1 MSTNC
6 YNPIKGIDDV
16 ISSKIQ
22 GWNKYRVATLR
33 GMYDESHPSPLDTSD
48 LDKAVQEL
56 ISYRRN
62 LGKVNAESIKTAS
75 FNLSESYQK
84 LKESFSAEERFNRIN
99 MISTMFSDRLDAL
112 QEANPSL
119 SRKVICNG
127 FISNGKLVAGQFSVF
142 EGVYNDLLEY
152 YLEAVEEDD
161 MDTANSYKKV
171 LENWGALVS
180 HARMR
185 LRDTEELKLGNNIEY
200 ADDTNPDNYNDNKL
214 SELYDASES
223 KREAWQETSDMQ
235 SAFGSVGKQVRKLLG
250 SIQRVENGEEVYDDL
265 GFPIML
271 DPVKT
276 HQSLIEILRGVT
288 SENQMIGLLR
298 NASSSQSWLQ
308 PVIEELENNDQLRT
322 QFYVDF
328 KKNFQP
334 YSILLE
340 EIKNELRTF
349 KTLILNRVNISLSGQ
364 YLTSI
369 TLGKQVNPDT
379 SVFNKDG
386 SINWKNLQNLREIVA
401 EYFPSKNVSIVPKF
415 YSNKET
421 SWQEKKR
428 VLIKITEALGIDI
441 DGNTLDRIM
450 SNGRDLHK
458 FTDAISELIE
468 FGTDK
473 ILNKSEL
480 ESLNKG
486 NFSLS
491 KSSFKDFIKF
501 SPAGSTAKQG
511 VIREKID
518 KMLTIITKNREGL
531 RLESRVRHKDKN
543 GNNITLFSNVI
554 PSYLGDKMDR
564 IASFVTNND
573 RQGLRRMI
581 ENEFLD
587 SSFFMDN
594 GTILNRW
601 IKDLYESDLDEKSF
615 ATNFVFKRFLGTS
628 DNSFENFTSKQ
639 HAIDMM
645 TEYFSERQISPKNI
659 KYIDEE
665 EFNKSKN
672 LKSFPKDQLYYV
684 NGTNY
689 YYKYNS
695 IDSKGNN
702 VWTKHI
708 KDDYAYYPVF
718 ILGDSGVSKFIKA
731 KRYSAKEILDGLYD
745 VYRQERRRM
754 ALTKA
759 ANSKLKEEEYS
770 PIENFSNKEDEYTIL
785 PFLNKDYKSPD
796 GTVGKYAAMIGE
808 NPSKQE
814 VVKAIQAYMEEAVN
828 IFKKN
833 LNNLG
838 LLETKE
844 VYNPNTNKKEVQ
856 YIYFSQE
863 VNGDKT
869 IDKVI
874 ADYYWNTKFA
884 TIQQLQLFTI
894 DPAFY
899 KGTKDLQKRYKE
911 IHAPGSVLSL
921 EARDFDGNL
930 YSKDGIERCVYFD
943 DINLNA
949 ELSNPE
955 FMTAIKAKFGKN
967 SPVYKA
973 YTKNTLTDG
982 QGYRTLESY
991 RKVMGMAGKWTQ
1003 EMENVYNAIKQ
1014 LRAEYGKDAQIP
1026 SDKLAEIASMAVVFQ
1041 PIKPYMY
1048 TIENYAVNNTDKL
1061 KIPVQHKYAEAVLI
1075 PELLPAGSKLRDMA
1089 YWMESKG
1096 VDLVGST
1103 KIVKVGGF
1111 GSTDISK
1118 ASNAKELNDALDK
1131 AYIHQ
1136 LSYGDYRIQT
1146 NVPEHINSS
1155 QLFGTQVRKLIMTNV
1170 EMDDYH
1176 YENYVGGNKVNLGGK
1191 YGDVRLNGRNLVSFY
1206 NSLIVANILESY
1218 DLFANEVSDIKKL
1231 SDKLLQTTINNSRES
1246 MDNMLAYSL
1255 TGDDKFLVPLFE
1267 GALEHDSSAM
1277 LFSMF
1282 KKRVNKQ
1289 SIKGGS
1295 AVQVSAMGIKGYE
1308 ESGDLKYVVDPNN
1321 PNNILYAECEIP
1333 WDISYTDINGKEVT
1347 LEFSDYCNE
1356 DGTLKT
1362 DKDGNTLLEKK
1373 FPNALSILAYRI
1385 PTERDYS
1392 MINLRVKRFS
1402 QKTAGGTIKVP
1413 AQGTTIAG
1421 FDFDIDKLYFMRNEY
1436 RQRELSSSE
1445 VAEIWKEF
1453 YETYS
1458 NIKDVLKEAREE
1470 DTESLDRLYKYWDKA
1485 GLPYSYKEAFA
1496 QFIADRG
1503 YISFESYDFSKSPLD
1518 NTRAARNNMLIKLI
1532 QERLMDYETFEQR
1545 YTPGGF
1551 ANASKAARTLRE
1563 LLFGSLEG
1571 IVSRGTST
1579 SKISGENISSKGSE
1593 FAKKLT
1599 NVGNNLEVTYK
1610 GVTFRNAEHA
1620 YQTWKSGE
1628 FDNTAYNSINTWKP
1642 VGSKPVNKQINF
1654 QIMVDILTE
1663 KLKQHPELIEG
1674 IKERGGHEY
1683 IISSTHNV
1691 VGDKYWESSGQ
1702 NAFIK
1707 ALAEAAINVGIS
1719 PINNNFIKSTVD
1731 FNAIA
1736 ERAKDSKS
1744 DPEPNYDPSDPMT
1757 IITYNQQN
1765 QVAGKL
1771 IGIFANQNTNHAFSS
1786 LMKEFTLKEPIRFAG
1801 HSYND
1806 LLHAPKGIDVD
1817 LNVAEFLAA
1826 SVDAVKDPVLNFLN
1840 LNTIT
1845 ADAGAV
1851 LARIGYTTQEIG
1863 LLFNQPIIKEICE
1876 YSFNNGVTADMA
1888 IREVVKNYMGD
1899 DTESPKANPDEDFSI
1914 NKLALNIV
1922 NDRVMREQG
1931 KNAMDNKSFK
1941 ADQLK
1946 VAELFS
1952 QIQTVAGD
1960 VSQFVTSTKFTASN
1974 AVGST
1979 FGDLYSQQMKVKN
1992 YIDKFVVKNGK
2003 NALSVNIKVTD
2014 TIDSPITNNTNLQG
2028 SNQEYLE
2035 SLIENP
2041 LAYEQAMYDMNRR
2054 ANSLLNS
2061 YYPYET
2067 PSYRNARNRLASL
2080 TKNNFLDADTINSIH
2095 SDMLVYM
2102 LSQQEDSLFNGEIPI
2117 PVDSINTPNLDTTVN
2132 SYTGNITPDANT
2144 IFVFGSNPEGRHG
2157 AGAAKIAREQFGAI
2171 YGQGEGLQGNA
2182 YALPTK
2188 DLRVTKNNGL
2198 RSISE
2203 AQIIENIKKLYEV
2216 AKQNP
2221 DKQFKIA
2228 YRNTDKASLNGYTGL
2243 EMIDMFLKAGS
2254 IPTNIVF
2261 SKEWID
2267 TGKFDL
2273 PTKKVQST
2281 SKSYIPAREYYTKHF
2296 AKEVFNTLESNP
2308 DLKSLPLFQYMQFV
2322 TNEKTGDISMNVQ
2335 GIGGLAPYQKDELKE
2350 SWAELLK
2357 TEPDLA
2363 SNLFMY
2369 NFYKLGFT
2377 FSPLA
2382 FMNLAPTELKL
2393 NMKLWRE
2400 WDPSADNGKGAWI
2413 QSDKSYIDFLNEVK
2427 KGISVNIEEFAKQY
2441 ILNHLDN
2448 RSLVFTA
2455 KGSTR
2460 DFLKKE
2466 VYKNGVAA
2474 SEFTLKVS
2482 KLGDDAKNYTIADD
2496 TIPKSWTAF
2505 RPCIIVD
2512 GIVYMCE
2519 SGNDKFNVSTDGSMT
2534 YRKVSQLGT
2543 TNKSLQYISDSETK
2557 ITDSQTYDDKMP
2569 GSTKREDRV
2578 PEEHPEKVDR
2588 DKLVNDL
2595 IYYSLMNGN
2604 LVEEST
2610 DKFKEDI
2617 SIFKDSDLKDTIED
2631 IKNELREKGLIDKTG
2646 KKIC

>member
-1 MSTNC
+1 MSTKC

-16 ISSKIQ
+16 IASKIQ
-22 GWNKYRVATLR
+22 GWNEYKVATLR
-33 GMYDESHPSPLDTSD
+33 GMYDESHSSPLDTSD
-48 LDKAVQEL
+48 LDRAVQDL
-56 ISYRRN
+56 ISYRRD
-62 LGKVNAESIKTAS
+62 LGKMNAESIKTTS
-75 FNLSESYQK
+75 SNLSESYQK

-112 QEANPSL
+112 QEANPFL

-127 FISNGKLVAGQFSVF
+127 FVSNGKLVAGQFSVF

-152 YLEAVEEDD
+152 YSEAVEEGD

-185 LRDTEELKLGNNIEY
+185 LRDTEELRLGDKIEY

-223 KREAWQETSDMQ
+223 KREAWQETSDMH

-271 DPVKT
+271 DPVKA

-288 SENQMIGLLR
+288 SERQMIGLLR
-298 NASSSQSWLQ
+298 NASNSQTWLQ

-340 EIKNELRTF
+340 EVKNGLRTF
-349 KTLILNRVNISLSGQ
+349 KTLILNRVNNSLSGQ

-369 TLGKQVNPDT
+369 TLGKQVNPNT

-386 SINWKNLQNLREIVA
+386 SINWKNLQSLRELVK
-401 EYFPSKNVSIVPKF
+401 EYFPSKSVSITPKF
-415 YSNKET
+415 YNNKET

-441 DGNTLDRIM
+441 DGGTLDKIM
-450 SNGRDLHK
+450 SSGRDLHK
-458 FTDAISELIE
+458 FTDAISELVE

-473 ILNKSEL
+473 ILNKKEL
-480 ESLNKG
+480 ESLDKG
-486 NFSLS
+486 EYSLS
-491 KSSFKDFIKF
+491 NRPFKDFIRF

-518 KMLTIITKNREGL
+518 KMLSIVTKNREGL

-543 GNNITLFSNVI
+543 GNNVTLFSNVI

-564 IASFVTNND
+564 IASFVSNND

-587 SSFFMDN
+587 SSFFMDKDN
-594 GTILNRW
+594 GTIFNRW
-601 IKDLYESDLDEKSF
+601 LRDLYESGLDEKDF
-615 ATNFVFKRFLGTS
+615 AANFGFKRFLGTS

-645 TEYFSERQISPKNI
+645 AEYFSERQKSP
-659 KYIDEE
+659 
-665 EFNKSKN
+665 
-672 LKSFPKDQLYYV
+672 
-684 NGTNY
+684 
-689 YYKYNS
+689 NS
-695 IDSKGNN
+695 Q
-702 VWTKHI
+702 
-708 KDDYAYYPVF
+708 YAYYPVF

-731 KRYSAKEILDGLYD
+731 KRYSAQEILDGLYD

-754 ALTKA
+754 ALTSA
-759 ANSKLKEEEYS
+759 ANTKLKEGGYS
-770 PIENFSNKEDEYTIL
+770 LIENFSSKENEYTAL

-828 IFKKN
+828 SFKTS

-844 VYNPNTNKKEVQ
+844 VYNPKTNKKEVQ
-856 YIYFSQE
+856 YVYFSQE
-863 VNGDKT
+863 VNGNKS
-869 IDKVI
+869 IDEVI

-930 YSKDGIERCVYFD
+930 YSEDGIERCVYFD

-949 ELSNPE
+949 EVSNPE
-955 FMTAIKAKFGKN
+955 FMKAIEAKFGKN

-1003 EMENVYNAIKQ
+1003 EMENVYNTIKQ

-1026 SDKLAEIASMAVVFQ
+1026 SDKLTEIANMSVVFQ

-1048 TIENYAVNNTDKL
+1048 TIENLAVNSTDKL

-1118 ASNAKELNDALDK
+1118 ASNAQELSNALDK

-1155 QLFGTQVRKLIMTNV
+1155 QLFGTQVRKLIMANIK
-1170 EMDDYH
+1170 MDDYH
-1176 YENYVGGNKVNLGGK
+1176 YENYVGGKKVNLGGK
-1191 YGDVRLNGRNLVSFY
+1191 YGEVRLNGRNLVSFY
-1206 NSLIVANILESY
+1206 NSLIVANILKSY

-1277 LFSMF
+1277 LFSIF

-1308 ESGDLKYVVDPNN
+1308 ESGDLHYVVDPNN

-1333 WDISYTDINGKEVT
+1333 WDISYTDINGKEVA

-1453 YETYS
+1453 YETYP

-1470 DTESLDRLYKYWDKA
+1470 DTESLNRLYKYWDKA

-1563 LLFGSLEG
+1563 LLFGNLEG
-1571 IVSRGTST
+1571 IVSR
-1579 SKISGENISSKGSE
+1579 E
-1593 FAKKLT
+1593 
-1599 NVGNNLEVTYK
+1599 
-1610 GVTFRNAEHA
+1610 
-1620 YQTWKSGE
+1620 
-1628 FDNTAYNSINTWKP
+1628 
-1642 VGSKPVNKQINF
+1642 
-1654 QIMVDILTE
+1654 
-1663 KLKQHPELIEG
+1663 
-1674 IKERGGHEY
+1674 
-1683 IISSTHNV
+1683 
-1691 VGDKYWESSGQ
+1691 
-1702 NAFIK
+1702 
-1707 ALAEAAINVGIS
+1707 
-1719 PINNNFIKSTVD
+1719 TVD

-1786 LMKEFTLKEPIRFAG
+1786 LMSEFTLKDPIRFAG

-1888 IREVVKNYMGD
+1888 MREVVKNYMGD

-1931 KNAMDNKSFK
+1931 KNAMDNQSFK

-1960 VSQFVTSTKFTASN
+1960 ISQFVTSSKFTASN

-2003 NALSVNIKVTD
+2003 NALSVNMKVTD
-2014 TIDSPITNNTNLQG
+2014 IIDSPITNNTNLQG
-2028 SNQEYLE
+2028 SNQEYLK

-2054 ANSLLNS
+2054 ASMLLNS
-2061 YYPYET
+2061 YYPYNT
-2067 PSYRNARNRLASL
+2067 PSYSGARNRLAEL
-2080 TKNNFLDADTINSIH
+2080 TKSNFLDADTINSIH

-2102 LSQQEDSLFNGEIPI
+2102 LSQQEDSLFNGEM
-2117 PVDSINTPNLDTTVN
+2117 
-2132 SYTGNITPDANT
+2132 
-2144 IFVFGSNPEGRHG
+2144 
-2157 AGAAKIAREQFGAI
+2157 
-2171 YGQGEGLQGNA
+2171 
-2182 YALPTK
+2182 PTK
-2188 DLRVTKNNGL
+2188 DG
-2198 RSISE
+2198 
-2203 AQIIENIKKLYEV
+2203 
-2216 AKQNP
+2216 
-2221 DKQFKIA
+2221 
-2228 YRNTDKASLNGYTGL
+2228 
-2243 EMIDMFLKAGS
+2243 
-2254 IPTNIVF
+2254 
-2261 SKEWID
+2261 
-2267 TGKFDL
+2267 
-2273 PTKKVQST
+2273 
-2281 SKSYIPAREYYTKHF
+2281 IPAREYYTKHF

-2335 GIGGLAPYQKDELKE
+2335 GIGGLAPYQKDELKG

-2357 TEPDLA
+2357 TESDLA
-2363 SNLFMY
+2363 RDLFMY

-2393 NMKLWRE
+2393 AIKVGRK
-2400 WDPSADNGKGAWI
+2400 WDSSANDGNGTWVER
-2413 QSDKSYIDFLNEVK
+2413 SYVDFLNDVK
-2427 KGISVNIEEFAKQY
+2427 EGTVTANSEKFAKQY

-2448 RSLVFTA
+2448 RRLVFTA
-2455 KGSTR
+2455 KGSN
-2460 DFLKKE
+2460 LKYLKTL
-2466 VYKNGVAA
+2466 VYKNGEAV
-2474 SEFTLKVS
+2474 SNFTLDVN
-2482 KLGDDAKNYTIADD
+2482 KLGDDAKNYTIKDS
-2496 TIPKSWTAF
+2496 TLPKNCVAF
-2505 RPCIIVD
+2505 RPCIVVD
-2512 GIVYMCE
+2512 GITYICD
-2519 SGNDKFNVSTDGSMT
+2519 SSNDKFNVSYDGSIT
-2534 YRKVSQLGT
+2534 YYKVSQLGT
-2543 TNKSLQYISDSETK
+2543 TNKSLQYVSDSESRL
-2557 ITDSQTYDDKMP
+2557 TDNEQYDNNMEGNSSQEFIPENTP
-2569 GSTKREDRV
+2569 NSFNREEAINQIIDYGIKNGEFMAEQVESIKEYLNSQSDVDLSDTVNAIRN
-2578 PEEHPEKVDR
+2578 EIQNSGLTDNTGEKV
-2588 DKLVNDL
+2588 
-2595 IYYSLMNGN
+2595 
-2604 LVEEST
+2604 
-2610 DKFKEDI
+2610 
-2617 SIFKDSDLKDTIED
+2617 
-2631 IKNELREKGLIDKTG
+2631 
-2646 KKIC
+2646 C

>member
-1 MSTNC
+1 M
-6 YNPIKGIDDV
+6 
-16 ISSKIQ
+16 
-22 GWNKYRVATLR
+22 
-33 GMYDESHPSPLDTSD
+33 
-48 LDKAVQEL
+48 
-56 ISYRRN
+56 
-62 LGKVNAESIKTAS
+62 NAESIKTTS
-75 FNLSESYQK
+75 SNLSESYQK

-112 QEANPSL
+112 QEANPFL

-127 FISNGKLVAGQFSVF
+127 FVSNGKLVAGQFSVF

-152 YLEAVEEDD
+152 YSEAVEEGD

-185 LRDTEELKLGNNIEY
+185 LRDTEELRLGDKIEY

-223 KREAWQETSDMQ
+223 KREAWQETSDMH

-265 GFPIML
+265 GFPIMR
-271 DPVKT
+271 DPVKA

-288 SENQMIGLLR
+288 SERQMIGLLR
-298 NASSSQSWLQ
+298 NASNSQTWLQ

-340 EIKNELRTF
+340 EVKNGLRTF
-349 KTLILNRVNISLSGQ
+349 KTLILNRVNNSLSGQ

-369 TLGKQVNPDT
+369 TLGKQVNPNT

-386 SINWKNLQNLREIVA
+386 SINWKNLQSLRELVK
-401 EYFPSKNVSIVPKF
+401 EYFPSKSVSITPKF
-415 YSNKET
+415 YNNKET

-441 DGNTLDRIM
+441 DGGTLDKIM
-450 SNGRDLHK
+450 SSGRDLHK
-458 FTDAISELIE
+458 FTDAISELVE

-473 ILNKSEL
+473 ILNKKEL
-480 ESLNKG
+480 ESLDKG
-486 NFSLS
+486 EYSLS
-491 KSSFKDFIKF
+491 NRSFKDFIRF

-518 KMLTIITKNREGL
+518 KMLSIVTKNREGL

-543 GNNITLFSNVI
+543 GNNVTLFSNVI

-564 IASFVTNND
+564 IASFVSNND

-587 SSFFMDN
+587 SSFFMDKDN
-594 GTILNRW
+594 GTIFNRW
-601 IKDLYESDLDEKSF
+601 LRDLYESGLDEKDF
-615 ATNFVFKRFLGTS
+615 AANFGFKRFLGAS

-639 HAIDMM
+639 HTIDMM
-645 TEYFSERQISPKNI
+645 AEYFSERQLSA
-659 KYIDEE
+659 
-665 EFNKSKN
+665 
-672 LKSFPKDQLYYV
+672 
-684 NGTNY
+684 
-689 YYKYNS
+689 NS
-695 IDSKGNN
+695 Q
-702 VWTKHI
+702 
-708 KDDYAYYPVF
+708 YAYYPVF

-731 KRYSAKEILDGLYD
+731 KRYSAQEILDGLYD

-754 ALTKA
+754 ALTSA
-759 ANSKLKEEEYS
+759 ANTKLKEGGYS
-770 PIENFSNKEDEYTIL
+770 LIENFSSKENEYTAL

-828 IFKKN
+828 SFKTS

-844 VYNPNTNKKEVQ
+844 VYNPKTNKKEVQ
-856 YIYFSQE
+856 YVYFSQE
-863 VNGDKT
+863 VNGNKS
-869 IDKVI
+869 IDEVI

-930 YSKDGIERCVYFD
+930 YSEDGIERCVYFD

-949 ELSNPE
+949 EVSNPE
-955 FMTAIKAKFGKN
+955 FMKAIEAKFGKN

-1003 EMENVYNAIKQ
+1003 EMENVYNTIKQ

-1026 SDKLAEIASMAVVFQ
+1026 SDKLTEVANMSVVFQ

-1048 TIENYAVNNTDKL
+1048 TIENLAVNSTDKL

-1118 ASNAKELNDALDK
+1118 ASNAQELSNALDK

-1155 QLFGTQVRKLIMTNV
+1155 QLFGTQVRKLIMANIK
-1170 EMDDYH
+1170 MDDYH
-1176 YENYVGGNKVNLGGK
+1176 YENYVGGKKVNLGGK
-1191 YGDVRLNGRNLVSFY
+1191 YGEVRLNGRNLVSFY
-1206 NSLIVANILESY
+1206 NSLIVANILKSY

-1255 TGDDKFLVPLFE
+1255 TGDGKFLVPLFE

-1277 LFSMF
+1277 LFSIF

-1308 ESGDLKYVVDPNN
+1308 ESGDLHYVVDPNN

-1333 WDISYTDINGKEVT
+1333 WDISYTDINGKEVA

-1445 VAEIWKEF
+1445 VVEIWKEF
-1453 YETYS
+1453 YETYP

-1470 DTESLDRLYKYWDKA
+1470 DTESLNRLYKYWDKA

-1563 LLFGSLEG
+1563 LLFGNLEG
-1571 IVSRGTST
+1571 IVSRG
-1579 SKISGENISSKGSE
+1579 
-1593 FAKKLT
+1593 
-1599 NVGNNLEVTYK
+1599 
-1610 GVTFRNAEHA
+1610 
-1620 YQTWKSGE
+1620 
-1628 FDNTAYNSINTWKP
+1628 
-1642 VGSKPVNKQINF
+1642 
-1654 QIMVDILTE
+1654 
-1663 KLKQHPELIEG
+1663 
-1674 IKERGGHEY
+1674 
-1683 IISSTHNV
+1683 
-1691 VGDKYWESSGQ
+1691 
-1702 NAFIK
+1702 
-1707 ALAEAAINVGIS
+1707 
-1719 PINNNFIKSTVD
+1719 TVD

-1786 LMKEFTLKEPIRFAG
+1786 LMSEFTLKDPIRFAG

-1851 LARIGYTTQEIG
+1851 LARIGYTAQEIG

-1888 IREVVKNYMGD
+1888 MREVVKNYMGD

-1922 NDRVMREQG
+1922 NDIVMREQG
-1931 KNAMDNKSFK
+1931 KNAMDNQSFK

-1960 VSQFVTSTKFTASN
+1960 ISQFVTSSKFTASN

-2003 NALSVNIKVTD
+2003 NALSVNMKVTD
-2014 TIDSPITNNTNLQG
+2014 IIDSPITNNTNLQG
-2028 SNQEYLE
+2028 SNQEYLK

-2054 ANSLLNS
+2054 AGMLLNS
-2061 YYPYET
+2061 YYPYNT
-2067 PSYRNARNRLASL
+2067 PSYSGARNRLAEL
-2080 TKNNFLDADTINSIH
+2080 TKSNFLDADTINSIH

-2102 LSQQEDSLFNGEIPI
+2102 LSQQEDSLFNGEM
-2117 PVDSINTPNLDTTVN
+2117 
-2132 SYTGNITPDANT
+2132 
-2144 IFVFGSNPEGRHG
+2144 
-2157 AGAAKIAREQFGAI
+2157 
-2171 YGQGEGLQGNA
+2171 
-2182 YALPTK
+2182 PTK
-2188 DLRVTKNNGL
+2188 DG
-2198 RSISE
+2198 
-2203 AQIIENIKKLYEV
+2203 
-2216 AKQNP
+2216 
-2221 DKQFKIA
+2221 
-2228 YRNTDKASLNGYTGL
+2228 
-2243 EMIDMFLKAGS
+2243 
-2254 IPTNIVF
+2254 
-2261 SKEWID
+2261 
-2267 TGKFDL
+2267 
-2273 PTKKVQST
+2273 
-2281 SKSYIPAREYYTKHF
+2281 IPAREYYTKHF

-2363 SNLFMY
+2363 RDLFMY

-2393 NMKLWRE
+2393 AIKVGRK
-2400 WDPSADNGKGAWI
+2400 WDSSANDGNGAWVER
-2413 QSDKSYIDFLNEVK
+2413 SYVDFLNDVK
-2427 KGISVNIEEFAKQY
+2427 EGTVTANSEKFAKQY

-2448 RSLVFTA
+2448 RRLIFTA
-2455 KGSTR
+2455 KGSN
-2460 DFLKKE
+2460 LKYLKTL
-2466 VYKNGVAA
+2466 VYKNGEAV
-2474 SEFTLKVS
+2474 SNFTLDVN
-2482 KLGDDAKNYTIADD
+2482 KLGDDAKNYTIKDS
-2496 TIPKSWTAF
+2496 TLPKNCVAF
-2505 RPCIIVD
+2505 RPCIVVD
-2512 GIVYMCE
+2512 GITYICD
-2519 SGNDKFNVSTDGSMT
+2519 SSNDKFNVSYDGSIT
-2534 YRKVSQLGT
+2534 YYKVSQLGT
-2543 TNKSLQYISDSETK
+2543 TNKSLQYVSDSESRL
-2557 ITDSQTYDDKMP
+2557 TDNEQYDNNMEGNSSQEFIPENTP
-2569 GSTKREDRV
+2569 NSFNREEAINQIIDYGIKNGEFMAEQVESIKEYLNSQSDVDLSDTVNAIRN
-2578 PEEHPEKVDR
+2578 EIQNSGLTDNTGEKV
-2588 DKLVNDL
+2588 
-2595 IYYSLMNGN
+2595 
-2604 LVEEST
+2604 
-2610 DKFKEDI
+2610 
-2617 SIFKDSDLKDTIED
+2617 
-2631 IKNELREKGLIDKTG
+2631 
-2646 KKIC
+2646 C

>member
-1 MSTNC
+1 MSTKC

-16 ISSKIQ
+16 IASKIQ
-22 GWNKYRVATLR
+22 GWNEYRVATLR
-33 GMYDESHPSPLDTSD
+33 GMYDESHSSPLDTSD
-48 LDKAVQEL
+48 LDKAVQDL
-56 ISYRRN
+56 ISYRRD
-62 LGKVNAESIKTAS
+62 LGKMNAESIKTTS
-75 FNLSESYQK
+75 SNLSESYQK

-112 QEANPSL
+112 QEANPFL

-127 FISNGKLVAGQFSVF
+127 FVSNGKLVAGQFSVF

-152 YLEAVEEDD
+152 YSEAVEEGD

-185 LRDTEELKLGNNIEY
+185 LRDTEELRLGDKIEY

-223 KREAWQETSDMQ
+223 KREAWQETSDMH

-271 DPVKT
+271 DPVKA

-288 SENQMIGLLR
+288 SERQMIGLLR
-298 NASSSQSWLQ
+298 NASNSQTWLQ

-340 EIKNELRTF
+340 EVKNGLRTF
-349 KTLILNRVNISLSGQ
+349 KTLILNRVNNSLSGQ

-369 TLGKQVNPDT
+369 TLGKQVNPNT

-386 SINWKNLQNLREIVA
+386 SINWKNLQSLRELVK
-401 EYFPSKNVSIVPKF
+401 EYFPSKSVSITPKF
-415 YSNKET
+415 YNNKET

-441 DGNTLDRIM
+441 DGGTLDKIM
-450 SNGRDLHK
+450 SSGRDLHK
-458 FTDAISELIE
+458 FTDAISELVE

-473 ILNKSEL
+473 ILNKKEL
-480 ESLNKG
+480 ESLDKG
-486 NFSLS
+486 EYSLS
-491 KSSFKDFIKF
+491 NRSFKDFIRF

-518 KMLTIITKNREGL
+518 KMLSIVTKNREGL

-543 GNNITLFSNVI
+543 GNNVTLFSNVI

-564 IASFVTNND
+564 IASFVSNND

-587 SSFFMDN
+587 SSFFMDKDN
-594 GTILNRW
+594 GTIFNRW
-601 IKDLYESDLDEKSF
+601 LRDLYESGLDEKDF
-615 ATNFVFKRFLGTS
+615 AANFGFKRFLGTS

-645 TEYFSERQISPKNI
+645 AEYFSERQKSP
-659 KYIDEE
+659 
-665 EFNKSKN
+665 
-672 LKSFPKDQLYYV
+672 
-684 NGTNY
+684 
-689 YYKYNS
+689 NS
-695 IDSKGNN
+695 Q
-702 VWTKHI
+702 
-708 KDDYAYYPVF
+708 YAYYPVF

-731 KRYSAKEILDGLYD
+731 KRYSAQEILDGLYD

-754 ALTKA
+754 ALTSA
-759 ANSKLKEEEYS
+759 ANTKLKEGGYS
-770 PIENFSNKEDEYTIL
+770 LIENFSSKENEYTAL

-828 IFKKN
+828 SFKTS

-844 VYNPNTNKKEVQ
+844 VYNPKTNKKEVQ
-856 YIYFSQE
+856 YVYFSQE
-863 VNGDKT
+863 VNGNKS
-869 IDKVI
+869 IDEVI

-930 YSKDGIERCVYFD
+930 YSEDGIERCVYFD

-949 ELSNPE
+949 EVSNPE
-955 FMTAIKAKFGKN
+955 FMKAIEAKFGKN

-1003 EMENVYNAIKQ
+1003 EMENVYNTIKQ

-1026 SDKLAEIASMAVVFQ
+1026 SDKLTEIANMSVVFQ

-1048 TIENYAVNNTDKL
+1048 TIENLAVNSTDKL

-1118 ASNAKELNDALDK
+1118 ASNAQELSNALDK

-1155 QLFGTQVRKLIMTNV
+1155 QLFGTQVRKLIMANIK
-1170 EMDDYH
+1170 MDDYH
-1176 YENYVGGNKVNLGGK
+1176 YENYVGGKKVNLGGK
-1191 YGDVRLNGRNLVSFY
+1191 YGEVRLNGRNLVSFY
-1206 NSLIVANILESY
+1206 NSLIVANILKSY

-1255 TGDDKFLVPLFE
+1255 TGDDKFLIPLFE

-1277 LFSMF
+1277 LFSIF

-1308 ESGDLKYVVDPNN
+1308 ESGDLHYVVDPNN

-1333 WDISYTDINGKEVT
+1333 WDISYTDINGKEVA

-1453 YETYS
+1453 YETYP

-1470 DTESLDRLYKYWDKA
+1470 DTESLNRLYKYWDKA

-1563 LLFGSLEG
+1563 LLFGNLEG
-1571 IVSRGTST
+1571 IVSR
-1579 SKISGENISSKGSE
+1579 E
-1593 FAKKLT
+1593 
-1599 NVGNNLEVTYK
+1599 
-1610 GVTFRNAEHA
+1610 
-1620 YQTWKSGE
+1620 
-1628 FDNTAYNSINTWKP
+1628 
-1642 VGSKPVNKQINF
+1642 
-1654 QIMVDILTE
+1654 
-1663 KLKQHPELIEG
+1663 
-1674 IKERGGHEY
+1674 
-1683 IISSTHNV
+1683 
-1691 VGDKYWESSGQ
+1691 
-1702 NAFIK
+1702 
-1707 ALAEAAINVGIS
+1707 
-1719 PINNNFIKSTVD
+1719 TVD

-1786 LMKEFTLKEPIRFAG
+1786 LMSEFTLKDPIRFAG

-1888 IREVVKNYMGD
+1888 MREVVKNYMGD

-1931 KNAMDNKSFK
+1931 KNAMDNQSFK

-1960 VSQFVTSTKFTASN
+1960 ISQFVTSSKFTASN

-2003 NALSVNIKVTD
+2003 NALSVNMKVTD
-2014 TIDSPITNNTNLQG
+2014 IIDSPITNNTNLQG
-2028 SNQEYLE
+2028 SNQEYLK

-2054 ANSLLNS
+2054 AGMLLNS
-2061 YYPYET
+2061 YYPYNT
-2067 PSYRNARNRLASL
+2067 PSYSGARNRLAEL
-2080 TKNNFLDADTINSIH
+2080 TKSNFLDADTINSIH

-2102 LSQQEDSLFNGEIPI
+2102 LSQQEDSLFNGEM
-2117 PVDSINTPNLDTTVN
+2117 
-2132 SYTGNITPDANT
+2132 
-2144 IFVFGSNPEGRHG
+2144 
-2157 AGAAKIAREQFGAI
+2157 
-2171 YGQGEGLQGNA
+2171 
-2182 YALPTK
+2182 PTK
-2188 DLRVTKNNGL
+2188 DG
-2198 RSISE
+2198 
-2203 AQIIENIKKLYEV
+2203 
-2216 AKQNP
+2216 
-2221 DKQFKIA
+2221 
-2228 YRNTDKASLNGYTGL
+2228 
-2243 EMIDMFLKAGS
+2243 
-2254 IPTNIVF
+2254 
-2261 SKEWID
+2261 
-2267 TGKFDL
+2267 
-2273 PTKKVQST
+2273 
-2281 SKSYIPAREYYTKHF
+2281 IPAREYYTKHF

-2335 GIGGLAPYQKDELKE
+2335 GIGGLAPYQKDELKG

-2363 SNLFMY
+2363 RDLFMY

-2393 NMKLWRE
+2393 AIKVGRK
-2400 WDPSADNGKGAWI
+2400 WDSSANDGNGAWVER
-2413 QSDKSYIDFLNEVK
+2413 SYVDFLNDVK
-2427 KGISVNIEEFAKQY
+2427 EGTVTANSEKFAKQY

-2448 RSLVFTA
+2448 RRLVFTA
-2455 KGSTR
+2455 KGSN
-2460 DFLKKE
+2460 LKYLKTL
-2466 VYKNGVAA
+2466 VYKNGEAV
-2474 SEFTLKVS
+2474 SNFTLDVN
-2482 KLGDDAKNYTIADD
+2482 KLGDDAKNYTIKDS
-2496 TIPKSWTAF
+2496 TLPKNCVAF
-2505 RPCIIVD
+2505 RPCIVVD
-2512 GIVYMCE
+2512 GITYICD
-2519 SGNDKFNVSTDGSMT
+2519 SSNDKFNVSYDGSIT
-2534 YRKVSQLGT
+2534 YYKVSQLGT
-2543 TNKSLQYISDSETK
+2543 TNKSLQYVSDSESRL
-2557 ITDSQTYDDKMP
+2557 TDNEQYDNNMEGNSSQEFIPENTP
-2569 GSTKREDRV
+2569 NSFNREEAINQIIDYGIKNGEFMAEQVESIKEYLNSQSDVDLSDTVNAIRN
-2578 PEEHPEKVDR
+2578 EIQNSGLTDNTGEKV
-2588 DKLVNDL
+2588 
-2595 IYYSLMNGN
+2595 
-2604 LVEEST
+2604 
-2610 DKFKEDI
+2610 
-2617 SIFKDSDLKDTIED
+2617 
-2631 IKNELREKGLIDKTG
+2631 
-2646 KKIC
+2646 C

>member
-1 MSTNC
+1 MSTKC

-16 ISSKIQ
+16 IASKIQ
-22 GWNKYRVATLR
+22 GWNEYRVATLR
-33 GMYDESHPSPLDTSD
+33 GMYDESHSSPLDTSD
-48 LDKAVQEL
+48 LDKAVQDL
-56 ISYRRN
+56 ISYRRD
-62 LGKVNAESIKTAS
+62 LGKMNAESIKTTS
-75 FNLSESYQK
+75 SNLSESYQK

-112 QEANPSL
+112 QEANPFL

-127 FISNGKLVAGQFSVF
+127 FVSNGKLVAGQFSVF

-152 YLEAVEEDD
+152 YSEAVEEGD

-185 LRDTEELKLGNNIEY
+185 LRDTEELRLGDKIEY

-223 KREAWQETSDMQ
+223 KREAWQETSDMH

-271 DPVKT
+271 DPVKA

-288 SENQMIGLLR
+288 SERQMIGLLR
-298 NASSSQSWLQ
+298 NASNSQTWLQ

-340 EIKNELRTF
+340 EVKNGLRTF
-349 KTLILNRVNISLSGQ
+349 KTLILNRVNNSLSGQ

-369 TLGKQVNPDT
+369 TLGKQVNPNT

-386 SINWKNLQNLREIVA
+386 SINWKNLQSLRELVK
-401 EYFPSKNVSIVPKF
+401 EYFPSKSVSITPKF
-415 YSNKET
+415 YNNKEA

-441 DGNTLDRIM
+441 DGGTLDKIM
-450 SNGRDLHK
+450 SSGRDLHK
-458 FTDAISELIE
+458 FTDAISELVE

-473 ILNKSEL
+473 ILNKKEL
-480 ESLNKG
+480 ESLDKG
-486 NFSLS
+486 EYSLS
-491 KSSFKDFIKF
+491 NRSFKDFIRF

-518 KMLTIITKNREGL
+518 KMLSIVTKNREGL

-543 GNNITLFSNVI
+543 GNNVTLFSNVI

-564 IASFVTNND
+564 IASFVSNND

-587 SSFFMDN
+587 SSFFMDKDN
-594 GTILNRW
+594 GTIFNRW
-601 IKDLYESDLDEKSF
+601 LRDLYESGLDEKDF
-615 ATNFVFKRFLGTS
+615 AANFGFKRFLGTS

-645 TEYFSERQISPKNI
+645 AEYFSERQKSP
-659 KYIDEE
+659 
-665 EFNKSKN
+665 
-672 LKSFPKDQLYYV
+672 
-684 NGTNY
+684 
-689 YYKYNS
+689 NS
-695 IDSKGNN
+695 Q
-702 VWTKHI
+702 
-708 KDDYAYYPVF
+708 YAYYPVF

-731 KRYSAKEILDGLYD
+731 KRYSAQEILDGLYD

-754 ALTKA
+754 ALTSA
-759 ANSKLKEEEYS
+759 ANTKLKEGGYS
-770 PIENFSNKEDEYTIL
+770 LIENFSSKENEYTAL

-828 IFKKN
+828 SFKTS

-844 VYNPNTNKKEVQ
+844 VYNPKTNKKEVQ
-856 YIYFSQE
+856 YVYFSQE
-863 VNGDKT
+863 VNGNKS
-869 IDKVI
+869 IDEVI
-874 ADYYWNTKFA
+874 TDYYWNTKFA

-930 YSKDGIERCVYFD
+930 YSEDGIERCVYFD

-949 ELSNPE
+949 EVSNPE
-955 FMTAIKAKFGKN
+955 FMKAIEAKFGKN

-1003 EMENVYNAIKQ
+1003 EMENVYNTIKQ

-1026 SDKLAEIASMAVVFQ
+1026 SDKLTEIANMSVVFQ

-1048 TIENYAVNNTDKL
+1048 TIENLAVNSTDKL

-1118 ASNAKELNDALDK
+1118 ASNAQELSNALDK

-1155 QLFGTQVRKLIMTNV
+1155 QLFGTQVRKLIMANIK
-1170 EMDDYH
+1170 MDDYH
-1176 YENYVGGNKVNLGGK
+1176 YENYVGGKKVNLGGK
-1191 YGDVRLNGRNLVSFY
+1191 YGEVRLNGRNLVSFY
-1206 NSLIVANILESY
+1206 NSLIVANILKSY

-1255 TGDDKFLVPLFE
+1255 TEDDKFLVPLFE

-1277 LFSMF
+1277 LFSIF

-1295 AVQVSAMGIKGYE
+1295 AIQVSAMGIKGYE
-1308 ESGDLKYVVDPNN
+1308 ESGDLHYVVDPNN

-1333 WDISYTDINGKEVT
+1333 WDISYTDINGKEVA

-1421 FDFDIDKLYFMRNEY
+1421 FDFDIDKLYFMRDEY
-1436 RQRELSSSE
+1436 KQRELSSSE

-1453 YETYS
+1453 YETYP

-1470 DTESLDRLYKYWDKA
+1470 DTESLNRLYKYWDKA

-1563 LLFGSLEG
+1563 LLFGNLEG
-1571 IVSRGTST
+1571 IVSRG
-1579 SKISGENISSKGSE
+1579 
-1593 FAKKLT
+1593 
-1599 NVGNNLEVTYK
+1599 
-1610 GVTFRNAEHA
+1610 
-1620 YQTWKSGE
+1620 
-1628 FDNTAYNSINTWKP
+1628 
-1642 VGSKPVNKQINF
+1642 
-1654 QIMVDILTE
+1654 
-1663 KLKQHPELIEG
+1663 
-1674 IKERGGHEY
+1674 
-1683 IISSTHNV
+1683 
-1691 VGDKYWESSGQ
+1691 
-1702 NAFIK
+1702 
-1707 ALAEAAINVGIS
+1707 
-1719 PINNNFIKSTVD
+1719 TVD

-1786 LMKEFTLKEPIRFAG
+1786 LMSEFTLKDPIRFAG

-1888 IREVVKNYMGD
+1888 MREVVKNYMGD

-1931 KNAMDNKSFK
+1931 KNAMDNQSFK

-1960 VSQFVTSTKFTASN
+1960 ISQFVTSSKFTASN

-2003 NALSVNIKVTD
+2003 NALSVNMKITD
-2014 TIDSPITNNTNLQG
+2014 IIDSPITNNTNLQG
-2028 SNQEYLE
+2028 SNQEYLK

-2054 ANSLLNS
+2054 AGMLLNS
-2061 YYPYET
+2061 YYPYNT
-2067 PSYRNARNRLASL
+2067 PSYSGARNRLAEL
-2080 TKNNFLDADTINSIH
+2080 TKSNFLDADTINSIH

-2102 LSQQEDSLFNGEIPI
+2102 LSQQEDSLFNGEM
-2117 PVDSINTPNLDTTVN
+2117 
-2132 SYTGNITPDANT
+2132 
-2144 IFVFGSNPEGRHG
+2144 
-2157 AGAAKIAREQFGAI
+2157 
-2171 YGQGEGLQGNA
+2171 
-2182 YALPTK
+2182 PTK
-2188 DLRVTKNNGL
+2188 DG
-2198 RSISE
+2198 
-2203 AQIIENIKKLYEV
+2203 
-2216 AKQNP
+2216 
-2221 DKQFKIA
+2221 
-2228 YRNTDKASLNGYTGL
+2228 
-2243 EMIDMFLKAGS
+2243 
-2254 IPTNIVF
+2254 
-2261 SKEWID
+2261 
-2267 TGKFDL
+2267 
-2273 PTKKVQST
+2273 
-2281 SKSYIPAREYYTKHF
+2281 IPAREYYTKHF

-2363 SNLFMY
+2363 RDLFMY

-2393 NMKLWRE
+2393 AIKVGRK
-2400 WDPSADNGKGAWI
+2400 WDSSANDGNGAWVER
-2413 QSDKSYIDFLNEVK
+2413 SYVDFLNDVK
-2427 KGISVNIEEFAKQY
+2427 EGTVTANSEKFAKQY

-2448 RSLVFTA
+2448 RRLVFTA
-2455 KGSTR
+2455 KGSN
-2460 DFLKKE
+2460 LKYLKTL
-2466 VYKNGVAA
+2466 VYKNGEAV
-2474 SEFTLKVS
+2474 SNFTLDVN
-2482 KLGDDAKNYTIADD
+2482 KLGDDAKNYTIKDS
-2496 TIPKSWTAF
+2496 TLPKNCVAF
-2505 RPCIIVD
+2505 RPCIVVD
-2512 GIVYMCE
+2512 GITYICD
-2519 SGNDKFNVSTDGSMT
+2519 SSNDKFNVSYDGSIT
-2534 YRKVSQLGT
+2534 YYKVSQLGT
-2543 TNKSLQYISDSETK
+2543 TNKSLQYVSDSESRL
-2557 ITDSQTYDDKMP
+2557 TDNEQYDNNMEGNSSQEFIPENTP
-2569 GSTKREDRV
+2569 NSFNREEAINQIIDYGIKNGEFMAEQVESIKEYLNSQSDVDLSDTVNAIRN
-2578 PEEHPEKVDR
+2578 EIQNSGLTDNTGEKV
-2588 DKLVNDL
+2588 
-2595 IYYSLMNGN
+2595 
-2604 LVEEST
+2604 
-2610 DKFKEDI
+2610 
-2617 SIFKDSDLKDTIED
+2617 
-2631 IKNELREKGLIDKTG
+2631 
-2646 KKIC
+2646 C

>member
-1 MSTNC
+1 MSTKC

-16 ISSKIQ
+16 IASKIQ
-22 GWNKYRVATLR
+22 GWNEYRVATLR
-33 GMYDESHPSPLDTSD
+33 GMYDESHSSPLDTSD
-48 LDKAVQEL
+48 LDRAVQDL
-56 ISYRRN
+56 ISYRRD
-62 LGKVNAESIKTAS
+62 LGKMNAESIKTTS
-75 FNLSESYQK
+75 SNLSESYQK

-112 QEANPSL
+112 QEANPFL

-127 FISNGKLVAGQFSVF
+127 FVSNGKLVAGQFSVF

-152 YLEAVEEDD
+152 YSEAVEEGD

-185 LRDTEELKLGNNIEY
+185 LRDTEELRLGDKIEY

-223 KREAWQETSDMQ
+223 KREAWQETSDMH

-271 DPVKT
+271 DPVKA

-288 SENQMIGLLR
+288 SERQMIGLLR
-298 NASSSQSWLQ
+298 NASNSQTWLQ

-340 EIKNELRTF
+340 EVKNGLRTF
-349 KTLILNRVNISLSGQ
+349 KTLILNRVNNSLSGQ

-369 TLGKQVNPDT
+369 TLGKQVNPNT

-386 SINWKNLQNLREIVA
+386 SINWKNLQSLRELVK
-401 EYFPSKNVSIVPKF
+401 EYFPSKSVSITPKF
-415 YSNKET
+415 YNNKET

-441 DGNTLDRIM
+441 DGGTLDKIM
-450 SNGRDLHK
+450 SSGRDLHK
-458 FTDAISELIE
+458 FTDAISELVE

-473 ILNKSEL
+473 ILNKKEL
-480 ESLNKG
+480 ESLDKG
-486 NFSLS
+486 EYSLS
-491 KSSFKDFIKF
+491 NRSFKDFIRF

-518 KMLTIITKNREGL
+518 KMLSIVTKNREGL

-543 GNNITLFSNVI
+543 GNNVTLFSNVI

-564 IASFVTNND
+564 IASFVSNND

-587 SSFFMDN
+587 SSFFMDKDN
-594 GTILNRW
+594 GTIFNRW
-601 IKDLYESDLDEKSF
+601 LRDLYESGLDEKDF
-615 ATNFVFKRFLGTS
+615 AANFGFKRFLGTS

-645 TEYFSERQISPKNI
+645 AEYFSERQKSP
-659 KYIDEE
+659 
-665 EFNKSKN
+665 
-672 LKSFPKDQLYYV
+672 
-684 NGTNY
+684 
-689 YYKYNS
+689 NS
-695 IDSKGNN
+695 Q
-702 VWTKHI
+702 
-708 KDDYAYYPVF
+708 YAYYPVF

-731 KRYSAKEILDGLYD
+731 KRYSAQEILDGLYD

-754 ALTKA
+754 ALTSA
-759 ANSKLKEEEYS
+759 ANTKLKEGGYS
-770 PIENFSNKEDEYTIL
+770 LIENFSSKENEYTAL

-828 IFKKN
+828 SFKTS

-844 VYNPNTNKKEVQ
+844 VYNPKTNKKEVQ
-856 YIYFSQE
+856 YVYFSQE
-863 VNGDKT
+863 VNGNKS
-869 IDKVI
+869 IDEVI

-930 YSKDGIERCVYFD
+930 YSEDGIERCVYFD

-949 ELSNPE
+949 EVSNPE
-955 FMTAIKAKFGKN
+955 FMKAIEAKFGKN

-1003 EMENVYNAIKQ
+1003 EMENVYNTIKQ

-1026 SDKLAEIASMAVVFQ
+1026 SDKLTEIANMSVVFQ

-1048 TIENYAVNNTDKL
+1048 TIENLAVNSTDKL

-1118 ASNAKELNDALDK
+1118 ASNAQELSNALDK

-1155 QLFGTQVRKLIMTNV
+1155 QLFGTQVRKLIMANIK
-1170 EMDDYH
+1170 MDDYH
-1176 YENYVGGNKVNLGGK
+1176 YENYVGGKKVNLGGK
-1191 YGDVRLNGRNLVSFY
+1191 YGEVRLNGRNLVSFY
-1206 NSLIVANILESY
+1206 NSLIVANILKSY

-1277 LFSMF
+1277 LFSIF

-1308 ESGDLKYVVDPNN
+1308 ESGDLHYVVDPNN

-1333 WDISYTDINGKEVT
+1333 WDISYTDINGKEVA

-1453 YETYS
+1453 YETYP

-1470 DTESLDRLYKYWDKA
+1470 DTESLNRLYKYWDKA

-1563 LLFGSLEG
+1563 LLFGNLEG
-1571 IVSRGTST
+1571 IVSRG
-1579 SKISGENISSKGSE
+1579 
-1593 FAKKLT
+1593 
-1599 NVGNNLEVTYK
+1599 
-1610 GVTFRNAEHA
+1610 
-1620 YQTWKSGE
+1620 
-1628 FDNTAYNSINTWKP
+1628 
-1642 VGSKPVNKQINF
+1642 
-1654 QIMVDILTE
+1654 
-1663 KLKQHPELIEG
+1663 
-1674 IKERGGHEY
+1674 
-1683 IISSTHNV
+1683 
-1691 VGDKYWESSGQ
+1691 
-1702 NAFIK
+1702 
-1707 ALAEAAINVGIS
+1707 
-1719 PINNNFIKSTVD
+1719 TVD

-1786 LMKEFTLKEPIRFAG
+1786 LMSEFTLKDPIRFAG

-1888 IREVVKNYMGD
+1888 MREVVKNYMGD

-1931 KNAMDNKSFK
+1931 KNAMDNQSFK

-1960 VSQFVTSTKFTASN
+1960 ISQFVTSSKFTASN

-2003 NALSVNIKVTD
+2003 NALSVNMKVTD
-2014 TIDSPITNNTNLQG
+2014 IIDSPITNNTNLQG
-2028 SNQEYLE
+2028 SNQEYLK

-2054 ANSLLNS
+2054 AGMLLNS
-2061 YYPYET
+2061 YYPYNT
-2067 PSYRNARNRLASL
+2067 PSYSGARNRLAEL
-2080 TKNNFLDADTINSIH
+2080 TKSNFLDADTINSIH

-2102 LSQQEDSLFNGEIPI
+2102 LSQQEDSLFNGEM
-2117 PVDSINTPNLDTTVN
+2117 
-2132 SYTGNITPDANT
+2132 
-2144 IFVFGSNPEGRHG
+2144 
-2157 AGAAKIAREQFGAI
+2157 
-2171 YGQGEGLQGNA
+2171 
-2182 YALPTK
+2182 PTK
-2188 DLRVTKNNGL
+2188 DG
-2198 RSISE
+2198 
-2203 AQIIENIKKLYEV
+2203 
-2216 AKQNP
+2216 
-2221 DKQFKIA
+2221 
-2228 YRNTDKASLNGYTGL
+2228 
-2243 EMIDMFLKAGS
+2243 
-2254 IPTNIVF
+2254 
-2261 SKEWID
+2261 
-2267 TGKFDL
+2267 
-2273 PTKKVQST
+2273 
-2281 SKSYIPAREYYTKHF
+2281 IPAREYYTKHF

-2335 GIGGLAPYQKDELKE
+2335 GIGGLAPYQKDELKG

-2363 SNLFMY
+2363 RDLFMY

-2393 NMKLWRE
+2393 AIKVGRK
-2400 WDPSADNGKGAWI
+2400 WDSSANDGNGAWVER
-2413 QSDKSYIDFLNEVK
+2413 SYVDFLNDVK
-2427 KGISVNIEEFAKQY
+2427 EGTVTANSEKFAKQY

-2448 RSLVFTA
+2448 RRLVFTA
-2455 KGSTR
+2455 KGSN
-2460 DFLKKE
+2460 LKYLKTL
-2466 VYKNGVAA
+2466 VYKNGEAV
-2474 SEFTLKVS
+2474 SNFTLDVN
-2482 KLGDDAKNYTIADD
+2482 KLGDDAKNYTIKDS
-2496 TIPKSWTAF
+2496 TLPKNCVAF
-2505 RPCIIVD
+2505 RPCIVVD
-2512 GIVYMCE
+2512 GITYICD
-2519 SGNDKFNVSTDGSMT
+2519 SSNDKFNVSYDGSIT
-2534 YRKVSQLGT
+2534 YYKVSQLGT
-2543 TNKSLQYISDSETK
+2543 TNKSLQYVSDSESRL
-2557 ITDSQTYDDKMP
+2557 TDNEQYDNNMEGNSSQEFIPENTP
-2569 GSTKREDRV
+2569 NSFNREEAINQIIDYGIKNGEFMAEQVESIKEYLNSQSDVDLSDTVNAIRN
-2578 PEEHPEKVDR
+2578 EIQNSGLTDNTGEKV
-2588 DKLVNDL
+2588 
-2595 IYYSLMNGN
+2595 
-2604 LVEEST
+2604 
-2610 DKFKEDI
+2610 
-2617 SIFKDSDLKDTIED
+2617 
-2631 IKNELREKGLIDKTG
+2631 
-2646 KKIC
+2646 C

>member
-1 MSTNC
+1 MSTIC
-6 YNPIKGIDDV
+6 YSPIKGIDDV
-16 ISSKIQ
+16 IANKIQ
-22 GWNKYRVATLR
+22 GWNEYRVATLR
-33 GMYDESHPSPLDTSD
+33 GMYDESHSSPLDTSD
-48 LDKAVQEL
+48 IDKAVQDL
-56 ISYRRN
+56 ISYRKD
-62 LGKVNAESIKTAS
+62 LGKANVESIKTTS
-75 FNLSESYQK
+75 SNLSESYQK

-127 FISNGKLVAGQFSVF
+127 FTSNGKLVAGQFSVF

-152 YLEAVEEDD
+152 YSEAVEEGDVES
-161 MDTANSYKKV
+161 ANSYKKV

-185 LRDTEELKLGNNIEY
+185 LRDTEELKLGDKIEY

-223 KREAWQETSDMQ
+223 KREAWQETSDMH

-250 SIQRVENGEEVYDDL
+250 SIQKVEDGEEVYDDL

-271 DPVKT
+271 DPVKA

-288 SENQMIGLLR
+288 SESQMIGLLR
-298 NASSSQSWLQ
+298 NASNSQTWLQ
-308 PVIEELENNDQLRT
+308 PIIEELENNDQLRT

-340 EIKNELRTF
+340 EVKNGLRTF
-349 KTLILNRVNISLSGQ
+349 KTLILNRVNNSLSGQ
-364 YLTSI
+364 YLTNI
-369 TLGKQVNPDT
+369 TLGRQVNSST
-379 SVFNKDG
+379 SVFNTDG
-386 SINWKNLQNLREIVA
+386 NINWRNLQNLRTIVK
-401 EYFPSKNVSIVPKF
+401 EYFPSKSVSIIPKF
-415 YSNKET
+415 YNNKET

-441 DGNTLDRIM
+441 DGNTLDKIM

-458 FTDAISELIE
+458 FTDAISELVE

-473 ILNKSEL
+473 ILNKKEL
-480 ESLNKG
+480 ESLDKG
-486 NFSLS
+486 EFSLS
-491 KSSFKDFIKF
+491 NRSFKDFIRF

-518 KMLTIITKNREGL
+518 KMLSIVTKNREGL

-543 GNNITLFSNVI
+543 GNNVTLFSNVI

-564 IASFVTNND
+564 IASFVSNND

-587 SSFFMDN
+587 SSFFMDKDN
-594 GTILNRW
+594 GIIFNRW
-601 IKDLYESDLDEKSF
+601 LRDLYESGLDEKDF
-615 ATNFVFKRFLGTS
+615 AANFGFKRFLGTS

-645 TEYFSERQISPKNI
+645 AEYFSERQLSA
-659 KYIDEE
+659 
-665 EFNKSKN
+665 
-672 LKSFPKDQLYYV
+672 
-684 NGTNY
+684 
-689 YYKYNS
+689 NS
-695 IDSKGNN
+695 Q
-702 VWTKHI
+702 
-708 KDDYAYYPVF
+708 YAYYPVF

-731 KRYSAKEILDGLYD
+731 KRYSAQEILDGLYD

-754 ALTKA
+754 ALTVA
-759 ANSKLKEEEYS
+759 ANSKLGEGNYS
-770 PIENFSNKEDEYTIL
+770 LIENFSNKANEYTAL

-796 GTVGKYAAMIGE
+796 GTVGKYADMIGE
-808 NPSKQE
+808 NPSKQD
-814 VVKAIQAYMEEAVN
+814 VVKAIQAYMEEAVSN
-828 IFKKN
+828 FKNN

-844 VYNPNTNKKEVQ
+844 VYNPKTNKKELQ
-856 YIYFSQE
+856 YVYFSQE
-863 VNGDKT
+863 VNGNKT
-869 IDKVI
+869 IDEVI

-899 KGTKDLQKRYKE
+899 NGTKDLQKRYKE

-921 EARDFDGNL
+921 EARDFNGNL
-930 YSKDGIERCVYFD
+930 YSEDGIERCVYFD

-949 ELSNPE
+949 EISNSK
-955 FMTAIKAKFGKN
+955 FMKAIEAKFGKE
-967 SPVYKA
+967 SSVYKA
-973 YTKNTLTDG
+973 YTENTLTDG

-1014 LRAEYGKDAQIP
+1014 LRAEYDKDAQIP
-1026 SDKLAEIASMAVVFQ
+1026 SDKLAEIANMAVVFQ

-1048 TIENYAVNNTDKL
+1048 TIENLAVNNTDKL

-1118 ASNAKELNDALDK
+1118 ASNAQELNDALDK

-1155 QLFGTQVRKLIMTNV
+1155 QLFGTQVRKLIMANIK
-1170 EMDDYH
+1170 MDDYH
-1176 YENYVGGNKVNLGGK
+1176 YENYVNGKKVNLGGK
-1191 YGDVRLNGRNLVSFY
+1191 YGEVRLNGRNLVSFY

-1218 DLFANEVSDIKKL
+1218 DLFADEVSDIKKL

-1277 LFSMF
+1277 LFSIF

-1308 ESGDLKYVVDPNN
+1308 ESGDLEYVVDPDN
-1321 PNNILYAECEIP
+1321 PNNILYAQCEIP
-1333 WDISYTDINGKEVT
+1333 WDISYTDINGKEVS

-1436 RQRELSSSE
+1436 KQRELSSSE

-1453 YETYS
+1453 YETYP

-1496 QFIADRG
+1496 QFISDRG

-1518 NTRAARNNMLIKLI
+1518 NTKAARNNMLIKLI

-1563 LLFGSLEG
+1563 LLFGNLEG
-1571 IVSRGTST
+1571 IVS
-1579 SKISGENISSKGSE
+1579 KG
-1593 FAKKLT
+1593 
-1599 NVGNNLEVTYK
+1599 N
-1610 GVTFRNAEHA
+1610 
-1620 YQTWKSGE
+1620 
-1628 FDNTAYNSINTWKP
+1628 
-1642 VGSKPVNKQINF
+1642 
-1654 QIMVDILTE
+1654 
-1663 KLKQHPELIEG
+1663 
-1674 IKERGGHEY
+1674 
-1683 IISSTHNV
+1683 
-1691 VGDKYWESSGQ
+1691 
-1702 NAFIK
+1702 
-1707 ALAEAAINVGIS
+1707 
-1719 PINNNFIKSTVD
+1719 VD

-1736 ERAKDSKS
+1736 ERAKDKKS

-1786 LMKEFTLKEPIRFAG
+1786 LMSEFTLKEPIRFAG

-1851 LARIGYTTQEIG
+1851 LARVGYTTQEIG

-1888 IREVVKNYMGD
+1888 MREVVKNYMGD
-1899 DTESPKANPDEDFSI
+1899 NTESPRVSPDEDFSI

-1931 KNAMDNKSFK
+1931 KNAMDNQSFK
-1941 ADQLK
+1941 DGQLK

-1960 VSQFVTSTKFTASN
+1960 VSQFVTSSKFTASN

-2003 NALSVNIKVTD
+2003 NSLSVNMRVTD
-2014 TIDSPITNNTNLQG
+2014 VIDSPITNSTNLHG

-2054 ANSLLNS
+2054 AGVLLNS
-2061 YYPYET
+2061 YYPYNT
-2067 PSYRNARNRLASL
+2067 PSYIGARNRLASL
-2080 TKNNFLDADTINSIH
+2080 TKSNFLDADTINSIH

-2102 LSQQEDSLFNGEIPI
+2102 LAQQENSLFNGEIP
-2117 PVDSINTPNLDTTVN
+2117 
-2132 SYTGNITPDANT
+2132 
-2144 IFVFGSNPEGRHG
+2144 
-2157 AGAAKIAREQFGAI
+2157 
-2171 YGQGEGLQGNA
+2171 
-2182 YALPTK
+2182 TK
-2188 DLRVTKNNGL
+2188 DG
-2198 RSISE
+2198 
-2203 AQIIENIKKLYEV
+2203 
-2216 AKQNP
+2216 
-2221 DKQFKIA
+2221 
-2228 YRNTDKASLNGYTGL
+2228 
-2243 EMIDMFLKAGS
+2243 
-2254 IPTNIVF
+2254 
-2261 SKEWID
+2261 
-2267 TGKFDL
+2267 
-2273 PTKKVQST
+2273 
-2281 SKSYIPAREYYTKHF
+2281 IPAREYYTKHF

-2363 SNLFMY
+2363 RDLFMY

-2393 NMKLWRE
+2393 AIKVGRK
-2400 WDPSADNGKGAWI
+2400 WDSSANDGNGAWI
-2413 QSDKSYIDFLNEVK
+2413 ERSYIDFLNEVK
-2427 KGISVNIEEFAKQY
+2427 EGTITANSEKFAKQY

-2448 RSLVFTA
+2448 KRLVFTA
-2455 KGSTR
+2455 KGSN
-2460 DFLKKE
+2460 LKYLKTL
-2466 VYKNGVAA
+2466 VYKKGEAVSN
-2474 SEFTLKVS
+2474 FTLDVN
-2482 KLGDDAKNYTIADD
+2482 KLGDDAKNYTIKDSSLPIKAV
-2496 TIPKSWTAF
+2496 AF
-2505 RPCIIVD
+2505 RPCIVVD
-2512 GIVYMCE
+2512 GVVYMCE
-2519 SGNDKFNVSTDGSMT
+2519 SGNDKFNVSYDGSIT
-2534 YRKVSQLGT
+2534 YYKVSQLGT
-2543 TNKSLQYISDSETK
+2543 TNKSLQYVSDSESRL
-2557 ITDSQTYDDKMP
+2557 TDSEQYNNNTEGNSSQEFIPEDTP
-2569 GSTKREDRV
+2569 TSFNREEAINQIIDYGIKNGEFMAEQV
-2578 PEEHPEKVDR
+2578 ESIKEYLNSQSDIDLSDTVNAIKSEIQSNGLTDNTGEKV
-2588 DKLVNDL
+2588 
-2595 IYYSLMNGN
+2595 
-2604 LVEEST
+2604 
-2610 DKFKEDI
+2610 
-2617 SIFKDSDLKDTIED
+2617 
-2631 IKNELREKGLIDKTG
+2631 
-2646 KKIC
+2646 C

>member
-1 MSTNC
+1 MSTKC

-16 ISSKIQ
+16 IASKIQ
-22 GWNKYRVATLR
+22 GWNEYRVATLR
-33 GMYDESHPSPLDTSD
+33 GMYDESHSSPLDTSD
-48 LDKAVQEL
+48 LDKAVQDL
-56 ISYRRN
+56 ISYRRD
-62 LGKVNAESIKTAS
+62 LGKMNAESIKTTS
-75 FNLSESYQK
+75 SNLSESYQK

-112 QEANPSL
+112 QEANPFL

-127 FISNGKLVAGQFSVF
+127 FVSNGKLVAGQFSVF

-152 YLEAVEEDD
+152 YSEAVEEGD

-185 LRDTEELKLGNNIEY
+185 LRDTEELRLGDKIEY

-223 KREAWQETSDMQ
+223 KREAWQETSDMH
-235 SAFGSVGKQVRKLLG
+235 SAFGSVGKQVRRLLG

-271 DPVKT
+271 DPVKA
-276 HQSLIEILRGVT
+276 HQSLIKILRGVT
-288 SENQMIGLLR
+288 SERQMIGLLR
-298 NASSSQSWLQ
+298 NASNSQTWLQ

-340 EIKNELRTF
+340 EVKNGLRTF
-349 KTLILNRVNISLSGQ
+349 KNPILNRVNNSLSGQ

-369 TLGKQVNPDT
+369 TLGKQVNPNT

-386 SINWKNLQNLREIVA
+386 SINWKNLQSLRELVK
-401 EYFPSKNVSIVPKF
+401 EYFPSKSVSITPKF
-415 YSNKET
+415 YNNKET

-428 VLIKITEALGIDI
+428 VLIKITEALGIGI
-441 DGNTLDRIM
+441 DGGTLDKIM
-450 SNGRDLHK
+450 SSGGDLYK
-458 FTDAISELIE
+458 FTDAISELVE

-473 ILNKSEL
+473 ILNKKEL
-480 ESLNKG
+480 ESLDKG
-486 NFSLS
+486 EYSLS
-491 KSSFKDFIKF
+491 NRSFKDFIRF

-518 KMLTIITKNREGL
+518 KMLLIVTKNREGL
-531 RLESRVRHKDKN
+531 RLESRVRHKDRN
-543 GNNITLFSNVI
+543 GNNVTLFSNVI

-564 IASFVTNND
+564 IASFVSNND

-587 SSFFMDN
+587 SSFFMDKDN
-594 GTILNRW
+594 GTIFNRW
-601 IKDLYESDLDEKSF
+601 LRGLYESGLDEKDF
-615 ATNFVFKRFLGTS
+615 AANFGFKRFLGTS

-645 TEYFSERQISPKNI
+645 AEYFSERQKSP
-659 KYIDEE
+659 
-665 EFNKSKN
+665 
-672 LKSFPKDQLYYV
+672 
-684 NGTNY
+684 
-689 YYKYNS
+689 NS
-695 IDSKGNN
+695 Q
-702 VWTKHI
+702 
-708 KDDYAYYPVF
+708 YAYYPVF

-731 KRYSAKEILDGLYD
+731 KRYSAQEILDGLYD

-754 ALTKA
+754 ALTSA
-759 ANSKLKEEEYS
+759 ANTKLKEGGYS
-770 PIENFSNKEDEYTIL
+770 LIENFSSKENEYTAL

-828 IFKKN
+828 SFKTS

-844 VYNPNTNKKEVQ
+844 VYNPKTNKKEVQ
-856 YIYFSQE
+856 YVYFSQE
-863 VNGDKT
+863 VNGNKS
-869 IDKVI
+869 IDEVI

-930 YSKDGIERCVYFD
+930 YSEDGIERCVYFD

-949 ELSNPE
+949 EVSNPE
-955 FMTAIKAKFGKN
+955 FMKAIEAKFGKN

-1003 EMENVYNAIKQ
+1003 EMENVYNTIKQ

-1026 SDKLAEIASMAVVFQ
+1026 SDKLTEIANMSVVFQ

-1048 TIENYAVNNTDKL
+1048 TIENLAVNNTDKL

-1118 ASNAKELNDALDK
+1118 ASNAQELSNALDK

-1155 QLFGTQVRKLIMTNV
+1155 QLFGTQVRKLTMANIK
-1170 EMDDYH
+1170 MDDYH
-1176 YENYVGGNKVNLGGK
+1176 YENYVGGKKVNLGGK
-1191 YGDVRLNGRNLVSFY
+1191 YGEVRLNGRNLVSFY
-1206 NSLIVANILESY
+1206 NSLIIANILKSY

-1277 LFSMF
+1277 LFSIF

-1308 ESGDLKYVVDPNN
+1308 ESGDLHYVVDPNN

-1333 WDISYTDINGKEVT
+1333 WDISYTDINGKEVA

-1373 FPNALSILAYRI
+1373 FPNALSILTYRI

-1453 YETYS
+1453 YETYP

-1470 DTESLDRLYKYWDKA
+1470 DTESLNRLYKYWDKA

-1503 YISFESYDFSKSPLD
+1503 YISFESYDFSKSSLD

-1563 LLFGSLEG
+1563 LLFGNLEG
-1571 IVSRGTST
+1571 IVSRG
-1579 SKISGENISSKGSE
+1579 
-1593 FAKKLT
+1593 
-1599 NVGNNLEVTYK
+1599 
-1610 GVTFRNAEHA
+1610 
-1620 YQTWKSGE
+1620 
-1628 FDNTAYNSINTWKP
+1628 
-1642 VGSKPVNKQINF
+1642 
-1654 QIMVDILTE
+1654 
-1663 KLKQHPELIEG
+1663 
-1674 IKERGGHEY
+1674 
-1683 IISSTHNV
+1683 
-1691 VGDKYWESSGQ
+1691 
-1702 NAFIK
+1702 
-1707 ALAEAAINVGIS
+1707 
-1719 PINNNFIKSTVD
+1719 TVD

-1786 LMKEFTLKEPIRFAG
+1786 LMSEFTLKDPIRFAG

-1851 LARIGYTTQEIG
+1851 LARIGYTAQEIG

-1888 IREVVKNYMGD
+1888 MREVVKNYMGD

-1931 KNAMDNKSFK
+1931 KNAMDNQSLK

-1960 VSQFVTSTKFTASN
+1960 ISQFVTSSKFTASN

-1992 YIDKFVVKNGK
+1992 YIDKSVVKNGK
-2003 NALSVNIKVTD
+2003 NALSVNMKVTD
-2014 TIDSPITNNTNLQG
+2014 IIDSPITNNTNLQG
-2028 SNQEYLE
+2028 SNQEYLN

-2041 LAYEQAMYDMNRR
+2041 LAYEQAMYDMSRR
-2054 ANSLLNS
+2054 AGMLLNS
-2061 YYPYET
+2061 YYPYNT
-2067 PSYRNARNRLASL
+2067 PSYSGARNRLAEL
-2080 TKNNFLDADTINSIH
+2080 TKSNFLDADTINSIH

-2102 LSQQEDSLFNGEIPI
+2102 LSQQEDSLFNGEM
-2117 PVDSINTPNLDTTVN
+2117 
-2132 SYTGNITPDANT
+2132 
-2144 IFVFGSNPEGRHG
+2144 
-2157 AGAAKIAREQFGAI
+2157 
-2171 YGQGEGLQGNA
+2171 
-2182 YALPTK
+2182 PTK
-2188 DLRVTKNNGL
+2188 DG
-2198 RSISE
+2198 
-2203 AQIIENIKKLYEV
+2203 
-2216 AKQNP
+2216 
-2221 DKQFKIA
+2221 
-2228 YRNTDKASLNGYTGL
+2228 
-2243 EMIDMFLKAGS
+2243 
-2254 IPTNIVF
+2254 
-2261 SKEWID
+2261 
-2267 TGKFDL
+2267 
-2273 PTKKVQST
+2273 
-2281 SKSYIPAREYYTKHF
+2281 IPAREYYTKHF

-2363 SNLFMY
+2363 RDLFMY

-2393 NMKLWRE
+2393 AIKVGRK
-2400 WDPSADNGKGAWI
+2400 WDSSANDGNGAWVER
-2413 QSDKSYIDFLNEVK
+2413 SYVDFLNDVK
-2427 KGISVNIEEFAKQY
+2427 EGTVTANSEKFAKQY

-2448 RSLVFTA
+2448 RRLVFTA
-2455 KGSTR
+2455 KGSN
-2460 DFLKKE
+2460 LKYLKTL
-2466 VYKNGVAA
+2466 VYKNGEAV
-2474 SEFTLKVS
+2474 SNFTLDVN
-2482 KLGDDAKNYTIADD
+2482 KLGDDAKNYTIKDS
-2496 TIPKSWTAF
+2496 TLPKNCVAF
-2505 RPCIIVD
+2505 RPCIVVD
-2512 GIVYMCE
+2512 GITYICD
-2519 SGNDKFNVSTDGSMT
+2519 SSNDKFNVSYDGSIT
-2534 YRKVSQLGT
+2534 YYKVSQLGT
-2543 TNKSLQYISDSETK
+2543 TNKSLQYVSDSESRL
-2557 ITDSQTYDDKMP
+2557 TDNEQYDNNMEGNSSQEFIPENTP
-2569 GSTKREDRV
+2569 NSFNREEAINQIIDYGIKNGEFMAEQVESIKEYLNSQSDVGLSDTVNAIRN
-2578 PEEHPEKVDR
+2578 EIQNSGLTDNTGEKV
-2588 DKLVNDL
+2588 
-2595 IYYSLMNGN
+2595 
-2604 LVEEST
+2604 
-2610 DKFKEDI
+2610 
-2617 SIFKDSDLKDTIED
+2617 
-2631 IKNELREKGLIDKTG
+2631 
-2646 KKIC
+2646 C

>member
-1 MSTNC
+1 MSTKC

-16 ISSKIQ
+16 IASKIQ
-22 GWNKYRVATLR
+22 GWNEYRVATLR
-33 GMYDESHPSPLDTSD
+33 GMYDESHSSPLDTSD
-48 LDKAVQEL
+48 LDRAVQDL
-56 ISYRRN
+56 ISYRRD
-62 LGKVNAESIKTAS
+62 LGKMNAESIKTTS
-75 FNLSESYQK
+75 SNLSESYQK

-112 QEANPSL
+112 QEANPFL

-127 FISNGKLVAGQFSVF
+127 FVSNGKLVAGQFSVF

-152 YLEAVEEDD
+152 YSEAVEEGD

-185 LRDTEELKLGNNIEY
+185 LRDTEELRLGDKIEY

-223 KREAWQETSDMQ
+223 KREAWQETSDMH

-271 DPVKT
+271 DPVKA

-288 SENQMIGLLR
+288 SERQMIGLLR
-298 NASSSQSWLQ
+298 NASNSQTWLQ

-340 EIKNELRTF
+340 EVKNGLRTF
-349 KTLILNRVNISLSGQ
+349 KTLILNRVNNSLSGQ

-369 TLGKQVNPDT
+369 TLGKQVNPNT

-386 SINWKNLQNLREIVA
+386 SINWKNLQSLRELVK
-401 EYFPSKNVSIVPKF
+401 EYFPSKSVSITPKF
-415 YSNKET
+415 YNNKET

-441 DGNTLDRIM
+441 DGGTLDKIM
-450 SNGRDLHK
+450 SSGRDLHK
-458 FTDAISELIE
+458 FTDAISELVE

-473 ILNKSEL
+473 ILNKKEL
-480 ESLNKG
+480 ESLDKG
-486 NFSLS
+486 EYSLS
-491 KSSFKDFIKF
+491 NRSFKDFIRF

-518 KMLTIITKNREGL
+518 KMLSIVTKNREGL

-543 GNNITLFSNVI
+543 GNNVTLFSNVI

-564 IASFVTNND
+564 IASFVSNND

-587 SSFFMDN
+587 SSFFMDKDN
-594 GTILNRW
+594 GTIFNRW
-601 IKDLYESDLDEKSF
+601 LRDLYESGLDEKDF
-615 ATNFVFKRFLGTS
+615 AANFGFKRFLGTS

-645 TEYFSERQISPKNI
+645 AEYFSERQKSP
-659 KYIDEE
+659 
-665 EFNKSKN
+665 
-672 LKSFPKDQLYYV
+672 
-684 NGTNY
+684 
-689 YYKYNS
+689 NS
-695 IDSKGNN
+695 Q
-702 VWTKHI
+702 
-708 KDDYAYYPVF
+708 YAYYPVF

-731 KRYSAKEILDGLYD
+731 KRYSAQEILDGLYD

-754 ALTKA
+754 ALTSA
-759 ANSKLKEEEYS
+759 ANTKLKEGGYS
-770 PIENFSNKEDEYTIL
+770 LIENFSSKENEYTAL

-828 IFKKN
+828 SFKTS

-844 VYNPNTNKKEVQ
+844 VYNPKTNKKEVQ
-856 YIYFSQE
+856 YVYFSQE
-863 VNGDKT
+863 VNGNKS
-869 IDKVI
+869 IDEVI

-930 YSKDGIERCVYFD
+930 YSEDGIERCVYFD

-949 ELSNPE
+949 EVSNPE
-955 FMTAIKAKFGKN
+955 FMKAIEAKFGKN

-1003 EMENVYNAIKQ
+1003 EMENVYNTIKQ

-1026 SDKLAEIASMAVVFQ
+1026 SDKLTEIANMSVVFQ

-1048 TIENYAVNNTDKL
+1048 TIENLAVNSTDKL

-1118 ASNAKELNDALDK
+1118 ASNAQELSNALDK

-1155 QLFGTQVRKLIMTNV
+1155 QLFGTQVRKLIMANIK
-1170 EMDDYH
+1170 MDDYH
-1176 YENYVGGNKVNLGGK
+1176 YENYVGGKKVNLGGK
-1191 YGDVRLNGRNLVSFY
+1191 YGEVRLNGRNLVSFY
-1206 NSLIVANILESY
+1206 NSLIVANILKSY

-1277 LFSMF
+1277 LFSIF

-1295 AVQVSAMGIKGYE
+1295 AIQVSAMGIKGYE
-1308 ESGDLKYVVDPNN
+1308 ESGDLHYVVDPNN

-1333 WDISYTDINGKEVT
+1333 WDISYTDINGKEVA

-1453 YETYS
+1453 YETYP

-1470 DTESLDRLYKYWDKA
+1470 DTESLNRLYKYWDKA

-1563 LLFGSLEG
+1563 LLFGNLEG
-1571 IVSRGTST
+1571 IVSR
-1579 SKISGENISSKGSE
+1579 E
-1593 FAKKLT
+1593 
-1599 NVGNNLEVTYK
+1599 
-1610 GVTFRNAEHA
+1610 
-1620 YQTWKSGE
+1620 
-1628 FDNTAYNSINTWKP
+1628 
-1642 VGSKPVNKQINF
+1642 
-1654 QIMVDILTE
+1654 
-1663 KLKQHPELIEG
+1663 
-1674 IKERGGHEY
+1674 
-1683 IISSTHNV
+1683 
-1691 VGDKYWESSGQ
+1691 
-1702 NAFIK
+1702 
-1707 ALAEAAINVGIS
+1707 
-1719 PINNNFIKSTVD
+1719 TVD

-1786 LMKEFTLKEPIRFAG
+1786 LMSEFTLKDPIRFAG

-1888 IREVVKNYMGD
+1888 MREVVKNYMGD
-1899 DTESPKANPDEDFSI
+1899 DTESPKANSDEDFSI

-1931 KNAMDNKSFK
+1931 KNAMDNQSFK

-1960 VSQFVTSTKFTASN
+1960 ISQFVTSSKFTASN

-2003 NALSVNIKVTD
+2003 NALSVNMKVTD
-2014 TIDSPITNNTNLQG
+2014 IIDSPITNNTNLQG
-2028 SNQEYLE
+2028 SNQEYLK

-2054 ANSLLNS
+2054 AGMLLNS
-2061 YYPYET
+2061 YYPYNT
-2067 PSYRNARNRLASL
+2067 PSYSGARNRLAEL
-2080 TKNNFLDADTINSIH
+2080 TKSNFLDADTINSIH

-2102 LSQQEDSLFNGEIPI
+2102 LS
-2117 PVDSINTPNLDTTVN
+2117 
-2132 SYTGNITPDANT
+2132 
-2144 IFVFGSNPEGRHG
+2144 
-2157 AGAAKIAREQFGAI
+2157 
-2171 YGQGEGLQGNA
+2171 
-2182 YALPTK
+2182 
-2188 DLRVTKNNGL
+2188 
-2198 RSISE
+2198 
-2203 AQIIENIKKLYEV
+2203 
-2216 AKQNP
+2216 
-2221 DKQFKIA
+2221 
-2228 YRNTDKASLNGYTGL
+2228 
-2243 EMIDMFLKAGS
+2243 
-2254 IPTNIVF
+2254 
-2261 SKEWID
+2261 
-2267 TGKFDL
+2267 
-2273 PTKKVQST
+2273 
-2281 SKSYIPAREYYTKHF
+2281 
-2296 AKEVFNTLESNP
+2296 
-2308 DLKSLPLFQYMQFV
+2308 
-2322 TNEKTGDISMNVQ
+2322 
-2335 GIGGLAPYQKDELKE
+2335 
-2350 SWAELLK
+2350 
-2357 TEPDLA
+2357 
-2363 SNLFMY
+2363 
-2369 NFYKLGFT
+2369 
-2377 FSPLA
+2377 
-2382 FMNLAPTELKL
+2382 
-2393 NMKLWRE
+2393 
-2400 WDPSADNGKGAWI
+2400 
-2413 QSDKSYIDFLNEVK
+2413 
-2427 KGISVNIEEFAKQY
+2427 
-2441 ILNHLDN
+2441 
-2448 RSLVFTA
+2448 
-2455 KGSTR
+2455 
-2460 DFLKKE
+2460 
-2466 VYKNGVAA
+2466 
-2474 SEFTLKVS
+2474 
-2482 KLGDDAKNYTIADD
+2482 
-2496 TIPKSWTAF
+2496 
-2505 RPCIIVD
+2505 
-2512 GIVYMCE
+2512 
-2519 SGNDKFNVSTDGSMT
+2519 
-2534 YRKVSQLGT
+2534 
-2543 TNKSLQYISDSETK
+2543 
-2557 ITDSQTYDDKMP
+2557 
-2569 GSTKREDRV
+2569 
-2578 PEEHPEKVDR
+2578 
-2588 DKLVNDL
+2588 
-2595 IYYSLMNGN
+2595 
-2604 LVEEST
+2604 
-2610 DKFKEDI
+2610 
-2617 SIFKDSDLKDTIED
+2617 
-2631 IKNELREKGLIDKTG
+2631 
-2646 KKIC
+2646 

>member
-1 MSTNC
+1 MSTKC

-16 ISSKIQ
+16 IASKIQ
-22 GWNKYRVATLR
+22 GWNEYRVATLR
-33 GMYDESHPSPLDTSD
+33 GMYDESHSSPLDTSD
-48 LDKAVQEL
+48 LDRAVQDL
-56 ISYRRN
+56 ISYRRD
-62 LGKVNAESIKTAS
+62 LGKMNAESIKTTS
-75 FNLSESYQK
+75 SNLSESYQK

-112 QEANPSL
+112 QEANPFL

-127 FISNGKLVAGQFSVF
+127 FVSNGKLVAGQFSVF

-152 YLEAVEEDD
+152 YSEAVEEGD

-185 LRDTEELKLGNNIEY
+185 LRDTEELRLGDKIEY

-223 KREAWQETSDMQ
+223 KREAWQETSDMH

-271 DPVKT
+271 DPVKA

-288 SENQMIGLLR
+288 SERQMIGLLR
-298 NASSSQSWLQ
+298 NASNSQTWLQ

-340 EIKNELRTF
+340 EVKNGLRTF
-349 KTLILNRVNISLSGQ
+349 KTLILNRVNNSLSGQ

-369 TLGKQVNPDT
+369 TLGKQVNPNT

-386 SINWKNLQNLREIVA
+386 SINWKNLQSLRELVK
-401 EYFPSKNVSIVPKF
+401 EYFPSKSVSITPKF
-415 YSNKET
+415 YNNKET

-441 DGNTLDRIM
+441 DGGTLDKIM
-450 SNGRDLHK
+450 SSGRDLHK
-458 FTDAISELIE
+458 FTDAISELVE

-473 ILNKSEL
+473 ILNKKEL
-480 ESLNKG
+480 ESLDKG
-486 NFSLS
+486 EYSLS
-491 KSSFKDFIKF
+491 NRSFKDFIRF

-518 KMLTIITKNREGL
+518 KMLSIVTKNREGL

-543 GNNITLFSNVI
+543 GNNVTLFSNVI

-564 IASFVTNND
+564 IASFVSNND

-587 SSFFMDN
+587 SSFFMDKDN
-594 GTILNRW
+594 GTIFNRW
-601 IKDLYESDLDEKSF
+601 LRDLYESGLDEKDF
-615 ATNFVFKRFLGTS
+615 AANFGFKRFLGTS

-645 TEYFSERQISPKNI
+645 AEYFSERQKSP
-659 KYIDEE
+659 
-665 EFNKSKN
+665 
-672 LKSFPKDQLYYV
+672 
-684 NGTNY
+684 
-689 YYKYNS
+689 NS
-695 IDSKGNN
+695 Q
-702 VWTKHI
+702 
-708 KDDYAYYPVF
+708 YAYYPVF

-731 KRYSAKEILDGLYD
+731 KRYSAQEILDGLYD

-754 ALTKA
+754 ALTSA
-759 ANSKLKEEEYS
+759 ANTKLKEGGYS
-770 PIENFSNKEDEYTIL
+770 LIENFSSKENEYTAL

-828 IFKKN
+828 SFKTS

-844 VYNPNTNKKEVQ
+844 VYNPKTNKKEVQ
-856 YIYFSQE
+856 YVYFSQE
-863 VNGDKT
+863 VNGNKS
-869 IDKVI
+869 IDEVI

-930 YSKDGIERCVYFD
+930 YSEDGIERCVYFD

-949 ELSNPE
+949 EVSNPE
-955 FMTAIKAKFGKN
+955 FMKAIEAKFGKN

-1003 EMENVYNAIKQ
+1003 EMENVYNTIKQ

-1026 SDKLAEIASMAVVFQ
+1026 SDKLTEIANMSVVFQ

-1048 TIENYAVNNTDKL
+1048 TIENLAVNSTDKL

-1118 ASNAKELNDALDK
+1118 ASNAQELSNALDK

-1155 QLFGTQVRKLIMTNV
+1155 QLFGTQARKLIMANIK
-1170 EMDDYH
+1170 MDDYH
-1176 YENYVGGNKVNLGGK
+1176 YENYVGGKKVNLGGK
-1191 YGDVRLNGRNLVSFY
+1191 YGEVRLNGRNLVSFY
-1206 NSLIVANILESY
+1206 NSLIVANILKSY

-1277 LFSMF
+1277 LFSIF

-1308 ESGDLKYVVDPNN
+1308 ESGDLHYVVDPNN

-1333 WDISYTDINGKEVT
+1333 WDISYTDINGKEVA

-1453 YETYS
+1453 YETYP
-1458 NIKDVLKEAREE
+1458 NIKDVLKEAGEE
-1470 DTESLDRLYKYWDKA
+1470 DTESLNRLYKYWDKA

-1563 LLFGSLEG
+1563 LLFGNLEG
-1571 IVSRGTST
+1571 IVSRG
-1579 SKISGENISSKGSE
+1579 
-1593 FAKKLT
+1593 
-1599 NVGNNLEVTYK
+1599 
-1610 GVTFRNAEHA
+1610 
-1620 YQTWKSGE
+1620 
-1628 FDNTAYNSINTWKP
+1628 
-1642 VGSKPVNKQINF
+1642 
-1654 QIMVDILTE
+1654 
-1663 KLKQHPELIEG
+1663 
-1674 IKERGGHEY
+1674 
-1683 IISSTHNV
+1683 
-1691 VGDKYWESSGQ
+1691 
-1702 NAFIK
+1702 
-1707 ALAEAAINVGIS
+1707 
-1719 PINNNFIKSTVD
+1719 TVD

-1786 LMKEFTLKEPIRFAG
+1786 LMSEFTLKDPIRFAG

-1888 IREVVKNYMGD
+1888 MREVVKNYMGD

-1931 KNAMDNKSFK
+1931 KNAMDNQSFK

-1960 VSQFVTSTKFTASN
+1960 ISQFVTSSKFTASN

-2003 NALSVNIKVTD
+2003 NALSVNMKVTD
-2014 TIDSPITNNTNLQG
+2014 IIDSPITNNTNLQG
-2028 SNQEYLE
+2028 SNQEYLK

-2054 ANSLLNS
+2054 AGMLLNS
-2061 YYPYET
+2061 YYPYNT
-2067 PSYRNARNRLASL
+2067 PSYSGARNRLAEL
-2080 TKNNFLDADTINSIH
+2080 TKSNFLDADTINSIH

-2102 LSQQEDSLFNGEIPI
+2102 LSQQEDSLFNGEM
-2117 PVDSINTPNLDTTVN
+2117 
-2132 SYTGNITPDANT
+2132 
-2144 IFVFGSNPEGRHG
+2144 
-2157 AGAAKIAREQFGAI
+2157 
-2171 YGQGEGLQGNA
+2171 
-2182 YALPTK
+2182 PTK
-2188 DLRVTKNNGL
+2188 DG
-2198 RSISE
+2198 
-2203 AQIIENIKKLYEV
+2203 
-2216 AKQNP
+2216 
-2221 DKQFKIA
+2221 
-2228 YRNTDKASLNGYTGL
+2228 
-2243 EMIDMFLKAGS
+2243 
-2254 IPTNIVF
+2254 
-2261 SKEWID
+2261 
-2267 TGKFDL
+2267 
-2273 PTKKVQST
+2273 
-2281 SKSYIPAREYYTKHF
+2281 IPAREYYTKHF

-2363 SNLFMY
+2363 RDLFMY

-2393 NMKLWRE
+2393 AIKVGRK
-2400 WDPSADNGKGAWI
+2400 WDSSANDGNGAWVER
-2413 QSDKSYIDFLNEVK
+2413 SYVDFLNDVK
-2427 KGISVNIEEFAKQY
+2427 EGTVTANSEKFAKQY

-2448 RSLVFTA
+2448 RRLVFTA
-2455 KGSTR
+2455 KGSN
-2460 DFLKKE
+2460 LKYLKTL
-2466 VYKNGVAA
+2466 VYKNGEAV
-2474 SEFTLKVS
+2474 SNFTLDVN
-2482 KLGDDAKNYTIADD
+2482 KLGDDAKNYTIKDS
-2496 TIPKSWTAF
+2496 TLPKNCVAF
-2505 RPCIIVD
+2505 RPCIVVD
-2512 GIVYMCE
+2512 GITYICD
-2519 SGNDKFNVSTDGSMT
+2519 SSNDKFNVSYDGSIT
-2534 YRKVSQLGT
+2534 YYKVSQLGT
-2543 TNKSLQYISDSETK
+2543 TNKSLQYVSDSESRL
-2557 ITDSQTYDDKMP
+2557 TDNEQYDNNMEGNSSQEFIPENTP
-2569 GSTKREDRV
+2569 NSFNREEAINQIIDYGIKNGEFMAEQVESIKEYLNSQSDVDLSDTVNAIRN
-2578 PEEHPEKVDR
+2578 EIQNSGLTDNTGEKV
-2588 DKLVNDL
+2588 
-2595 IYYSLMNGN
+2595 
-2604 LVEEST
+2604 
-2610 DKFKEDI
+2610 
-2617 SIFKDSDLKDTIED
+2617 
-2631 IKNELREKGLIDKTG
+2631 
-2646 KKIC
+2646 C

>member
-1 MSTNC
+1 MSTKC

-16 ISSKIQ
+16 IASKIQ
-22 GWNKYRVATLR
+22 GWNEYRVATLR
-33 GMYDESHPSPLDTSD
+33 GMYDESHSSPLDTSD
-48 LDKAVQEL
+48 LDKAVQDL
-56 ISYRRN
+56 ISYRRD
-62 LGKVNAESIKTAS
+62 LGKMNAESIKTTS
-75 FNLSESYQK
+75 SNLSESYQK

-112 QEANPSL
+112 QEANPFL

-127 FISNGKLVAGQFSVF
+127 FVSNGKLVAGQFSVF

-152 YLEAVEEDD
+152 YSEAVEEGD

-185 LRDTEELKLGNNIEY
+185 LRDTEELRLGDKIEY

-223 KREAWQETSDMQ
+223 KREAWQETSDMH

-271 DPVKT
+271 DPVKA

-288 SENQMIGLLR
+288 SERQMIGLLR
-298 NASSSQSWLQ
+298 NASNSQTWLQ

-340 EIKNELRTF
+340 EVKNGLRTF
-349 KTLILNRVNISLSGQ
+349 KTLILNRVNNSLSGQ

-369 TLGKQVNPDT
+369 TLGKQVNPNT

-386 SINWKNLQNLREIVA
+386 SINWKNLQSLRELVK
-401 EYFPSKNVSIVPKF
+401 EYFPSKSVSITPKF
-415 YSNKET
+415 YNNKET

-441 DGNTLDRIM
+441 DGGTLDKIM
-450 SNGRDLHK
+450 SSGRDLHK
-458 FTDAISELIE
+458 FTDAISELVE

-473 ILNKSEL
+473 ILNKKEL
-480 ESLNKG
+480 ESLDKG
-486 NFSLS
+486 EYSLS
-491 KSSFKDFIKF
+491 NRSFKDFIRF

-518 KMLTIITKNREGL
+518 KMLSIVTKNREGL

-543 GNNITLFSNVI
+543 GNNVTLFSNVI

-564 IASFVTNND
+564 IASFVSNND

-587 SSFFMDN
+587 SSFFMDKDN
-594 GTILNRW
+594 GTIFNRW
-601 IKDLYESDLDEKSF
+601 LRDLYESGLDEKDF
-615 ATNFVFKRFLGTS
+615 AANFGFKRFLGTS

-645 TEYFSERQISPKNI
+645 AEYFSERQKSP
-659 KYIDEE
+659 
-665 EFNKSKN
+665 
-672 LKSFPKDQLYYV
+672 
-684 NGTNY
+684 
-689 YYKYNS
+689 NS
-695 IDSKGNN
+695 Q
-702 VWTKHI
+702 
-708 KDDYAYYPVF
+708 YAYYPVF

-731 KRYSAKEILDGLYD
+731 KRYSAQEILDGLYD

-754 ALTKA
+754 ALTSA
-759 ANSKLKEEEYS
+759 ANTKLKEGGYS
-770 PIENFSNKEDEYTIL
+770 LIENFSSKENEYTAL

-828 IFKKN
+828 SFKTS

-844 VYNPNTNKKEVQ
+844 VYNPKTNKKEVQ
-856 YIYFSQE
+856 YVYFSQE
-863 VNGDKT
+863 VNGNKS
-869 IDKVI
+869 IDEVI

-930 YSKDGIERCVYFD
+930 YSEDGIERCVYFD

-949 ELSNPE
+949 EVSNPE
-955 FMTAIKAKFGKN
+955 FMKAIEAKFGKN

-1003 EMENVYNAIKQ
+1003 EMENVYNTIKQ

-1026 SDKLAEIASMAVVFQ
+1026 SDKLTEIANMSVVFQ

-1048 TIENYAVNNTDKL
+1048 TIENLAVNSTDKL

-1118 ASNAKELNDALDK
+1118 ASNAQELSNALDK

-1155 QLFGTQVRKLIMTNV
+1155 QLFGTQVRKLIMANIK
-1170 EMDDYH
+1170 MDDYH
-1176 YENYVGGNKVNLGGK
+1176 YENYVGGKKVNLGGK
-1191 YGDVRLNGRNLVSFY
+1191 YGEVRLNGRNLVSFY
-1206 NSLIVANILESY
+1206 NSLIVANILKSY

-1277 LFSMF
+1277 LFSIF

-1295 AVQVSAMGIKGYE
+1295 AIQVSAMGIKGYE
-1308 ESGDLKYVVDPNN
+1308 ESGDLHYVVDPNN

-1333 WDISYTDINGKEVT
+1333 WDISYTDINGKEVA

-1453 YETYS
+1453 YETYP

-1470 DTESLDRLYKYWDKA
+1470 DTESLNRLYKYWDKA
-1485 GLPYSYKEAFA
+1485 GLPYSYKEAFV

-1563 LLFGSLEG
+1563 LLFGNLEG
-1571 IVSRGTST
+1571 IVSR
-1579 SKISGENISSKGSE
+1579 E
-1593 FAKKLT
+1593 
-1599 NVGNNLEVTYK
+1599 
-1610 GVTFRNAEHA
+1610 
-1620 YQTWKSGE
+1620 
-1628 FDNTAYNSINTWKP
+1628 
-1642 VGSKPVNKQINF
+1642 
-1654 QIMVDILTE
+1654 
-1663 KLKQHPELIEG
+1663 
-1674 IKERGGHEY
+1674 
-1683 IISSTHNV
+1683 
-1691 VGDKYWESSGQ
+1691 
-1702 NAFIK
+1702 
-1707 ALAEAAINVGIS
+1707 
-1719 PINNNFIKSTVD
+1719 TVD

-1786 LMKEFTLKEPIRFAG
+1786 LMSEFTLKDPIRFAG

-1888 IREVVKNYMGD
+1888 MREVVKNYMGD

-1931 KNAMDNKSFK
+1931 KNAMDNQSFK

-1960 VSQFVTSTKFTASN
+1960 TSQFVTSSKFTASN

-1992 YIDKFVVKNGK
+1992 YIDKFIVKNGK
-2003 NALSVNIKVTD
+2003 NALSVNMKVTD
-2014 TIDSPITNNTNLQG
+2014 IIDSPITNNTNLQG
-2028 SNQEYLE
+2028 SNQEYLK

-2054 ANSLLNS
+2054 AGMLLNS
-2061 YYPYET
+2061 YYPYNT
-2067 PSYRNARNRLASL
+2067 PSYSGARNRLAEL
-2080 TKNNFLDADTINSIH
+2080 TKSNFLDADTINSIH

-2102 LSQQEDSLFNGEIPI
+2102 LSQQEDSLFNGEMPI
-2117 PVDSINTPNLDTTVN
+2117 LVNSINTSNLDTTVN

-2171 YGQGEGLQGNA
+2171 YGQGEGLQGNS

-2188 DLRVTKNNGL
+2188 DLRVKENRGL
-2198 RSISE
+2198 RSIPES
-2203 AQIIENIKKLYEV
+2203 QIIESIRKLYDV

-2221 DKQFKIA
+2221 SKQFKIA
-2228 YRNTDKASLNGYTGL
+2228 YRNTNSASLNGYTGL

-2254 IPTNIVF
+2254 IPSNIIF
-2261 SKEWID
+2261 SKEWVD
-2267 TGKFDL
+2267 TGKFNSSI
-2273 PTKKVQST
+2273 KKTQGT
-2281 SKSYIPAREYYTKHF
+2281 SKSYISAREYYTKHF

-2363 SNLFMY
+2363 RDLFMY

-2393 NMKLWRE
+2393 AIKVGRK
-2400 WDPSADNGKGAWI
+2400 WDSSANDGNGAWVER
-2413 QSDKSYIDFLNEVK
+2413 SYVDFLNDVK
-2427 KGISVNIEEFAKQY
+2427 EGTVTANSEKFAKQY

-2448 RSLVFTA
+2448 RRLVFTA
-2455 KGSTR
+2455 KGSN
-2460 DFLKKE
+2460 LKYLKTL
-2466 VYKNGVAA
+2466 VYKNGEAV
-2474 SEFTLKVS
+2474 SNFTLDVN
-2482 KLGDDAKNYTIADD
+2482 KLGDDAKNYTIKDS
-2496 TIPKSWTAF
+2496 TLPKNCVAF
-2505 RPCIIVD
+2505 RPCIVVD
-2512 GIVYMCE
+2512 GITYICD
-2519 SGNDKFNVSTDGSMT
+2519 SSNDKFNVSYDGSIT
-2534 YRKVSQLGT
+2534 YYKVSQLGT
-2543 TNKSLQYISDSETK
+2543 TNKSLQYVSDSESRL
-2557 ITDSQTYDDKMP
+2557 TDNEQYDNNMEGNSSQEFIPENTP
-2569 GSTKREDRV
+2569 NSFNREEAINQIIDYGIKNGEFMAEQVESIKEYLNSQSDVDLSDTVNAIRN
-2578 PEEHPEKVDR
+2578 EIQNSGLTDNTGEKV
-2588 DKLVNDL
+2588 
-2595 IYYSLMNGN
+2595 
-2604 LVEEST
+2604 
-2610 DKFKEDI
+2610 
-2617 SIFKDSDLKDTIED
+2617 
-2631 IKNELREKGLIDKTG
+2631 
-2646 KKIC
+2646 C

>member
-1 MSTNC
+1 MSTKC

-16 ISSKIQ
+16 IASKIQ
-22 GWNKYRVATLR
+22 GWNEYRVATLR
-33 GMYDESHPSPLDTSD
+33 GMYDESHSSPLDTSD
-48 LDKAVQEL
+48 LDRAVQDL
-56 ISYRRN
+56 ISYRRD
-62 LGKVNAESIKTAS
+62 LGKMNAESIKTTS
-75 FNLSESYQK
+75 SNLSESYQK

-112 QEANPSL
+112 QEANPFL

-127 FISNGKLVAGQFSVF
+127 FVSNGKLVAGQFSVF

-152 YLEAVEEDD
+152 YSEAVEEGD

-185 LRDTEELKLGNNIEY
+185 LRDTEELRLGDKIEY

-223 KREAWQETSDMQ
+223 KREAWQETSDMH

-271 DPVKT
+271 DPVKA

-288 SENQMIGLLR
+288 SERQMIGLLR
-298 NASSSQSWLQ
+298 NASNSQTWLQ

-340 EIKNELRTF
+340 EVKNGLRTF
-349 KTLILNRVNISLSGQ
+349 KTLILNRVNNSLSGQ

-369 TLGKQVNPDT
+369 TLGKQVNPNT

-386 SINWKNLQNLREIVA
+386 SINWKNLQSLRELVK
-401 EYFPSKNVSIVPKF
+401 EYFPSKSVSITPKF
-415 YSNKET
+415 YNNKET

-441 DGNTLDRIM
+441 DGGTLDKIM
-450 SNGRDLHK
+450 SSGRDLHK
-458 FTDAISELIE
+458 FTDAISELVE

-473 ILNKSEL
+473 ILNKKEL
-480 ESLNKG
+480 ESLDKG
-486 NFSLS
+486 EYSLS
-491 KSSFKDFIKF
+491 NRSFKDFIRF

-518 KMLTIITKNREGL
+518 KMLSIVTKNREGL

-543 GNNITLFSNVI
+543 GNNVTLFSNVI

-564 IASFVTNND
+564 IASFVSNND

-587 SSFFMDN
+587 SSFFMDKDN
-594 GTILNRW
+594 GTIFNRW
-601 IKDLYESDLDEKSF
+601 LRDLYESGLDEKDF
-615 ATNFVFKRFLGTS
+615 AANFGFKRFLGTS

-645 TEYFSERQISPKNI
+645 AEYFSERQKSP
-659 KYIDEE
+659 
-665 EFNKSKN
+665 
-672 LKSFPKDQLYYV
+672 
-684 NGTNY
+684 
-689 YYKYNS
+689 NS
-695 IDSKGNN
+695 Q
-702 VWTKHI
+702 
-708 KDDYAYYPVF
+708 YAYYPVF

-731 KRYSAKEILDGLYD
+731 KRYSAQEILDGLYD

-754 ALTKA
+754 ALTSA
-759 ANSKLKEEEYS
+759 ANTKLKEGGYS
-770 PIENFSNKEDEYTIL
+770 LIENFSSKENEYTAL

-828 IFKKN
+828 SFKTS

-844 VYNPNTNKKEVQ
+844 VYNPKTNKKEVQ
-856 YIYFSQE
+856 YVYFSQE
-863 VNGDKT
+863 VNGNKS
-869 IDKVI
+869 IDEVI

-930 YSKDGIERCVYFD
+930 YSEDGIERCVYFD

-949 ELSNPE
+949 EVSNPE
-955 FMTAIKAKFGKN
+955 FMKAIEAKFGKN

-1003 EMENVYNAIKQ
+1003 EMENVYNTIKQ

-1026 SDKLAEIASMAVVFQ
+1026 SDKLTEIANMSVVFQ

-1048 TIENYAVNNTDKL
+1048 TIENLAVNSTDKL

-1118 ASNAKELNDALDK
+1118 ASNAQELSNALDK

-1155 QLFGTQVRKLIMTNV
+1155 QLFGTQVRKLIMANIK
-1170 EMDDYH
+1170 MDDYH
-1176 YENYVGGNKVNLGGK
+1176 YENYVGGKKVNLGGK
-1191 YGDVRLNGRNLVSFY
+1191 YGEVRLNGRNLVSFY
-1206 NSLIVANILESY
+1206 NSLIVANILKSY

-1277 LFSMF
+1277 LFSIF

-1308 ESGDLKYVVDPNN
+1308 ESGDLHYVVDPNN

-1333 WDISYTDINGKEVT
+1333 WDISYTDINGKEVA

-1453 YETYS
+1453 YETYP

-1470 DTESLDRLYKYWDKA
+1470 DTESLNRLYKYWDKA

-1503 YISFESYDFSKSPLD
+1503 YISFESYDFSKSSLD

-1563 LLFGSLEG
+1563 LLFGNLEG
-1571 IVSRGTST
+1571 IVSR
-1579 SKISGENISSKGSE
+1579 E
-1593 FAKKLT
+1593 
-1599 NVGNNLEVTYK
+1599 
-1610 GVTFRNAEHA
+1610 
-1620 YQTWKSGE
+1620 
-1628 FDNTAYNSINTWKP
+1628 
-1642 VGSKPVNKQINF
+1642 
-1654 QIMVDILTE
+1654 
-1663 KLKQHPELIEG
+1663 
-1674 IKERGGHEY
+1674 
-1683 IISSTHNV
+1683 
-1691 VGDKYWESSGQ
+1691 
-1702 NAFIK
+1702 
-1707 ALAEAAINVGIS
+1707 
-1719 PINNNFIKSTVD
+1719 TVD

-1786 LMKEFTLKEPIRFAG
+1786 LMSEFTLKDPIRFAG

-1888 IREVVKNYMGD
+1888 MREVVKNYMGD

-1931 KNAMDNKSFK
+1931 KNAMDNQSFK

-1960 VSQFVTSTKFTASN
+1960 ISQFVTSSKFTASN

-2003 NALSVNIKVTD
+2003 NALSVNMKVTD
-2014 TIDSPITNNTNLQG
+2014 IIDSPITNNTNLQG
-2028 SNQEYLE
+2028 SNQEYLK

-2054 ANSLLNS
+2054 AGMLLNS
-2061 YYPYET
+2061 YYPYNT
-2067 PSYRNARNRLASL
+2067 PSYSGARNRLAEL
-2080 TKNNFLDADTINSIH
+2080 TKSNFLDADTINSIH

-2102 LSQQEDSLFNGEIPI
+2102 LSQQEDSLFNGEM
-2117 PVDSINTPNLDTTVN
+2117 
-2132 SYTGNITPDANT
+2132 
-2144 IFVFGSNPEGRHG
+2144 
-2157 AGAAKIAREQFGAI
+2157 
-2171 YGQGEGLQGNA
+2171 
-2182 YALPTK
+2182 PTK
-2188 DLRVTKNNGL
+2188 DG
-2198 RSISE
+2198 
-2203 AQIIENIKKLYEV
+2203 
-2216 AKQNP
+2216 
-2221 DKQFKIA
+2221 
-2228 YRNTDKASLNGYTGL
+2228 
-2243 EMIDMFLKAGS
+2243 
-2254 IPTNIVF
+2254 
-2261 SKEWID
+2261 
-2267 TGKFDL
+2267 
-2273 PTKKVQST
+2273 
-2281 SKSYIPAREYYTKHF
+2281 IPAREYYTKHF

-2363 SNLFMY
+2363 RDLFMY

-2393 NMKLWRE
+2393 AIKVGRK
-2400 WDPSADNGKGAWI
+2400 WDSSANDGNGAWVER
-2413 QSDKSYIDFLNEVK
+2413 SYVDFLNDVK
-2427 KGISVNIEEFAKQY
+2427 EGTVTANSEKFAKQY

-2448 RSLVFTA
+2448 RRLVFTA
-2455 KGSTR
+2455 KGSN
-2460 DFLKKE
+2460 LKYLKTL
-2466 VYKNGVAA
+2466 VYKNGEAV
-2474 SEFTLKVS
+2474 SNFTLDVN
-2482 KLGDDAKNYTIADD
+2482 KLGDDAKNYTIKDS
-2496 TIPKSWTAF
+2496 TLPKNCVAF
-2505 RPCIIVD
+2505 RPCIVVD
-2512 GIVYMCE
+2512 GITYICD
-2519 SGNDKFNVSTDGSMT
+2519 SSNDKFNVSYDGSIT
-2534 YRKVSQLGT
+2534 YYKVSQLGT
-2543 TNKSLQYISDSETK
+2543 TNKSLQYVSDSESRL
-2557 ITDSQTYDDKMP
+2557 TDNEQYDNNMEGNSSQEFIPENTP
-2569 GSTKREDRV
+2569 NSFNREEAINQIIDYGIKNGEFMAEQVESIKEYLNSQSDVDLSDTVNAIRN
-2578 PEEHPEKVDR
+2578 EIQNSGLTDNTGEKV
-2588 DKLVNDL
+2588 
-2595 IYYSLMNGN
+2595 
-2604 LVEEST
+2604 
-2610 DKFKEDI
+2610 
-2617 SIFKDSDLKDTIED
+2617 
-2631 IKNELREKGLIDKTG
+2631 
-2646 KKIC
+2646 C

>member
-1 MSTNC
+1 MSTKC

-16 ISSKIQ
+16 IASKIQ
-22 GWNKYRVATLR
+22 GWNEYRVATLR
-33 GMYDESHPSPLDTSD
+33 GMYDESHSSPLDTSD
-48 LDKAVQEL
+48 LDKAVQDL
-56 ISYRRN
+56 ISYRRD
-62 LGKVNAESIKTAS
+62 LGKMNAESIKTTS
-75 FNLSESYQK
+75 SNLSESYQK

-112 QEANPSL
+112 QEANPFL

-127 FISNGKLVAGQFSVF
+127 FVSNGKLVAGQFSVF

-152 YLEAVEEDD
+152 YSEAVEEGD

-185 LRDTEELKLGNNIEY
+185 LRDTEELRLGDKIEY

-223 KREAWQETSDMQ
+223 KREAWQETSDMH

-271 DPVKT
+271 DPVKA

-288 SENQMIGLLR
+288 SERQMIGLLR
-298 NASSSQSWLQ
+298 NASNSQTWLQ

-340 EIKNELRTF
+340 EVKNGLRTF
-349 KTLILNRVNISLSGQ
+349 KTLILNRVNNSLSGQ

-369 TLGKQVNPDT
+369 TLGKQVNPNT

-386 SINWKNLQNLREIVA
+386 SINWKNLQSLRELVK
-401 EYFPSKNVSIVPKF
+401 EYFPSKSVSITPKF
-415 YSNKET
+415 YNNKET

-441 DGNTLDRIM
+441 DGGTLDKIM
-450 SNGRDLHK
+450 SSGRDLHK
-458 FTDAISELIE
+458 FIDAISELVE

-473 ILNKSEL
+473 ILNKKEL
-480 ESLNKG
+480 ESLDKG
-486 NFSLS
+486 EYSLS
-491 KSSFKDFIKF
+491 NRSFKDFIRF

-518 KMLTIITKNREGL
+518 KMLSIVTKNREGL

-543 GNNITLFSNVI
+543 GNNVTLFSNVI

-564 IASFVTNND
+564 IASFVSNND

-587 SSFFMDN
+587 SSFFMDKDN
-594 GTILNRW
+594 GTIFNRW
-601 IKDLYESDLDEKSF
+601 LRDLYESGLDEKDF
-615 ATNFVFKRFLGTS
+615 AANFGFKRFLGTS

-645 TEYFSERQISPKNI
+645 AEYFSERQKSP
-659 KYIDEE
+659 
-665 EFNKSKN
+665 
-672 LKSFPKDQLYYV
+672 
-684 NGTNY
+684 
-689 YYKYNS
+689 NS
-695 IDSKGNN
+695 Q
-702 VWTKHI
+702 
-708 KDDYAYYPVF
+708 YAYYPVF

-731 KRYSAKEILDGLYD
+731 KRYSAQEILDGLYD

-754 ALTKA
+754 ALTSA
-759 ANSKLKEEEYS
+759 ANTKLKEGRYS
-770 PIENFSNKEDEYTIL
+770 LIENFSSKENEYTAL

-828 IFKKN
+828 SLKTS

-844 VYNPNTNKKEVQ
+844 VYNPKTNKKEVQ
-856 YIYFSQE
+856 YVYFSQE
-863 VNGDKT
+863 VNGNKS
-869 IDKVI
+869 IDEVI

-930 YSKDGIERCVYFD
+930 YSEDGIERCVYFD

-949 ELSNPE
+949 EVSNPE
-955 FMTAIKAKFGKN
+955 FMKAIEAKFGKN

-1003 EMENVYNAIKQ
+1003 EMENVYNTIKQ

-1026 SDKLAEIASMAVVFQ
+1026 SDKLTEIANMSVVFQ

-1048 TIENYAVNNTDKL
+1048 TIENLAVNSTDKL

-1103 KIVKVGGF
+1103 KIVKIGGF

-1118 ASNAKELNDALDK
+1118 ASNAQELSNALDK

-1155 QLFGTQVRKLIMTNV
+1155 QLFGTQVRKLIMANIK
-1170 EMDDYH
+1170 MDDYH
-1176 YENYVGGNKVNLGGK
+1176 YENYVGGKKVNLGGK
-1191 YGDVRLNGRNLVSFY
+1191 YGEVRLNGRNLVSFY

-1277 LFSMF
+1277 LFSIF

-1308 ESGDLKYVVDPNN
+1308 ESGDLHYVVDPNN

-1333 WDISYTDINGKEVT
+1333 WDISYTDINGKEVA

-1453 YETYS
+1453 YETYP
-1458 NIKDVLKEAREE
+1458 NIKDVLKEAKEE
-1470 DTESLDRLYKYWDKA
+1470 DTESLNRLYKYWDKA

-1563 LLFGSLEG
+1563 LLFGNLEG
-1571 IVSRGTST
+1571 IVSR
-1579 SKISGENISSKGSE
+1579 E
-1593 FAKKLT
+1593 
-1599 NVGNNLEVTYK
+1599 
-1610 GVTFRNAEHA
+1610 
-1620 YQTWKSGE
+1620 
-1628 FDNTAYNSINTWKP
+1628 
-1642 VGSKPVNKQINF
+1642 
-1654 QIMVDILTE
+1654 
-1663 KLKQHPELIEG
+1663 
-1674 IKERGGHEY
+1674 
-1683 IISSTHNV
+1683 
-1691 VGDKYWESSGQ
+1691 
-1702 NAFIK
+1702 
-1707 ALAEAAINVGIS
+1707 
-1719 PINNNFIKSTVD
+1719 TVD

-1786 LMKEFTLKEPIRFAG
+1786 LMSEFTLKDPIRFAG

-1888 IREVVKNYMGD
+1888 MREVVKNYMGD

-1931 KNAMDNKSFK
+1931 KNAMDNQSFK

-1960 VSQFVTSTKFTASN
+1960 ISQFVTSSKFTASN

-2003 NALSVNIKVTD
+2003 NALSVNMKVTD
-2014 TIDSPITNNTNLQG
+2014 IIDSPITNNTNLQG
-2028 SNQEYLE
+2028 SNQEYLK

-2041 LAYEQAMYDMNRR
+2041 LAYEQVMYDMNRR
-2054 ANSLLNS
+2054 AGMLLNS
-2061 YYPYET
+2061 YYPYNT
-2067 PSYRNARNRLASL
+2067 PSYSGARNRLAEL
-2080 TKNNFLDADTINSIH
+2080 TKSNFLDADTINSIH

-2102 LSQQEDSLFNGEIPI
+2102 LSQQEDSLFNGEM
-2117 PVDSINTPNLDTTVN
+2117 
-2132 SYTGNITPDANT
+2132 
-2144 IFVFGSNPEGRHG
+2144 
-2157 AGAAKIAREQFGAI
+2157 
-2171 YGQGEGLQGNA
+2171 
-2182 YALPTK
+2182 PTK
-2188 DLRVTKNNGL
+2188 DG
-2198 RSISE
+2198 
-2203 AQIIENIKKLYEV
+2203 
-2216 AKQNP
+2216 
-2221 DKQFKIA
+2221 
-2228 YRNTDKASLNGYTGL
+2228 
-2243 EMIDMFLKAGS
+2243 
-2254 IPTNIVF
+2254 
-2261 SKEWID
+2261 
-2267 TGKFDL
+2267 
-2273 PTKKVQST
+2273 
-2281 SKSYIPAREYYTKHF
+2281 IPAREYYTKHF

-2363 SNLFMY
+2363 RDLFMY

-2393 NMKLWRE
+2393 AIKVGRK
-2400 WDPSADNGKGAWI
+2400 WDSSANDGNGAWVER
-2413 QSDKSYIDFLNEVK
+2413 SYVDFLNDVK
-2427 KGISVNIEEFAKQY
+2427 EGTVTANSEKFAKQY

-2448 RSLVFTA
+2448 RRLVFTA
-2455 KGSTR
+2455 KGSN
-2460 DFLKKE
+2460 LKYLKTL
-2466 VYKNGVAA
+2466 VYKNGEAV
-2474 SEFTLKVS
+2474 SNFTLDVN
-2482 KLGDDAKNYTIADD
+2482 KLGDDAKNYTIKDS
-2496 TIPKSWTAF
+2496 TLPKNCVAF
-2505 RPCIIVD
+2505 RPCIVVD
-2512 GIVYMCE
+2512 GITYICD
-2519 SGNDKFNVSTDGSMT
+2519 SSNDKFNVSYDGSIT
-2534 YRKVSQLGT
+2534 YYKVSQLGT
-2543 TNKSLQYISDSETK
+2543 TNKSLQYVSDSESRL
-2557 ITDSQTYDDKMP
+2557 TDNEQYDNNMEGNSSQEFIPENTP
-2569 GSTKREDRV
+2569 NSFNREEAINQIIDYGIKNGEFMAEQVESIKEYLNSQSDVDLSDTVNAIRN
-2578 PEEHPEKVDR
+2578 EIQNSGLTDNTGEKV
-2588 DKLVNDL
+2588 
-2595 IYYSLMNGN
+2595 
-2604 LVEEST
+2604 
-2610 DKFKEDI
+2610 
-2617 SIFKDSDLKDTIED
+2617 
-2631 IKNELREKGLIDKTG
+2631 
-2646 KKIC
+2646 C

>member
-1 MSTNC
+1 MSTKC

-16 ISSKIQ
+16 IASKIQ
-22 GWNKYRVATLR
+22 GWNEYRVATLR
-33 GMYDESHPSPLDTSD
+33 GMYDESHSSPLDTSD
-48 LDKAVQEL
+48 LDKAVQDL
-56 ISYRRN
+56 ISYRRD
-62 LGKVNAESIKTAS
+62 LGKMNAESIKTTS
-75 FNLSESYQK
+75 SNLSESYQK

-112 QEANPSL
+112 QEANPFL

-127 FISNGKLVAGQFSVF
+127 FVSNGKLVAGQFSVF

-152 YLEAVEEDD
+152 YSEAVEEGD

-185 LRDTEELKLGNNIEY
+185 LRDTEELRLGDKIEY

-223 KREAWQETSDMQ
+223 KREAWQETSDMH

-271 DPVKT
+271 DPVKA

-288 SENQMIGLLR
+288 SERQMIGLLR
-298 NASSSQSWLQ
+298 NASNSQTWLQ

-340 EIKNELRTF
+340 EVKNGLRTF
-349 KTLILNRVNISLSGQ
+349 KTLILNRVNNSLSGQ

-369 TLGKQVNPDT
+369 TLGKQVNPNT

-386 SINWKNLQNLREIVA
+386 SINWKNLQSLRELVK
-401 EYFPSKNVSIVPKF
+401 EYFPSKSVSITPKF
-415 YSNKET
+415 YNNKET

-441 DGNTLDRIM
+441 DGGTLDKIM
-450 SNGRDLHK
+450 SSGRDLHK
-458 FTDAISELIE
+458 FTDAISELVE

-473 ILNKSEL
+473 ILNKKEL
-480 ESLNKG
+480 ESLDKG
-486 NFSLS
+486 EYSLS
-491 KSSFKDFIKF
+491 NRSFKDFIRF

-518 KMLTIITKNREGL
+518 KMLSIVTKNREGL

-543 GNNITLFSNVI
+543 GNNVTLFSNVI

-564 IASFVTNND
+564 IASFVSNND

-587 SSFFMDN
+587 SSFFMDKDN
-594 GTILNRW
+594 GTIFNRW
-601 IKDLYESDLDEKSF
+601 LRDLYESGLDEKDF
-615 ATNFVFKRFLGTS
+615 AANFGFKRFLGTS

-645 TEYFSERQISPKNI
+645 AEYFSERQKSP
-659 KYIDEE
+659 
-665 EFNKSKN
+665 
-672 LKSFPKDQLYYV
+672 
-684 NGTNY
+684 
-689 YYKYNS
+689 NS
-695 IDSKGNN
+695 Q
-702 VWTKHI
+702 
-708 KDDYAYYPVF
+708 YAYYPVF

-731 KRYSAKEILDGLYD
+731 KRYSAQEILDGLYD

-754 ALTKA
+754 ALTSA
-759 ANSKLKEEEYS
+759 ANTKLKEGGYS
-770 PIENFSNKEDEYTIL
+770 LIENFSSKENEYTAL

-828 IFKKN
+828 SFKTS

-844 VYNPNTNKKEVQ
+844 VYNPKTNKKEVQ
-856 YIYFSQE
+856 YVYFSQE
-863 VNGDKT
+863 VNGNKS
-869 IDKVI
+869 IDEVI

-930 YSKDGIERCVYFD
+930 YSEDGIERCVYFD

-949 ELSNPE
+949 EVSNPE
-955 FMTAIKAKFGKN
+955 FMKAIEAKFGKN

-1003 EMENVYNAIKQ
+1003 EMENVYNTIKQ

-1026 SDKLAEIASMAVVFQ
+1026 SDKLTEIANMSVVFQ

-1048 TIENYAVNNTDKL
+1048 TIENLAVNSTDKL

-1118 ASNAKELNDALDK
+1118 ASNAQELSNALDK

-1155 QLFGTQVRKLIMTNV
+1155 QLFGTQVRKLIMANIK
-1170 EMDDYH
+1170 MDDYH
-1176 YENYVGGNKVNLGGK
+1176 YENYVGGKKVNLGGK
-1191 YGDVRLNGRNLVSFY
+1191 YGEVRLNGRNLVSFY
-1206 NSLIVANILESY
+1206 NSLIVANILKSY

-1255 TGDDKFLVPLFE
+1255 AGDDKFLVPLFE

-1277 LFSMF
+1277 LFSIF

-1295 AVQVSAMGIKGYE
+1295 AIQVSAMGIKGYE
-1308 ESGDLKYVVDPNN
+1308 ESGDLHYVVDPNN

-1333 WDISYTDINGKEVT
+1333 WDISYTDINGKEVA

-1453 YETYS
+1453 YETYP

-1470 DTESLDRLYKYWDKA
+1470 DTESLNRLYKYWDKA

-1563 LLFGSLEG
+1563 LLFGNLEG
-1571 IVSRGTST
+1571 IVSRG
-1579 SKISGENISSKGSE
+1579 
-1593 FAKKLT
+1593 
-1599 NVGNNLEVTYK
+1599 
-1610 GVTFRNAEHA
+1610 
-1620 YQTWKSGE
+1620 
-1628 FDNTAYNSINTWKP
+1628 
-1642 VGSKPVNKQINF
+1642 
-1654 QIMVDILTE
+1654 
-1663 KLKQHPELIEG
+1663 
-1674 IKERGGHEY
+1674 
-1683 IISSTHNV
+1683 
-1691 VGDKYWESSGQ
+1691 
-1702 NAFIK
+1702 
-1707 ALAEAAINVGIS
+1707 
-1719 PINNNFIKSTVD
+1719 TVD

-1786 LMKEFTLKEPIRFAG
+1786 LMSEFTLKDPIRFAG

-1845 ADAGAV
+1845 ADADAV

-1888 IREVVKNYMGD
+1888 MREVVKNYMGD

-1931 KNAMDNKSFK
+1931 KNAMDNQSFK

-1960 VSQFVTSTKFTASN
+1960 ISQFVTSSKFTASN

-2003 NALSVNIKVTD
+2003 NALSVNMKVTD
-2014 TIDSPITNNTNLQG
+2014 IIDSPITNNTNLQG
-2028 SNQEYLE
+2028 SNQEYLK

-2054 ANSLLNS
+2054 AGMLLNS
-2061 YYPYET
+2061 YYPYNT
-2067 PSYRNARNRLASL
+2067 PSYSGARNRLAEL
-2080 TKNNFLDADTINSIH
+2080 TKSNFLDADTINSIH

-2102 LSQQEDSLFNGEIPI
+2102 LSQQEDSLFNGEM
-2117 PVDSINTPNLDTTVN
+2117 
-2132 SYTGNITPDANT
+2132 
-2144 IFVFGSNPEGRHG
+2144 
-2157 AGAAKIAREQFGAI
+2157 
-2171 YGQGEGLQGNA
+2171 
-2182 YALPTK
+2182 PTK
-2188 DLRVTKNNGL
+2188 DG
-2198 RSISE
+2198 
-2203 AQIIENIKKLYEV
+2203 
-2216 AKQNP
+2216 
-2221 DKQFKIA
+2221 
-2228 YRNTDKASLNGYTGL
+2228 
-2243 EMIDMFLKAGS
+2243 
-2254 IPTNIVF
+2254 
-2261 SKEWID
+2261 
-2267 TGKFDL
+2267 
-2273 PTKKVQST
+2273 
-2281 SKSYIPAREYYTKHF
+2281 IPAREYYTKHF

-2363 SNLFMY
+2363 RDLFMY

-2393 NMKLWRE
+2393 AIKVGRK
-2400 WDPSADNGKGAWI
+2400 WDSSANDGNGAWVER
-2413 QSDKSYIDFLNEVK
+2413 SYVDFLNDVK
-2427 KGISVNIEEFAKQY
+2427 EGTVTANSEKFAKQY

-2448 RSLVFTA
+2448 RRLVFTA
-2455 KGSTR
+2455 KGSN
-2460 DFLKKE
+2460 LKYLKTL
-2466 VYKNGVAA
+2466 VYKNGEAV
-2474 SEFTLKVS
+2474 SNFTLDVN
-2482 KLGDDAKNYTIADD
+2482 KLGDDAKNYTIKDS
-2496 TIPKSWTAF
+2496 TLPKNCVAF
-2505 RPCIIVD
+2505 RPCIVVD
-2512 GIVYMCE
+2512 GITYICD
-2519 SGNDKFNVSTDGSMT
+2519 SSNDKFNVSYDGSIT
-2534 YRKVSQLGT
+2534 YYKVSQLGT
-2543 TNKSLQYISDSETK
+2543 TNKSLQYVSDSESRL
-2557 ITDSQTYDDKMP
+2557 TDNEQYDNNMEGNSSQEFIPENTP
-2569 GSTKREDRV
+2569 NSFNREEAINQIIDYGIKNGEFMAEQVESIKEYLNSQSDVDLSDTVNAIRN
-2578 PEEHPEKVDR
+2578 EIQNSGLTDNTGEKV
-2588 DKLVNDL
+2588 
-2595 IYYSLMNGN
+2595 
-2604 LVEEST
+2604 
-2610 DKFKEDI
+2610 
-2617 SIFKDSDLKDTIED
+2617 
-2631 IKNELREKGLIDKTG
+2631 
-2646 KKIC
+2646 C

>member
-1 MSTNC
+1 MSTKC
-6 YNPIKGIDDV
+6 YNPIKGIDD
-16 ISSKIQ
+16 IIASKIQ
-22 GWNKYRVATLR
+22 GWNEYRVAALR
-33 GMYDESHPSPLDTSD
+33 GMYDESHSSPLDTSD
-48 LDKAVQEL
+48 LDKAVQDL
-56 ISYRRN
+56 ISYRRD
-62 LGKVNAESIKTAS
+62 LGKMNAESIKTTS
-75 FNLSESYQK
+75 SNLSESYQK
-84 LKESFSAEERFNRIN
+84 LKRSFSAKERFNRIN

-112 QEANPSL
+112 QEANPLL

-127 FISNGKLVAGQFSVF
+127 FVSNGKLVAGQFSVF

-152 YLEAVEEDD
+152 YSEAVEEGD

-185 LRDTEELKLGNNIEY
+185 LRDTEELRLGDKIEY

-214 SELYDASES
+214 SELYEASES
-223 KREAWQETSDMQ
+223 KREAWQETSDMH

-271 DPVKT
+271 DPIKA

-288 SENQMIGLLR
+288 SESQMIGLLR
-298 NASSSQSWLQ
+298 NASNSQTWLQ

-340 EIKNELRTF
+340 EVKNGLRTF
-349 KTLILNRVNISLSGQ
+349 KTLILNRVNNNLSGQ

-369 TLGKQVNPDT
+369 TLGKQVNPNT

-386 SINWKNLQNLREIVA
+386 SINWKNLQSLRELIK
-401 EYFPSKNVSIVPKF
+401 EYFPSKSVSIIPKF
-415 YSNKET
+415 YNNKET

-441 DGNTLDRIM
+441 DGGTLDKIM
-450 SNGRDLHK
+450 FNGRDLHK
-458 FTDAISELIE
+458 FTDAISELVE

-473 ILNKSEL
+473 ILNKKEL
-480 ESLNKG
+480 ESLDKG
-486 NFSLS
+486 EYSLS
-491 KSSFKDFIKF
+491 NRSFKDFIRF

-518 KMLTIITKNREGL
+518 KMLSIVTKNREGL

-543 GNNITLFSNVI
+543 GNNVTLFSNVI

-564 IASFVTNND
+564 IASFVSNND

-581 ENEFLD
+581 ENEYLD
-587 SSFFMDN
+587 SSFFMDKDN
-594 GTILNRW
+594 GTIFNRW
-601 IKDLYESDLDEKSF
+601 LRDLYESGLDEKDF
-615 ATNFVFKRFLGTS
+615 AANFGFKRFLGTS

-645 TEYFSERQISPKNI
+645 AEYFSERQKSP
-659 KYIDEE
+659 
-665 EFNKSKN
+665 
-672 LKSFPKDQLYYV
+672 
-684 NGTNY
+684 
-689 YYKYNS
+689 NS
-695 IDSKGNN
+695 Q
-702 VWTKHI
+702 
-708 KDDYAYYPVF
+708 YAYYPVF

-731 KRYSAKEILDGLYD
+731 KRYSAQEILDGLYD

-754 ALTKA
+754 ALTSA
-759 ANSKLKEEEYS
+759 ANAKLKEGGYS
-770 PIENFSNKEDEYTIL
+770 LIENFSSKENEYTTL
-785 PFLNKDYKSPD
+785 LFLNKDYKSSD

-828 IFKKN
+828 SFKTS

-844 VYNPNTNKKEVQ
+844 VYNPKTNKKEVQ
-856 YIYFSQE
+856 YVYFSQE
-863 VNGDKT
+863 VNGNKS
-869 IDKVI
+869 IDEVI

-930 YSKDGIERCVYFD
+930 YSEDGIERCVYFD

-949 ELSNPE
+949 EVSDPE
-955 FMTAIKAKFGKN
+955 FMKAIEAKFGKD

-1003 EMENVYNAIKQ
+1003 EMENVYNTIKQ

-1026 SDKLAEIASMAVVFQ
+1026 SDKLAEIANMSVVFQ

-1048 TIENYAVNNTDKL
+1048 TIENLAVNSTDKL
-1061 KIPVQHKYAEAVLI
+1061 KISVQHKYAEAVLI

-1096 VDLVGST
+1096 VDMVGST

-1118 ASNAKELNDALDK
+1118 ASNAQELNNALDK

-1136 LSYGDYRIQT
+1136 LNYGDYRIQT

-1155 QLFGTQVRKLIMTNV
+1155 QLFGTQVRKLIMANIK
-1170 EMDDYH
+1170 MDDYH
-1176 YENYVGGNKVNLGGK
+1176 YENYVGGKKVNLGGE
-1191 YGDVRLNGRNLVSFY
+1191 YGEVRLNGRNLVSFY

-1255 TGDDKFLVPLFE
+1255 TGDGKFLVPLFE

-1277 LFSMF
+1277 LFSIF

-1308 ESGDLKYVVDPNN
+1308 ESGDLHYVVDPNN

-1333 WDISYTDINGKEVT
+1333 WDISYTDINGKEVA

-1421 FDFDIDKLYFMRNEY
+1421 FDFDVDKLYFMRNEY
-1436 RQRELSSSE
+1436 RQRELSSSK

-1453 YETYS
+1453 YETYP

-1496 QFIADRG
+1496 QFIVDRG

-1563 LLFGSLEG
+1563 LLFGNLEG
-1571 IVSRGTST
+1571 IVSR
-1579 SKISGENISSKGSE
+1579 E
-1593 FAKKLT
+1593 
-1599 NVGNNLEVTYK
+1599 
-1610 GVTFRNAEHA
+1610 
-1620 YQTWKSGE
+1620 
-1628 FDNTAYNSINTWKP
+1628 
-1642 VGSKPVNKQINF
+1642 
-1654 QIMVDILTE
+1654 
-1663 KLKQHPELIEG
+1663 
-1674 IKERGGHEY
+1674 
-1683 IISSTHNV
+1683 
-1691 VGDKYWESSGQ
+1691 
-1702 NAFIK
+1702 
-1707 ALAEAAINVGIS
+1707 
-1719 PINNNFIKSTVD
+1719 TVD

-1786 LMKEFTLKEPIRFAG
+1786 LMSEFTLKDPIRFAG

-1888 IREVVKNYMGD
+1888 MREVVKNYMGD
-1899 DTESPKANPDEDFSI
+1899 DTESSKADPDEDFSI

-1931 KNAMDNKSFK
+1931 KNAMDNQSFK

-1960 VSQFVTSTKFTASN
+1960 ISQFVTSSKFTASN

-2003 NALSVNIKVTD
+2003 NALSVNMKVTD
-2014 TIDSPITNNTNLQG
+2014 IIDSPITNNTNLQG
-2028 SNQEYLE
+2028 SNQEYLK

-2054 ANSLLNS
+2054 AGMLLNS
-2061 YYPYET
+2061 YYPYNT
-2067 PSYRNARNRLASL
+2067 PSYSGARNRLAEL
-2080 TKNNFLDADTINSIH
+2080 TKSNFLDADTINSIH

-2102 LSQQEDSLFNGEIPI
+2102 LSQQEDSLFNGEMPI
-2117 PVDSINTPNLDTTVN
+2117 LVNSINTSNLDTTVN

-2144 IFVFGSNPEGRHG
+2144 IFVFGSNPEGRHE

-2171 YGQGEGLQGNA
+2171 YGQGEGLQGNS

-2188 DLRVTKNNGL
+2188 DLRVKENRGL
-2198 RSISE
+2198 RSIPES
-2203 AQIIENIKKLYEV
+2203 QIIESIRKLYDV

-2221 DKQFKIA
+2221 SKQFKIA
-2228 YRNTDKASLNGYTGL
+2228 YRNTNSASLNGYTGL

-2254 IPTNIVF
+2254 IPSNIIF
-2261 SKEWID
+2261 SKEWVD
-2267 TGKFDL
+2267 TGKFNSSI
-2273 PTKKVQST
+2273 KKTQGT
-2281 SKSYIPAREYYTKHF
+2281 SKSYISAREYYTKHF

-2322 TNEKTGDISMNVQ
+2322 TNEKTGDTSMNVQ

-2363 SNLFMY
+2363 RDLFMY

-2393 NMKLWRE
+2393 AIKVGRK
-2400 WDPSADNGKGAWI
+2400 WDSSANDGNGAWVER
-2413 QSDKSYIDFLNEVK
+2413 SYVDFLNDVK
-2427 KGISVNIEEFAKQY
+2427 EGTVTANSEKFAKQY

-2448 RSLVFTA
+2448 KRLVLTA
-2455 KGSTR
+2455 KGSIYKLIK
-2460 DFLKKE
+2460 DD
-2466 VYKNGVAA
+2466 VYKNNETV
-2474 SEFTLKVS
+2474 SSFTLNGG
-2482 KLGDDAKNYTIADD
+2482 KLGDDAKYFTIKDSSL
-2496 TIPKSWTAF
+2496 PKNVIAF
-2505 RPCIIVD
+2505 RPCIVID
-2512 GIVYMCE
+2512 GVVYMCE
-2519 SGNDKFNVSTDGSMT
+2519 SGNDKFNVSYDGSIT
-2534 YRKVSQLGT
+2534 YYKVSQLGT
-2543 TNKSLQYISDSETK
+2543 TNKSLQYVSDSESRL
-2557 ITDSQTYDDKMP
+2557 TDNEQYDNNMEGNSSQEFIPENTP
-2569 GSTKREDRV
+2569 NSFNREEAINQIIDYGIKNGEFMAEQVESIKEYLNSQSDVDLSDTVNAIRN
-2578 PEEHPEKVDR
+2578 EIQNSGLTDNTGEKV
-2588 DKLVNDL
+2588 
-2595 IYYSLMNGN
+2595 
-2604 LVEEST
+2604 
-2610 DKFKEDI
+2610 
-2617 SIFKDSDLKDTIED
+2617 
-2631 IKNELREKGLIDKTG
+2631 
-2646 KKIC
+2646 C

>member
-1 MSTNC
+1 MSTKC

-16 ISSKIQ
+16 IASKIQ
-22 GWNKYRVATLR
+22 GWNEYRVATLR
-33 GMYDESHPSPLDTSD
+33 GMYDESHSSPLDTSD
-48 LDKAVQEL
+48 LDKAVQDL
-56 ISYRRN
+56 VSYRRD
-62 LGKVNAESIKTAS
+62 LGKMNAESIKTTS
-75 FNLSESYQK
+75 SNLSESYQK

-112 QEANPSL
+112 QEANPFL

-127 FISNGKLVAGQFSVF
+127 FVSNGKLVAGQFSVF

-152 YLEAVEEDD
+152 YSEAVEEGD

-185 LRDTEELKLGNNIEY
+185 LRDTEELRLGDKIEY

-223 KREAWQETSDMQ
+223 KREAWQETSDMH

-271 DPVKT
+271 DPVKA

-288 SENQMIGLLR
+288 SERQMIGLLR
-298 NASSSQSWLQ
+298 NASNSQTWLQ

-340 EIKNELRTF
+340 EVKNGLRTF
-349 KTLILNRVNISLSGQ
+349 KTLILNRVNNSLSGQ

-369 TLGKQVNPDT
+369 TLGKQVNPNT

-386 SINWKNLQNLREIVA
+386 SINWKNLQSLRELVK
-401 EYFPSKNVSIVPKF
+401 EYFPSKSVSITPKF
-415 YSNKET
+415 YNNKET

-441 DGNTLDRIM
+441 DGGTLDKIM
-450 SNGRDLHK
+450 SSGRDLHK
-458 FTDAISELIE
+458 FTDAISELVE

-473 ILNKSEL
+473 ILNKKEL
-480 ESLNKG
+480 ESLDKG
-486 NFSLS
+486 EYSLS
-491 KSSFKDFIKF
+491 NRSFKDFIRF

-518 KMLTIITKNREGL
+518 KMLSIVTKNREGL

-543 GNNITLFSNVI
+543 GNNVTLFSNVI

-564 IASFVTNND
+564 IASFVSNND

-587 SSFFMDN
+587 SSFFMDKDN
-594 GTILNRW
+594 GTIFNRW
-601 IKDLYESDLDEKSF
+601 LRDLYESGLDEKDF
-615 ATNFVFKRFLGTS
+615 AANFGFKRFLGTS

-639 HAIDMM
+639 HTIDMM
-645 TEYFSERQISPKNI
+645 AEYFSERQLSA
-659 KYIDEE
+659 
-665 EFNKSKN
+665 
-672 LKSFPKDQLYYV
+672 
-684 NGTNY
+684 
-689 YYKYNS
+689 NS
-695 IDSKGNN
+695 Q
-702 VWTKHI
+702 
-708 KDDYAYYPVF
+708 YAYYPVF

-731 KRYSAKEILDGLYD
+731 KRYSAQEILDGLYD

-754 ALTKA
+754 ALTSA
-759 ANSKLKEEEYS
+759 ANTKLKEGGYS
-770 PIENFSNKEDEYTIL
+770 LIENFSSKENEYTAL

-828 IFKKN
+828 SFKTS

-844 VYNPNTNKKEVQ
+844 VYNPKTNKKEVQ
-856 YIYFSQE
+856 YVYFSQE
-863 VNGDKT
+863 VNGNKS
-869 IDKVI
+869 IDEVI

-930 YSKDGIERCVYFD
+930 YSEDGIERCVYFD

-949 ELSNPE
+949 EVSNPE
-955 FMTAIKAKFGKN
+955 FMKAIEAKFGKN

-1003 EMENVYNAIKQ
+1003 EMENVYNTIKQ

-1026 SDKLAEIASMAVVFQ
+1026 SDKLTEVANMSVVFQ

-1048 TIENYAVNNTDKL
+1048 TIENLAVNSTDKL

-1103 KIVKVGGF
+1103 EIVKVGGF

-1118 ASNAKELNDALDK
+1118 ASNAQELSNALDK

-1155 QLFGTQVRKLIMTNV
+1155 QLFGTQVRKLIMANIK
-1170 EMDDYH
+1170 MDDYH
-1176 YENYVGGNKVNLGGK
+1176 YENYVGGKKVNLGGK
-1191 YGDVRLNGRNLVSFY
+1191 YGEVRLNGRNLVSFY
-1206 NSLIVANILESY
+1206 NSLIVANILKSY

-1277 LFSMF
+1277 LFSIF

-1308 ESGDLKYVVDPNN
+1308 ESGDLHYVVDPNN

-1333 WDISYTDINGKEVT
+1333 WDISYTDINGKEVA

-1453 YETYS
+1453 YETYP

-1470 DTESLDRLYKYWDKA
+1470 DTESLNRLYKYWDKA

-1503 YISFESYDFSKSPLD
+1503 YISFESYDFSKSSLD

-1563 LLFGSLEG
+1563 LLFGNLEG
-1571 IVSRGTST
+1571 IVSRG
-1579 SKISGENISSKGSE
+1579 
-1593 FAKKLT
+1593 
-1599 NVGNNLEVTYK
+1599 
-1610 GVTFRNAEHA
+1610 
-1620 YQTWKSGE
+1620 
-1628 FDNTAYNSINTWKP
+1628 
-1642 VGSKPVNKQINF
+1642 
-1654 QIMVDILTE
+1654 
-1663 KLKQHPELIEG
+1663 
-1674 IKERGGHEY
+1674 
-1683 IISSTHNV
+1683 
-1691 VGDKYWESSGQ
+1691 
-1702 NAFIK
+1702 
-1707 ALAEAAINVGIS
+1707 
-1719 PINNNFIKSTVD
+1719 TVD

-1786 LMKEFTLKEPIRFAG
+1786 LMSEFTLKDPIRFAG

-1888 IREVVKNYMGD
+1888 MREVVKNYMGD

-1931 KNAMDNKSFK
+1931 KNAMDNQSFK

-1960 VSQFVTSTKFTASN
+1960 ISQFVTSSKFTASN

-2003 NALSVNIKVTD
+2003 NALSVNMKVTD
-2014 TIDSPITNNTNLQG
+2014 IIDSPITNNTNLQG
-2028 SNQEYLE
+2028 SNQEYLK

-2054 ANSLLNS
+2054 AGMLLNS
-2061 YYPYET
+2061 YYPYNT
-2067 PSYRNARNRLASL
+2067 PSYSGARNRLAEL
-2080 TKNNFLDADTINSIH
+2080 TKSNFLDADTINSIH

-2102 LSQQEDSLFNGEIPI
+2102 LSQQEDSLFNGEM
-2117 PVDSINTPNLDTTVN
+2117 
-2132 SYTGNITPDANT
+2132 
-2144 IFVFGSNPEGRHG
+2144 
-2157 AGAAKIAREQFGAI
+2157 
-2171 YGQGEGLQGNA
+2171 
-2182 YALPTK
+2182 PTK
-2188 DLRVTKNNGL
+2188 DG
-2198 RSISE
+2198 
-2203 AQIIENIKKLYEV
+2203 
-2216 AKQNP
+2216 
-2221 DKQFKIA
+2221 
-2228 YRNTDKASLNGYTGL
+2228 
-2243 EMIDMFLKAGS
+2243 
-2254 IPTNIVF
+2254 
-2261 SKEWID
+2261 
-2267 TGKFDL
+2267 
-2273 PTKKVQST
+2273 
-2281 SKSYIPAREYYTKHF
+2281 IPAREYYTKHF

-2363 SNLFMY
+2363 RDLFMY

-2393 NMKLWRE
+2393 AIKVGRK
-2400 WDPSADNGKGAWI
+2400 WDSSANDGNGAWVER
-2413 QSDKSYIDFLNEVK
+2413 SYVDFLNDVK
-2427 KGISVNIEEFAKQY
+2427 EGTVTANSEKFAKQY

-2448 RSLVFTA
+2448 RRLVFTA
-2455 KGSTR
+2455 KGSN
-2460 DFLKKE
+2460 LKYLKTL
-2466 VYKNGVAA
+2466 VYKNGEAV
-2474 SEFTLKVS
+2474 SNFTLDVN
-2482 KLGDDAKNYTIADD
+2482 KLGDDAKNYTIKDS
-2496 TIPKSWTAF
+2496 TLPKNCVAF
-2505 RPCIIVD
+2505 RPCIVVD
-2512 GIVYMCE
+2512 GITYICD
-2519 SGNDKFNVSTDGSMT
+2519 SSNDKFNVSYDGSIT
-2534 YRKVSQLGT
+2534 YYKVSQLGT
-2543 TNKSLQYISDSETK
+2543 TDKSLQYVSDSESRL
-2557 ITDSQTYDDKMP
+2557 TDNEQYDNNMEGNSSQEFIPENTP
-2569 GSTKREDRV
+2569 NSFNREEAINQIIDYGIKNGEFMAEQVESIKEYLNSQSDVDLSDTVNAIRN
-2578 PEEHPEKVDR
+2578 EIQNSGLTDNTGEKV
-2588 DKLVNDL
+2588 
-2595 IYYSLMNGN
+2595 
-2604 LVEEST
+2604 
-2610 DKFKEDI
+2610 
-2617 SIFKDSDLKDTIED
+2617 
-2631 IKNELREKGLIDKTG
+2631 
-2646 KKIC
+2646 C

>member
-1 MSTNC
+1 MSTKC

-16 ISSKIQ
+16 IASKIQ
-22 GWNKYRVATLR
+22 GWNEYRVATLR
-33 GMYDESHPSPLDTSD
+33 GMYDESHSSPLDTSD
-48 LDKAVQEL
+48 LDKAVQDL
-56 ISYRRN
+56 ISYRRD
-62 LGKVNAESIKTAS
+62 LGKMNAESIKTTS
-75 FNLSESYQK
+75 SNLSESYQK

-112 QEANPSL
+112 QEANPFL

-127 FISNGKLVAGQFSVF
+127 FVSNGKLVAGQFSVF

-152 YLEAVEEDD
+152 YSEAVEEGD

-185 LRDTEELKLGNNIEY
+185 LRDTEELRLGDKIEY

-223 KREAWQETSDMQ
+223 KREAWQETSDMH

-271 DPVKT
+271 DPVKA

-288 SENQMIGLLR
+288 SERQMIGLLR
-298 NASSSQSWLQ
+298 NASNSQTWLQ

-340 EIKNELRTF
+340 EVKNGLRTF
-349 KTLILNRVNISLSGQ
+349 KTLILNRVNNSLSGQ

-369 TLGKQVNPDT
+369 TLGKQVNPNT

-386 SINWKNLQNLREIVA
+386 SINWKNLQSLRELVK
-401 EYFPSKNVSIVPKF
+401 EYFPSKSVSITPKF
-415 YSNKET
+415 YNNKET

-441 DGNTLDRIM
+441 DGGTLDKIM
-450 SNGRDLHK
+450 SSGRDLHK
-458 FTDAISELIE
+458 FTDAISELVE

-473 ILNKSEL
+473 ILNKKEL
-480 ESLNKG
+480 ESLDKG
-486 NFSLS
+486 EYSLS
-491 KSSFKDFIKF
+491 NRSFKDFIRF

-518 KMLTIITKNREGL
+518 KMLSIVTKNREGL

-543 GNNITLFSNVI
+543 GNNVTLFSNVI

-564 IASFVTNND
+564 IASFVSNND

-587 SSFFMDN
+587 SSFFMDKDN
-594 GTILNRW
+594 GTIFNRW
-601 IKDLYESDLDEKSF
+601 LRDLYESGLDEKDF
-615 ATNFVFKRFLGTS
+615 AANFGFKRFLGTS

-645 TEYFSERQISPKNI
+645 AEYFSERQKSP
-659 KYIDEE
+659 
-665 EFNKSKN
+665 
-672 LKSFPKDQLYYV
+672 
-684 NGTNY
+684 
-689 YYKYNS
+689 NS
-695 IDSKGNN
+695 Q
-702 VWTKHI
+702 
-708 KDDYAYYPVF
+708 YAYYPVF

-731 KRYSAKEILDGLYD
+731 KRYSAQEILDGLYD

-754 ALTKA
+754 ALTSA
-759 ANSKLKEEEYS
+759 ANTKLKEGGYS
-770 PIENFSNKEDEYTIL
+770 LIENFSSKENEYTAL

-828 IFKKN
+828 SFKTS

-844 VYNPNTNKKEVQ
+844 VYNPKTNKKEVQ
-856 YIYFSQE
+856 YVYFSQE
-863 VNGDKT
+863 VNGNKS
-869 IDKVI
+869 IDEVI

-930 YSKDGIERCVYFD
+930 YSEDGIERCVYFD

-949 ELSNPE
+949 EVSNPE
-955 FMTAIKAKFGKN
+955 FMKAIEAKFGKN

-1003 EMENVYNAIKQ
+1003 EMENVYNTIKQ

-1026 SDKLAEIASMAVVFQ
+1026 SDKLTEIANMSVVFQ

-1048 TIENYAVNNTDKL
+1048 TIENLAVNSTDKL

-1118 ASNAKELNDALDK
+1118 ASNAQELSNALDK

-1155 QLFGTQVRKLIMTNV
+1155 QLFGTQVRKLIMANIK
-1170 EMDDYH
+1170 MDDYH
-1176 YENYVGGNKVNLGGK
+1176 YENYVGGKKVNLGGK
-1191 YGDVRLNGRNLVSFY
+1191 YGEVRLNGRNLVSFY
-1206 NSLIVANILESY
+1206 NSLIVANILKSY

-1277 LFSMF
+1277 LFSIF

-1308 ESGDLKYVVDPNN
+1308 ESGDLHYVVDPNN

-1333 WDISYTDINGKEVT
+1333 WDISYTDINGKEVA

-1453 YETYS
+1453 YETYP
-1458 NIKDVLKEAREE
+1458 NIKDVLKEAGEE
-1470 DTESLDRLYKYWDKA
+1470 DTESLNRLYKYWDKA

-1563 LLFGSLEG
+1563 LLFGNLEG
-1571 IVSRGTST
+1571 IVSR
-1579 SKISGENISSKGSE
+1579 E
-1593 FAKKLT
+1593 
-1599 NVGNNLEVTYK
+1599 
-1610 GVTFRNAEHA
+1610 
-1620 YQTWKSGE
+1620 
-1628 FDNTAYNSINTWKP
+1628 
-1642 VGSKPVNKQINF
+1642 
-1654 QIMVDILTE
+1654 
-1663 KLKQHPELIEG
+1663 
-1674 IKERGGHEY
+1674 
-1683 IISSTHNV
+1683 
-1691 VGDKYWESSGQ
+1691 
-1702 NAFIK
+1702 
-1707 ALAEAAINVGIS
+1707 
-1719 PINNNFIKSTVD
+1719 TVD

-1786 LMKEFTLKEPIRFAG
+1786 LMSEFTLKDPIRFAG

-1888 IREVVKNYMGD
+1888 MREVVKNYMGD

-1931 KNAMDNKSFK
+1931 KNAMDNQSFK

-1960 VSQFVTSTKFTASN
+1960 ISQFVTSSKFTASN

-2003 NALSVNIKVTD
+2003 NALSVNMKVTD
-2014 TIDSPITNNTNLQG
+2014 IIDSPITNNTNLQG

-2054 ANSLLNS
+2054 AGMLLNS
-2061 YYPYET
+2061 YYPYNT
-2067 PSYRNARNRLASL
+2067 PSYSGARNRLAEL
-2080 TKNNFLDADTINSIH
+2080 TKSNFLDADTINSIH

-2102 LSQQEDSLFNGEIPI
+2102 LSQQEDSLFNGEM
-2117 PVDSINTPNLDTTVN
+2117 
-2132 SYTGNITPDANT
+2132 
-2144 IFVFGSNPEGRHG
+2144 
-2157 AGAAKIAREQFGAI
+2157 
-2171 YGQGEGLQGNA
+2171 
-2182 YALPTK
+2182 PTK
-2188 DLRVTKNNGL
+2188 DG
-2198 RSISE
+2198 
-2203 AQIIENIKKLYEV
+2203 
-2216 AKQNP
+2216 
-2221 DKQFKIA
+2221 
-2228 YRNTDKASLNGYTGL
+2228 
-2243 EMIDMFLKAGS
+2243 
-2254 IPTNIVF
+2254 
-2261 SKEWID
+2261 
-2267 TGKFDL
+2267 
-2273 PTKKVQST
+2273 
-2281 SKSYIPAREYYTKHF
+2281 IPAREYYTKHF

-2363 SNLFMY
+2363 RDLFMY

-2393 NMKLWRE
+2393 AIKVGRK
-2400 WDPSADNGKGAWI
+2400 WDSSANDGNGAWVER
-2413 QSDKSYIDFLNEVK
+2413 SYVDFLNDVK
-2427 KGISVNIEEFAKQY
+2427 EGTVTANSEKFAKQY

-2448 RSLVFTA
+2448 KRLVLTA
-2455 KGSTR
+2455 KGSIYKLIK
-2460 DFLKKE
+2460 DD
-2466 VYKNGVAA
+2466 VYKNNETV
-2474 SEFTLKVS
+2474 SSFTLNGG
-2482 KLGDDAKNYTIADD
+2482 KLGDDAKYFTIKDSSL
-2496 TIPKSWTAF
+2496 PKNVIAF
-2505 RPCIIVD
+2505 RPCIVID
-2512 GIVYMCE
+2512 GVIYMCE
-2519 SGNDKFNVSTDGSMT
+2519 SGNDKFNVSYDGSIT
-2534 YRKVSQLGT
+2534 YYKVSQLGT
-2543 TNKSLQYISDSETK
+2543 TNKSLQYVSDSESKMKDTESY
-2557 ITDSQTYDDKMP
+2557 DSNIS
-2569 GSTKREDRV
+2569 GSTKKEDLI
-2578 PEEHPEKVDR
+2578 PEQNPEKFNR
-2588 DKLVNDL
+2588 EELINKLIL
-2595 IYYSLMNGN
+2595 YSLKNGN
-2604 LVEEST
+2604 LVSEDV
-2610 DKFKEDI
+2610 DKFKKDI
-2617 SIFKDSDLKDTIED
+2617 STLNNSDLIETIND
-2631 IKNELREKGLIDKTG
+2631 IRVELKEKGLIDNSG
-2646 KKIC
+2646 NLVC

>member
-1 MSTNC
+1 MSTKC

-16 ISSKIQ
+16 IASKIQ
-22 GWNKYRVATLR
+22 GWNEYRVATLR
-33 GMYDESHPSPLDTSD
+33 GMYDESHSSPLDTSD
-48 LDKAVQEL
+48 LDKAVQDL
-56 ISYRRN
+56 ISYRRD
-62 LGKVNAESIKTAS
+62 LGKMNAESIKTTS
-75 FNLSESYQK
+75 SNLSESYQK

-127 FISNGKLVAGQFSVF
+127 FVSNGKLVAGQFSVF

-152 YLEAVEEDD
+152 YSEAVEEGD

-180 HARMR
+180 YARMR
-185 LRDTEELKLGNNIEY
+185 LRDTEELRLGDKIEY

-223 KREAWQETSDMQ
+223 KREAWQETSDMH

-271 DPVKT
+271 DPVKA

-288 SENQMIGLLR
+288 SERQMIGLLR
-298 NASSSQSWLQ
+298 NASNSQTWLQ

-340 EIKNELRTF
+340 EVKNGLRTF
-349 KTLILNRVNISLSGQ
+349 KTLILNRVNNSLSGQ

-369 TLGKQVNPDT
+369 TLGKQVNPNT

-386 SINWKNLQNLREIVA
+386 SINWKNLQSLRELVK
-401 EYFPSKNVSIVPKF
+401 EYFPSKTISIAPKF
-415 YSNKET
+415 YNNKET

-441 DGNTLDRIM
+441 DGGTLDKIM

-458 FTDAISELIE
+458 FTDAISELVE

-473 ILNKSEL
+473 ILNKKEL
-480 ESLNKG
+480 ESLDKG
-486 NFSLS
+486 EYSLS
-491 KSSFKDFIKF
+491 NRSFKDFIRF

-518 KMLTIITKNREGL
+518 KMLSIVTKNREGL

-543 GNNITLFSNVI
+543 GNNVTLFSNVI

-564 IASFVTNND
+564 IASFVSNND
-573 RQGLRRMI
+573 KQGLRRMI
-581 ENEFLD
+581 ENEFLN

-601 IKDLYESDLDEKSF
+601 IKDLYESGLDDKDF
-615 ATNFVFKRFLGTS
+615 AANFGFKRFLGTS

-645 TEYFSERQISPKNI
+645 AEYFSERQLSP
-659 KYIDEE
+659 
-665 EFNKSKN
+665 
-672 LKSFPKDQLYYV
+672 
-684 NGTNY
+684 
-689 YYKYNS
+689 NS
-695 IDSKGNN
+695 Q
-702 VWTKHI
+702 
-708 KDDYAYYPVF
+708 YAYYPVF

-731 KRYSAKEILDGLYD
+731 KRYSAQEILDGLYD

-754 ALTKA
+754 ALTVA
-759 ANSKLKEEEYS
+759 ANAKLKEGGYS
-770 PIENFSNKEDEYTIL
+770 LIENFSSKENEYTAL

-796 GTVGKYAAMIGE
+796 GTIGKYAAMIGE

-814 VVKAIQAYMEEAVN
+814 VVKAIQAYMEESVN
-828 IFKKN
+828 SFKTD

-844 VYNPNTNKKEVQ
+844 VYNPKTNKKEVQ
-856 YIYFSQE
+856 YVYFSQE
-863 VNGDKT
+863 VNGNKS
-869 IDKVI
+869 IDEVI

-930 YSKDGIERCVYFD
+930 YSEDGIERCVYFD

-949 ELSNPE
+949 EVSNPE
-955 FMTAIKAKFGKN
+955 FMKAIEAKFGKN
-967 SPVYKA
+967 SSVYKA

-1003 EMENVYNAIKQ
+1003 EMENVYKAIKQ

-1026 SDKLAEIASMAVVFQ
+1026 SDKLAEIANMSVVFQ

-1048 TIENYAVNNTDKL
+1048 TIENLAVNSTDKL

-1075 PELLPAGSKLRDMA
+1075 PELLPADSKLRDMA

-1155 QLFGTQVRKLIMTNV
+1155 QLFGTQVRKLIMANIK
-1170 EMDDYH
+1170 MDDYH
-1176 YENYVGGNKVNLGGK
+1176 YENYVGGKKVNLGGK

-1277 LFSMF
+1277 LFSIF

-1308 ESGDLKYVVDPNN
+1308 ESGDLHYVVDPNN

-1333 WDISYTDINGKEVT
+1333 WDISYTDINGKEVA

-1563 LLFGSLEG
+1563 LLFGNLEG
-1571 IVSRGTST
+1571 IVSRGTVDFSAIAARFLREIT
-1579 SKISGENISSKGSE
+1579 FGSLSGI
-1593 FAKKLT
+1593 T
-1599 NVGNNLEVTYK
+1599 DGNN
-1610 GVTFRNAEHA
+1610 
-1620 YQTWKSGE
+1620 
-1628 FDNTAYNSINTWKP
+1628 
-1642 VGSKPVNKQINF
+1642 
-1654 QIMVDILTE
+1654 
-1663 KLKQHPELIEG
+1663 
-1674 IKERGGHEY
+1674 
-1683 IISSTHNV
+1683 
-1691 VGDKYWESSGQ
+1691 
-1702 NAFIK
+1702 
-1707 ALAEAAINVGIS
+1707 
-1719 PINNNFIKSTVD
+1719 VD
-1731 FNAIA
+1731 FNAIE
-1736 ERAKDSKS
+1736 ERAKDKGS

-1786 LMKEFTLKEPIRFAG
+1786 LMSEFTLKDPIRFAG

-1806 LLHAPKGIDVD
+1806 LLHAPEGIDVD

-1876 YSFNNGVTADMA
+1876 YSFNNGVTADIAM
-1888 IREVVKNYMGD
+1888 REVVKNYMGD
-1899 DTESPKANPDEDFSI
+1899 DTESPKTNPDEDFSI

-1922 NDRVMREQG
+1922 NDRVMRERG
-1931 KNAMDNKSFK
+1931 KNAMDNQSFK

-1960 VSQFVTSTKFTASN
+1960 ISQFVTSSKFTASN

-1992 YIDKFVVKNGK
+1992 YIDRFVIKKGK
-2003 NALSVNIKVTD
+2003 NALSVNMKVTD
-2014 TIDSPITNNTNLQG
+2014 IIDSPITNNTNLYG

-2054 ANSLLNS
+2054 AGMLLNS
-2061 YYPYET
+2061 YYPYNT
-2067 PSYRNARNRLASL
+2067 PSYSGARNRLAEL
-2080 TKNNFLDADTINSIH
+2080 TKSNFLDADTINSIH

-2102 LSQQEDSLFNGEIPI
+2102 LSQQEDSLFNGEMP
-2117 PVDSINTPNLDTTVN
+2117 
-2132 SYTGNITPDANT
+2132 
-2144 IFVFGSNPEGRHG
+2144 
-2157 AGAAKIAREQFGAI
+2157 AKDG
-2171 YGQGEGLQGNA
+2171 
-2182 YALPTK
+2182 
-2188 DLRVTKNNGL
+2188 
-2198 RSISE
+2198 
-2203 AQIIENIKKLYEV
+2203 
-2216 AKQNP
+2216 
-2221 DKQFKIA
+2221 
-2228 YRNTDKASLNGYTGL
+2228 
-2243 EMIDMFLKAGS
+2243 
-2254 IPTNIVF
+2254 
-2261 SKEWID
+2261 
-2267 TGKFDL
+2267 
-2273 PTKKVQST
+2273 
-2281 SKSYIPAREYYTKHF
+2281 IPAREYYTKHF

-2363 SNLFMY
+2363 RDLFMY

-2393 NMKLWRE
+2393 AIKVGRK
-2400 WDPSADNGKGAWI
+2400 WDSSANDGNGAWVER
-2413 QSDKSYIDFLNEVK
+2413 SYVDFLNDVK
-2427 KGISVNIEEFAKQY
+2427 EGTVTANSEKFAKQY

-2448 RSLVFTA
+2448 RRLVFTA
-2455 KGSTR
+2455 KGSN
-2460 DFLKKE
+2460 LKYLKTL
-2466 VYKNGVAA
+2466 VYKNGEAV
-2474 SEFTLKVS
+2474 SNFTLDVN
-2482 KLGDDAKNYTIADD
+2482 KLGDDAKNYTIKDS
-2496 TIPKSWTAF
+2496 TLPKNCVAF
-2505 RPCIIVD
+2505 RPCIVVD
-2512 GIVYMCE
+2512 GITYMCD
-2519 SGNDKFNVSTDGSMT
+2519 SSNDKFNVSYDGSIT
-2534 YRKVSQLGT
+2534 YYKVSQLGT
-2543 TNKSLQYISDSETK
+2543 TNKSLQYVSDSESRL
-2557 ITDSQTYDDKMP
+2557 TDNEQYDNNMEGNSSQEFIPENTP
-2569 GSTKREDRV
+2569 NSFNREEAINQIIDYGIKNGEFMAEQVESIKEYLNSQSDVDLSDTVNAIRN
-2578 PEEHPEKVDR
+2578 EIQNSGLTDNTGEKV
-2588 DKLVNDL
+2588 
-2595 IYYSLMNGN
+2595 
-2604 LVEEST
+2604 
-2610 DKFKEDI
+2610 
-2617 SIFKDSDLKDTIED
+2617 
-2631 IKNELREKGLIDKTG
+2631 
-2646 KKIC
+2646 C

>member
-1 MSTNC
+1 MSTKC

-16 ISSKIQ
+16 IASKIQ
-22 GWNKYRVATLR
+22 GWNEYRVATLR
-33 GMYDESHPSPLDTSD
+33 GMYDESHSSPLDTSD
-48 LDKAVQEL
+48 LDKAVQDL
-56 ISYRRN
+56 ISYRRD
-62 LGKVNAESIKTAS
+62 LGKMNAESIKTTS
-75 FNLSESYQK
+75 SNLSESYQK
-84 LKESFSAEERFNRIN
+84 LKGSFSAEERFNRIN

-112 QEANPSL
+112 QEANPFL

-127 FISNGKLVAGQFSVF
+127 FVSNGKLVAGQFSVF

-152 YLEAVEEDD
+152 YSEAVEEGD

-185 LRDTEELKLGNNIEY
+185 LRDTEELRLGDKIEY

-223 KREAWQETSDMQ
+223 KREAWQETSDMH

-271 DPVKT
+271 DPVKA

-288 SENQMIGLLR
+288 SERQMIGLLR
-298 NASSSQSWLQ
+298 NASNSQTWLQ

-340 EIKNELRTF
+340 EVKNGLRTF
-349 KTLILNRVNISLSGQ
+349 KTLILNRVNNSLSGQ

-369 TLGKQVNPDT
+369 TLGKQVNPNT

-386 SINWKNLQNLREIVA
+386 SINWKNLQSLRELVK
-401 EYFPSKNVSIVPKF
+401 EYFPSKSVSITPKF
-415 YSNKET
+415 YNNKET

-441 DGNTLDRIM
+441 DGGTLDKIM
-450 SNGRDLHK
+450 SSGRDLHK
-458 FTDAISELIE
+458 FTDAISELVE

-473 ILNKSEL
+473 ILNKKEL
-480 ESLNKG
+480 ESLDKG
-486 NFSLS
+486 EYSLS
-491 KSSFKDFIKF
+491 NRSFKDFIRF

-518 KMLTIITKNREGL
+518 KMLSIVTKNREGL

-543 GNNITLFSNVI
+543 GNNVTLFSNVI

-564 IASFVTNND
+564 IASFVSNND

-587 SSFFMDN
+587 SSFFMDKDN
-594 GTILNRW
+594 GTIFNRW
-601 IKDLYESDLDEKSF
+601 LRDLYESGLDEKDF
-615 ATNFVFKRFLGTS
+615 AANFGFKRFLGTS

-645 TEYFSERQISPKNI
+645 AEYFSERQKSP
-659 KYIDEE
+659 
-665 EFNKSKN
+665 
-672 LKSFPKDQLYYV
+672 
-684 NGTNY
+684 
-689 YYKYNS
+689 NS
-695 IDSKGNN
+695 Q
-702 VWTKHI
+702 
-708 KDDYAYYPVF
+708 YAYYPVF

-731 KRYSAKEILDGLYD
+731 KRYSAQEILDGLYD

-754 ALTKA
+754 ALTSA
-759 ANSKLKEEEYS
+759 ANTKLKEGGYS
-770 PIENFSNKEDEYTIL
+770 LIENFSSKENEYTAL

-828 IFKKN
+828 SFKTS

-844 VYNPNTNKKEVQ
+844 VYNPKTNKKEVQ
-856 YIYFSQE
+856 YVYFSQE
-863 VNGDKT
+863 VNGNKS
-869 IDKVI
+869 IDEVI

-894 DPAFY
+894 DLAFY

-930 YSKDGIERCVYFD
+930 YSEDGIERCVYFD

-949 ELSNPE
+949 EVSNPE
-955 FMTAIKAKFGKN
+955 FMKAIEAKFGKN

-1003 EMENVYNAIKQ
+1003 EMENVYNTIKQ

-1026 SDKLAEIASMAVVFQ
+1026 SDKLTEIANMSVVFQ

-1048 TIENYAVNNTDKL
+1048 TIENLAVNSTDKL

-1118 ASNAKELNDALDK
+1118 ASNAQELSNALDK

-1155 QLFGTQVRKLIMTNV
+1155 QLFGTQVRKLIMANIK
-1170 EMDDYH
+1170 MDDYH
-1176 YENYVGGNKVNLGGK
+1176 YENYVGGKKVNLGGK
-1191 YGDVRLNGRNLVSFY
+1191 YGEVKLNGRNLVSFY
-1206 NSLIVANILESY
+1206 NSLIVANILKSY

-1255 TGDDKFLVPLFE
+1255 TGDNKFLVPLFE

-1277 LFSMF
+1277 LFSIF

-1295 AVQVSAMGIKGYE
+1295 AIQVSAMGIKGYE
-1308 ESGDLKYVVDPNN
+1308 ESGDLHYVVDPNN

-1333 WDISYTDINGKEVT
+1333 WDISYTDINGKEVA

-1453 YETYS
+1453 YETYP

-1470 DTESLDRLYKYWDKA
+1470 DTESLNRLYKYWDKV

-1563 LLFGSLEG
+1563 LLFGNLEG
-1571 IVSRGTST
+1571 IVSRG
-1579 SKISGENISSKGSE
+1579 
-1593 FAKKLT
+1593 
-1599 NVGNNLEVTYK
+1599 
-1610 GVTFRNAEHA
+1610 
-1620 YQTWKSGE
+1620 
-1628 FDNTAYNSINTWKP
+1628 
-1642 VGSKPVNKQINF
+1642 
-1654 QIMVDILTE
+1654 
-1663 KLKQHPELIEG
+1663 
-1674 IKERGGHEY
+1674 
-1683 IISSTHNV
+1683 
-1691 VGDKYWESSGQ
+1691 
-1702 NAFIK
+1702 
-1707 ALAEAAINVGIS
+1707 
-1719 PINNNFIKSTVD
+1719 TVD

-1786 LMKEFTLKEPIRFAG
+1786 LMSEFTLKDPIRFAG

-1888 IREVVKNYMGD
+1888 MREVVKNYMGD

-1931 KNAMDNKSFK
+1931 KNAMDNQSFK

-1960 VSQFVTSTKFTASN
+1960 TSQFVTSSKFTASN

-2003 NALSVNIKVTD
+2003 NALSVNMKVTD
-2014 TIDSPITNNTNLQG
+2014 IIDSPITNNTNLQG
-2028 SNQEYLE
+2028 SNQEYLK

-2054 ANSLLNS
+2054 AGMLLNS
-2061 YYPYET
+2061 YYPYNT
-2067 PSYRNARNRLASL
+2067 PSYSGARNRLAEL
-2080 TKNNFLDADTINSIH
+2080 TKSNFLDADTINSIH

-2102 LSQQEDSLFNGEIPI
+2102 LSQQEDSLFNGEM
-2117 PVDSINTPNLDTTVN
+2117 
-2132 SYTGNITPDANT
+2132 
-2144 IFVFGSNPEGRHG
+2144 
-2157 AGAAKIAREQFGAI
+2157 
-2171 YGQGEGLQGNA
+2171 
-2182 YALPTK
+2182 PTK
-2188 DLRVTKNNGL
+2188 DG
-2198 RSISE
+2198 
-2203 AQIIENIKKLYEV
+2203 
-2216 AKQNP
+2216 
-2221 DKQFKIA
+2221 
-2228 YRNTDKASLNGYTGL
+2228 
-2243 EMIDMFLKAGS
+2243 
-2254 IPTNIVF
+2254 
-2261 SKEWID
+2261 
-2267 TGKFDL
+2267 
-2273 PTKKVQST
+2273 
-2281 SKSYIPAREYYTKHF
+2281 IPAREYYTKHF

-2363 SNLFMY
+2363 RDLFMY

-2393 NMKLWRE
+2393 AIKVGRK
-2400 WDPSADNGKGAWI
+2400 WDSSANDGNGAWVER
-2413 QSDKSYIDFLNEVK
+2413 SYVDFLNDVK
-2427 KGISVNIEEFAKQY
+2427 EGTVTANSEKFAKQY

-2448 RSLVFTA
+2448 RRLVFTA
-2455 KGSTR
+2455 KGSN
-2460 DFLKKE
+2460 LKYLKTL
-2466 VYKNGVAA
+2466 VYKNGEAV
-2474 SEFTLKVS
+2474 SNFTLDVN
-2482 KLGDDAKNYTIADD
+2482 KLGDDAKNYTIKDS
-2496 TIPKSWTAF
+2496 TLPKNCVAF
-2505 RPCIIVD
+2505 RPCIVVD
-2512 GIVYMCE
+2512 GITYICD
-2519 SGNDKFNVSTDGSMT
+2519 SSNDKFNVSYDGSIT
-2534 YRKVSQLGT
+2534 YYKVSQLGT
-2543 TNKSLQYISDSETK
+2543 TNKSLQYVSDSESRL
-2557 ITDSQTYDDKMP
+2557 TDNEQYDNNMEGNSSQEFIPENTP
-2569 GSTKREDRV
+2569 NSFNREEAVNQIIDYGIKNGEFMAEQVESIKEYLNSQSDVDLSDTVNVIRN
-2578 PEEHPEKVDR
+2578 EIQNSGLTDNTGEKV
-2588 DKLVNDL
+2588 
-2595 IYYSLMNGN
+2595 
-2604 LVEEST
+2604 
-2610 DKFKEDI
+2610 
-2617 SIFKDSDLKDTIED
+2617 
-2631 IKNELREKGLIDKTG
+2631 
-2646 KKIC
+2646 C

>member
-1 MSTNC
+1 MSTKC

-16 ISSKIQ
+16 IASKIQ
-22 GWNKYRVATLR
+22 GWNEYRVATLR
-33 GMYDESHPSPLDTSD
+33 GMYDESHSSPLDTSD
-48 LDKAVQEL
+48 LDRAVQDL
-56 ISYRRN
+56 ISYRRD
-62 LGKVNAESIKTAS
+62 LGKMNAESIKTTS
-75 FNLSESYQK
+75 SNLSESYQK

-112 QEANPSL
+112 QEANPFL

-127 FISNGKLVAGQFSVF
+127 FVSNGKLVAGQFSVF

-152 YLEAVEEDD
+152 YSEAVEEGD

-185 LRDTEELKLGNNIEY
+185 LRDTEELRLGDKIEY

-223 KREAWQETSDMQ
+223 KREAWQETSDMH

-271 DPVKT
+271 DPVKA

-288 SENQMIGLLR
+288 SERQMIGLLR
-298 NASSSQSWLQ
+298 NASNSQTWLQ

-340 EIKNELRTF
+340 EVKNGLRTF
-349 KTLILNRVNISLSGQ
+349 KTLILNRVNNSLSGQ

-369 TLGKQVNPDT
+369 TLGKQVNPNT

-386 SINWKNLQNLREIVA
+386 SINWKNLQSLRELVK
-401 EYFPSKNVSIVPKF
+401 EYFPSKSVSITPKF
-415 YSNKET
+415 YNNKET

-441 DGNTLDRIM
+441 DGGTLDKIM
-450 SNGRDLHK
+450 SSGRDLHK
-458 FTDAISELIE
+458 FTDAISELVE

-473 ILNKSEL
+473 ILNKKEL
-480 ESLNKG
+480 ESLDKG
-486 NFSLS
+486 EYSLS
-491 KSSFKDFIKF
+491 NRSFKDFIRF

-518 KMLTIITKNREGL
+518 KMLSIVTKNREGL

-543 GNNITLFSNVI
+543 GNNVTLFSNVI

-564 IASFVTNND
+564 IASFVSNND

-587 SSFFMDN
+587 SSFFMDKDN
-594 GTILNRW
+594 GTIFNRW
-601 IKDLYESDLDEKSF
+601 LRDLYESGLDEKDF
-615 ATNFVFKRFLGTS
+615 AANFGFKRFLGTS

-645 TEYFSERQISPKNI
+645 AEYFSERQKSP
-659 KYIDEE
+659 
-665 EFNKSKN
+665 
-672 LKSFPKDQLYYV
+672 
-684 NGTNY
+684 
-689 YYKYNS
+689 NS
-695 IDSKGNN
+695 Q
-702 VWTKHI
+702 
-708 KDDYAYYPVF
+708 YAYYPVF

-731 KRYSAKEILDGLYD
+731 KRYSAQEILDGLYD

-754 ALTKA
+754 ALTSA
-759 ANSKLKEEEYS
+759 ANTKLKEGGYS
-770 PIENFSNKEDEYTIL
+770 LIENFSSKENEYTAL

-828 IFKKN
+828 SFKTS

-844 VYNPNTNKKEVQ
+844 VYNPKTNKKEVQ
-856 YIYFSQE
+856 YVYFSQE
-863 VNGDKT
+863 VNGNKS
-869 IDKVI
+869 IDEVI

-930 YSKDGIERCVYFD
+930 YSEDGIERCVYFD

-949 ELSNPE
+949 EVSNPE
-955 FMTAIKAKFGKN
+955 FMKAIEAKFGKN

-1003 EMENVYNAIKQ
+1003 EMENVYNTIKQ

-1026 SDKLAEIASMAVVFQ
+1026 SDKLTEIANMSVVFQ

-1048 TIENYAVNNTDKL
+1048 TIENLAVNSTDKL

-1118 ASNAKELNDALDK
+1118 ASNAQELSNALDK

-1155 QLFGTQVRKLIMTNV
+1155 QLFGTQVRKLIMANIK
-1170 EMDDYH
+1170 MDDYH
-1176 YENYVGGNKVNLGGK
+1176 YENYVGGKKVNLGGK
-1191 YGDVRLNGRNLVSFY
+1191 YGEVRLNGRNLVSFY
-1206 NSLIVANILESY
+1206 NSLIVANILKSY

-1277 LFSMF
+1277 LFSIF

-1308 ESGDLKYVVDPNN
+1308 ESGDLHYVVDPNN

-1333 WDISYTDINGKEVT
+1333 WDISYTDINGKEVA

-1470 DTESLDRLYKYWDKA
+1470 DTESLNRLYKYWDKA

-1496 QFIADRG
+1496 RFIADRG

-1563 LLFGSLEG
+1563 LLFGNLEG
-1571 IVSRGTST
+1571 IVSR
-1579 SKISGENISSKGSE
+1579 E
-1593 FAKKLT
+1593 
-1599 NVGNNLEVTYK
+1599 
-1610 GVTFRNAEHA
+1610 
-1620 YQTWKSGE
+1620 
-1628 FDNTAYNSINTWKP
+1628 
-1642 VGSKPVNKQINF
+1642 
-1654 QIMVDILTE
+1654 
-1663 KLKQHPELIEG
+1663 
-1674 IKERGGHEY
+1674 
-1683 IISSTHNV
+1683 
-1691 VGDKYWESSGQ
+1691 
-1702 NAFIK
+1702 
-1707 ALAEAAINVGIS
+1707 
-1719 PINNNFIKSTVD
+1719 TVD

-1744 DPEPNYDPSDPMT
+1744 DPEPNYDSSDPMT

-1786 LMKEFTLKEPIRFAG
+1786 LMSEFTLKDPIRFAG

-1888 IREVVKNYMGD
+1888 MREVVKNYMGD

-1931 KNAMDNKSFK
+1931 KNAMDNQSFK

-1960 VSQFVTSTKFTASN
+1960 ISQFVTSSKFTASN

-2003 NALSVNIKVTD
+2003 NALSVNMKVTD
-2014 TIDSPITNNTNLQG
+2014 IIDSPITNNTNLQG
-2028 SNQEYLE
+2028 SNQEYLK

-2054 ANSLLNS
+2054 AGMLLNS
-2061 YYPYET
+2061 YYPYNT
-2067 PSYRNARNRLASL
+2067 PSYSGARNRLAEL
-2080 TKNNFLDADTINSIH
+2080 TKSNFLDADTINSIH

-2102 LSQQEDSLFNGEIPI
+2102 LSQQEDSLFNGEM
-2117 PVDSINTPNLDTTVN
+2117 
-2132 SYTGNITPDANT
+2132 
-2144 IFVFGSNPEGRHG
+2144 
-2157 AGAAKIAREQFGAI
+2157 
-2171 YGQGEGLQGNA
+2171 
-2182 YALPTK
+2182 PTK
-2188 DLRVTKNNGL
+2188 DG
-2198 RSISE
+2198 
-2203 AQIIENIKKLYEV
+2203 
-2216 AKQNP
+2216 
-2221 DKQFKIA
+2221 
-2228 YRNTDKASLNGYTGL
+2228 
-2243 EMIDMFLKAGS
+2243 
-2254 IPTNIVF
+2254 
-2261 SKEWID
+2261 
-2267 TGKFDL
+2267 
-2273 PTKKVQST
+2273 
-2281 SKSYIPAREYYTKHF
+2281 IPAREYYTKHF

-2335 GIGGLAPYQKDELKE
+2335 GIGGLAPYQKDELKG

-2363 SNLFMY
+2363 RDLFMY

-2393 NMKLWRE
+2393 AIKVGRK
-2400 WDPSADNGKGAWI
+2400 WDSSANDGNGAWVER
-2413 QSDKSYIDFLNEVK
+2413 SYVDFLNDVK
-2427 KGISVNIEEFAKQY
+2427 EGTVTANSEKFAKQY

-2448 RSLVFTA
+2448 RRLVFTA
-2455 KGSTR
+2455 KGSN
-2460 DFLKKE
+2460 LKYLKTL
-2466 VYKNGVAA
+2466 VYKNGEAV
-2474 SEFTLKVS
+2474 SNFTLDVN
-2482 KLGDDAKNYTIADD
+2482 KLGDDAKNYTIKDS
-2496 TIPKSWTAF
+2496 TLPKNCVAF
-2505 RPCIIVD
+2505 RPCIVVD
-2512 GIVYMCE
+2512 GITYICD
-2519 SGNDKFNVSTDGSMT
+2519 SSNDKFNVSYDGSIT
-2534 YRKVSQLGT
+2534 YYKVSQLGT
-2543 TNKSLQYISDSETK
+2543 TNKSLQYVSDSESRL
-2557 ITDSQTYDDKMP
+2557 TDNEQYDNNMEGNSSQEFIPENTP
-2569 GSTKREDRV
+2569 NSFNREEAINQIIDYGIKNGEFMAEQVESIKEYLNSQSDVDLSDTVNAIRN
-2578 PEEHPEKVDR
+2578 EIQNSGLTDNTGEKV
-2588 DKLVNDL
+2588 
-2595 IYYSLMNGN
+2595 
-2604 LVEEST
+2604 
-2610 DKFKEDI
+2610 
-2617 SIFKDSDLKDTIED
+2617 
-2631 IKNELREKGLIDKTG
+2631 
-2646 KKIC
+2646 C

>member
-1 MSTNC
+1 MSTKC

-16 ISSKIQ
+16 IASKIQ
-22 GWNKYRVATLR
+22 GWNEYRVATLR
-33 GMYDESHPSPLDTSD
+33 GMYDESHSSPLDTSD
-48 LDKAVQEL
+48 LDKAVQDL
-56 ISYRRN
+56 VSYRRD
-62 LGKVNAESIKTAS
+62 LGKMNAESIKTTS
-75 FNLSESYQK
+75 SNLSESYQK

-112 QEANPSL
+112 QEANPFL

-127 FISNGKLVAGQFSVF
+127 FVSNGKLVAGQFSVF

-152 YLEAVEEDD
+152 YSEAVEEGD

-185 LRDTEELKLGNNIEY
+185 LRDTEELRLGDKIEY

-223 KREAWQETSDMQ
+223 KREAWQETSDMH

-271 DPVKT
+271 DPVKA

-288 SENQMIGLLR
+288 SERQMIGLLR
-298 NASSSQSWLQ
+298 NASNSQTWLQ

-340 EIKNELRTF
+340 EVKNGLRTF
-349 KTLILNRVNISLSGQ
+349 KTLILNRVNNSLSGQ

-369 TLGKQVNPDT
+369 TLGKQVNPNT

-386 SINWKNLQNLREIVA
+386 SINWKNLQSLRELVK
-401 EYFPSKNVSIVPKF
+401 EYFPSKSVSITPKF
-415 YSNKET
+415 YNNKET

-428 VLIKITEALGIDI
+428 VLIKITKALGIDI
-441 DGNTLDRIM
+441 DGGTLDKIM
-450 SNGRDLHK
+450 SSGRDLHK
-458 FTDAISELIE
+458 FTDAISELVE

-473 ILNKSEL
+473 ILNKKEL
-480 ESLNKG
+480 ESLDKG
-486 NFSLS
+486 EYSLS
-491 KSSFKDFIKF
+491 NRSFKDFIRF

-518 KMLTIITKNREGL
+518 KMLSIVTKNREGL

-543 GNNITLFSNVI
+543 GNNVTLFSNVI

-564 IASFVTNND
+564 IASFVSNND

-587 SSFFMDN
+587 SSFFMDKDN
-594 GTILNRW
+594 GTIFNRW
-601 IKDLYESDLDEKSF
+601 LRDLYESGLDEKDF
-615 ATNFVFKRFLGTS
+615 AANFGFKRFLGTS

-645 TEYFSERQISPKNI
+645 AEYFSERQLSA
-659 KYIDEE
+659 
-665 EFNKSKN
+665 
-672 LKSFPKDQLYYV
+672 
-684 NGTNY
+684 
-689 YYKYNS
+689 NS
-695 IDSKGNN
+695 Q
-702 VWTKHI
+702 
-708 KDDYAYYPVF
+708 YAYYPVF

-731 KRYSAKEILDGLYD
+731 KRYSAQEILDGLYD

-754 ALTKA
+754 ALTSA
-759 ANSKLKEEEYS
+759 ANTKLKEGGYS
-770 PIENFSNKEDEYTIL
+770 LIENFSSKENEYTAL

-828 IFKKN
+828 SFKTS

-844 VYNPNTNKKEVQ
+844 VYNPKTNKKEVQ
-856 YIYFSQE
+856 YVYFSQE
-863 VNGDKT
+863 VNGNKS
-869 IDKVI
+869 IDEVI

-930 YSKDGIERCVYFD
+930 YSEDGIERCVYFD

-949 ELSNPE
+949 EVSNPE
-955 FMTAIKAKFGKN
+955 FMKAIEAKFGKN

-1003 EMENVYNAIKQ
+1003 EMENVYNTIKQ

-1026 SDKLAEIASMAVVFQ
+1026 SDKLTEIANMSVVFQ

-1048 TIENYAVNNTDKL
+1048 TIENLAVNSTDKL

-1118 ASNAKELNDALDK
+1118 ASNAQELSNALDK

-1155 QLFGTQVRKLIMTNV
+1155 QLFGTQVRKLIMANIK
-1170 EMDDYH
+1170 MDDYH
-1176 YENYVGGNKVNLGGK
+1176 YENYVGGKKVNLGGK
-1191 YGDVRLNGRNLVSFY
+1191 YGEVRLNGRNLVSFY
-1206 NSLIVANILESY
+1206 NSLIVANILKSY

-1277 LFSMF
+1277 LFSIF

-1295 AVQVSAMGIKGYE
+1295 AVQVSAMGIKEYE
-1308 ESGDLKYVVDPNN
+1308 ESGDLHYVVDPNN

-1333 WDISYTDINGKEVT
+1333 WDISYTDINGKEVA

-1453 YETYS
+1453 YETYP

-1470 DTESLDRLYKYWDKA
+1470 DTESLNRLYKYWDKA

-1563 LLFGSLEG
+1563 LLFGNLEG
-1571 IVSRGTST
+1571 IVSRG
-1579 SKISGENISSKGSE
+1579 
-1593 FAKKLT
+1593 
-1599 NVGNNLEVTYK
+1599 
-1610 GVTFRNAEHA
+1610 
-1620 YQTWKSGE
+1620 
-1628 FDNTAYNSINTWKP
+1628 
-1642 VGSKPVNKQINF
+1642 
-1654 QIMVDILTE
+1654 
-1663 KLKQHPELIEG
+1663 
-1674 IKERGGHEY
+1674 
-1683 IISSTHNV
+1683 
-1691 VGDKYWESSGQ
+1691 
-1702 NAFIK
+1702 
-1707 ALAEAAINVGIS
+1707 
-1719 PINNNFIKSTVD
+1719 TVD

-1786 LMKEFTLKEPIRFAG
+1786 LMSEFTLKDPIRFAG

-1888 IREVVKNYMGD
+1888 MREVVKNYMGD

-1931 KNAMDNKSFK
+1931 KNAMDNQSFK

-1960 VSQFVTSTKFTASN
+1960 ISQFVTSSKFTASN

-2003 NALSVNIKVTD
+2003 NALSVNMKVTD
-2014 TIDSPITNNTNLQG
+2014 IIDSPITNNTNLQG

-2054 ANSLLNS
+2054 AGMLLNS
-2061 YYPYET
+2061 YYPYNT
-2067 PSYRNARNRLASL
+2067 PSYSGARNRLAEL
-2080 TKNNFLDADTINSIH
+2080 TKSNFLDADTINSIH

-2102 LSQQEDSLFNGEIPI
+2102 LSQQEDSLFNGEMPI
-2117 PVDSINTPNLDTTVN
+2117 LVNSINTSNLDTTVN

-2171 YGQGEGLQGNA
+2171 YGQGEGLQGNS

-2188 DLRVTKNNGL
+2188 DLRVKENRGL
-2198 RSISE
+2198 RSIPES
-2203 AQIIENIKKLYEV
+2203 QIIESIRKLYDV

-2221 DKQFKIA
+2221 SKQFKIA
-2228 YRNTDKASLNGYTGL
+2228 YRNTNSASLNGYTGL

-2254 IPTNIVF
+2254 IPSNIIF
-2261 SKEWID
+2261 SKEWVD
-2267 TGKFDL
+2267 TGKFNSSI
-2273 PTKKVQST
+2273 KKTQGT
-2281 SKSYIPAREYYTKHF
+2281 SKSYISAREYYTKHF

-2363 SNLFMY
+2363 RDLFMY

-2393 NMKLWRE
+2393 AIKVGRK
-2400 WDPSADNGKGAWI
+2400 WDSSANDGNGAWVER
-2413 QSDKSYIDFLNEVK
+2413 SYVDFLNDVK
-2427 KGISVNIEEFAKQY
+2427 EGTVTANSEKFAKQY

-2448 RSLVFTA
+2448 RRLVFTA
-2455 KGSTR
+2455 KGSN
-2460 DFLKKE
+2460 LKYLKTL
-2466 VYKNGVAA
+2466 VYKNGEAV
-2474 SEFTLKVS
+2474 SNFTLDVN
-2482 KLGDDAKNYTIADD
+2482 KLGDDAKNYTIKDS
-2496 TIPKSWTAF
+2496 TLPKNCVAF
-2505 RPCIIVD
+2505 RPCIVVD
-2512 GIVYMCE
+2512 GITYICD
-2519 SGNDKFNVSTDGSMT
+2519 SSNDKFNVSYDGSIT
-2534 YRKVSQLGT
+2534 YYKVSQLGT
-2543 TNKSLQYISDSETK
+2543 TNKSLQYVSDSESRL
-2557 ITDSQTYDDKMP
+2557 TDNEQYDNNMEGNSSQEFIPENTP
-2569 GSTKREDRV
+2569 NSFNREEAINQIIDYGIKNGEFMAEQVESIKEYLNSQSDVDLSDTVNAIRN
-2578 PEEHPEKVDR
+2578 EIQNSGLTDNTGEKV
-2588 DKLVNDL
+2588 
-2595 IYYSLMNGN
+2595 
-2604 LVEEST
+2604 
-2610 DKFKEDI
+2610 
-2617 SIFKDSDLKDTIED
+2617 
-2631 IKNELREKGLIDKTG
+2631 
-2646 KKIC
+2646 C

>member
-1 MSTNC
+1 MSTKC

-16 ISSKIQ
+16 IASKIQ
-22 GWNKYRVATLR
+22 GWNEYRVATLR
-33 GMYDESHPSPLDTSD
+33 GMYDESHSSPLDTSD
-48 LDKAVQEL
+48 LDKAVQDL
-56 ISYRRN
+56 ISYRRG
-62 LGKVNAESIKTAS
+62 LGKINAESIKTTS
-75 FNLSESYQK
+75 SNLSESYQK

-127 FISNGKLVAGQFSVF
+127 FVSNGKLVAGQFSVF

-152 YLEAVEEDD
+152 YSEAVEEGD

-180 HARMR
+180 YARMR
-185 LRDTEELKLGNNIEY
+185 LRDTEELRLGDKIEY

-223 KREAWQETSDMQ
+223 KREAWQETSDMH

-271 DPVKT
+271 DPVKA

-288 SENQMIGLLR
+288 SERQMIGLLR
-298 NASSSQSWLQ
+298 NASNSQTWLQ

-340 EIKNELRTF
+340 EVKNGLRTF
-349 KTLILNRVNISLSGQ
+349 KTLILNRVNNSLSGQ

-369 TLGKQVNPDT
+369 TLGKQVNPNN
-379 SVFNKDG
+379 SVFNKGG
-386 SINWKNLQNLREIVA
+386 SINWKNLQSLRELVK
-401 EYFPSKNVSIVPKF
+401 EYFPSKTISIAPKF
-415 YSNKET
+415 YNNKET

-441 DGNTLDRIM
+441 DGGTLDKIM

-458 FTDAISELIE
+458 FTDAISELVE

-473 ILNKSEL
+473 ILNKKEL
-480 ESLNKG
+480 ESLDKG
-486 NFSLS
+486 EYSLS
-491 KSSFKDFIKF
+491 TRSFKDFIRF
-501 SPAGSTAKQG
+501 SPVGSTAKQG

-518 KMLTIITKNREGL
+518 KMLSIVTKNREGL

-543 GNNITLFSNVI
+543 GNNVTLFSNVI

-564 IASFVTNND
+564 IASFVSNND
-573 RQGLRRMI
+573 KQGLRRMI
-581 ENEFLD
+581 ENEFLN

-601 IKDLYESDLDEKSF
+601 IKDLYESGLDDKDF
-615 ATNFVFKRFLGTS
+615 AANFGFKRFLGTS

-645 TEYFSERQISPKNI
+645 AEYFSERQLSP
-659 KYIDEE
+659 
-665 EFNKSKN
+665 
-672 LKSFPKDQLYYV
+672 
-684 NGTNY
+684 
-689 YYKYNS
+689 NS
-695 IDSKGNN
+695 Q
-702 VWTKHI
+702 
-708 KDDYAYYPVF
+708 YAYYPVF

-731 KRYSAKEILDGLYD
+731 KRYSAQEILDGLYD

-754 ALTKA
+754 ALTVA
-759 ANSKLKEEEYS
+759 ANTKLKEGGYS
-770 PIENFSNKEDEYTIL
+770 PIDNFSDKANEYTAL

-796 GTVGKYAAMIGE
+796 GTIGKYAAMIGE

-828 IFKKN
+828 SFKTS

-844 VYNPNTNKKEVQ
+844 VYNPKTNKKEVQ
-856 YIYFSQE
+856 YVYFSQE
-863 VNGDKT
+863 VNGNKS
-869 IDKVI
+869 IDEVI

-930 YSKDGIERCVYFD
+930 YSEDGIERCVYFD

-949 ELSNPE
+949 EVSNPE
-955 FMTAIKAKFGKN
+955 FMKAIEAKFGKN
-967 SPVYKA
+967 SSVYKA

-1003 EMENVYNAIKQ
+1003 EMENVYKAIKQ

-1026 SDKLAEIASMAVVFQ
+1026 SDKLAEIANMSVVFQ

-1048 TIENYAVNNTDKL
+1048 TIENLAVNSTDKL

-1155 QLFGTQVRKLIMTNV
+1155 QLFGTQVRKLIMANIK
-1170 EMDDYH
+1170 MDDYH
-1176 YENYVGGNKVNLGGK
+1176 YENYVGGKKVNLGGK

-1277 LFSMF
+1277 LFSIF

-1308 ESGDLKYVVDPNN
+1308 ESGDLHYVVDPNN

-1333 WDISYTDINGKEVT
+1333 WDISYTDINGKEVA

-1563 LLFGSLEG
+1563 LLFGNLEG
-1571 IVSRGTST
+1571 IVSRGT
-1579 SKISGENISSKGSE
+1579 
-1593 FAKKLT
+1593 
-1599 NVGNNLEVTYK
+1599 
-1610 GVTFRNAEHA
+1610 
-1620 YQTWKSGE
+1620 
-1628 FDNTAYNSINTWKP
+1628 
-1642 VGSKPVNKQINF
+1642 
-1654 QIMVDILTE
+1654 
-1663 KLKQHPELIEG
+1663 
-1674 IKERGGHEY
+1674 
-1683 IISSTHNV
+1683 
-1691 VGDKYWESSGQ
+1691 
-1702 NAFIK
+1702 
-1707 ALAEAAINVGIS
+1707 
-1719 PINNNFIKSTVD
+1719 VD
-1731 FNAIA
+1731 FSAIA
-1736 ERAKDSKS
+1736 ERAKDIKS

-1801 HSYND
+1801 HSYYD
-1806 LLHAPKGIDVD
+1806 LLHSPEGIDVD

-1876 YSFNNGVTADMA
+1876 YSFNNGVTADIAM
-1888 IREVVKNYMGD
+1888 REVVKNYMGD

-1922 NDRVMREQG
+1922 NDRVMRERG
-1931 KNAMDNKSFK
+1931 KNAMDNQSFK

-1946 VAELFS
+1946 VTELFS

-1960 VSQFVTSTKFTASN
+1960 ISQFVTSSKFTASN

-1992 YIDKFVVKNGK
+1992 YIDRFVIKKGK
-2003 NALSVNIKVTD
+2003 NALSVNMKVTD
-2014 TIDSPITNNTNLQG
+2014 IIDSPITNNTNLYG

-2041 LAYEQAMYDMNRR
+2041 LSYEQAMYDMNKR
-2054 ANSLLNS
+2054 AGMLLNS
-2061 YYPYET
+2061 YYPYNT
-2067 PSYRNARNRLASL
+2067 PSYSGARNRLAEL
-2080 TKNNFLDADTINSIH
+2080 TKSNFLDADTINSIH

-2102 LSQQEDSLFNGEIPI
+2102 LSQQEDSLFNGEIP
-2117 PVDSINTPNLDTTVN
+2117 
-2132 SYTGNITPDANT
+2132 
-2144 IFVFGSNPEGRHG
+2144 
-2157 AGAAKIAREQFGAI
+2157 AKDG
-2171 YGQGEGLQGNA
+2171 
-2182 YALPTK
+2182 
-2188 DLRVTKNNGL
+2188 
-2198 RSISE
+2198 
-2203 AQIIENIKKLYEV
+2203 
-2216 AKQNP
+2216 
-2221 DKQFKIA
+2221 
-2228 YRNTDKASLNGYTGL
+2228 
-2243 EMIDMFLKAGS
+2243 
-2254 IPTNIVF
+2254 
-2261 SKEWID
+2261 
-2267 TGKFDL
+2267 
-2273 PTKKVQST
+2273 
-2281 SKSYIPAREYYTKHF
+2281 IPAREYYTKHF

-2322 TNEKTGDISMNVQ
+2322 TNEKTGDISMNIQ

-2363 SNLFMY
+2363 RDLFMY

-2393 NMKLWRE
+2393 AIKVGRK
-2400 WDPSADNGKGAWI
+2400 WDSSANDGNGAWVER
-2413 QSDKSYIDFLNEVK
+2413 SYVDFLNDVK
-2427 KGISVNIEEFAKQY
+2427 EGTVTANSEKFAKQY

-2448 RSLVFTA
+2448 RRLVFTA
-2455 KGSTR
+2455 KGSN
-2460 DFLKKE
+2460 LKYLKTL
-2466 VYKNGVAA
+2466 VYKNGEAV
-2474 SEFTLKVS
+2474 SNFTLDVN
-2482 KLGDDAKNYTIADD
+2482 KLGDDAKNYTIKDS
-2496 TIPKSWTAF
+2496 TLPKNCVAF
-2505 RPCIIVD
+2505 RPCIVVD
-2512 GIVYMCE
+2512 GITYMCD
-2519 SGNDKFNVSTDGSMT
+2519 SSNDKFNVSYDGSIT
-2534 YRKVSQLGT
+2534 YYKVSQLGT
-2543 TNKSLQYISDSETK
+2543 TNKSLQYVSDSESRL
-2557 ITDSQTYDDKMP
+2557 TDNEQYDNNMEGNSSQEFIPENTP
-2569 GSTKREDRV
+2569 NSFNREEAINQIIDYGIKNGEFMAEQVESIKEYLNSQSDVDLSDTVNAIRN
-2578 PEEHPEKVDR
+2578 EIQNSGLTDNTGEKV
-2588 DKLVNDL
+2588 
-2595 IYYSLMNGN
+2595 
-2604 LVEEST
+2604 
-2610 DKFKEDI
+2610 
-2617 SIFKDSDLKDTIED
+2617 
-2631 IKNELREKGLIDKTG
+2631 
-2646 KKIC
+2646 C

>member
-1 MSTNC
+1 MSTKC

-16 ISSKIQ
+16 IASKIQ
-22 GWNKYRVATLR
+22 GWNEYRVATLR
-33 GMYDESHPSPLDTSD
+33 GMYDESHSSPLDTSD
-48 LDKAVQEL
+48 LDKAVQDL
-56 ISYRRN
+56 ISYRRG
-62 LGKVNAESIKTAS
+62 LGKMNAESIKTTS
-75 FNLSESYQK
+75 SNLSESYQK

-127 FISNGKLVAGQFSVF
+127 FVSNGKLVAGQFSVF

-152 YLEAVEEDD
+152 YSEAVEEGD

-185 LRDTEELKLGNNIEY
+185 LRDTEELRLGDKIEY

-223 KREAWQETSDMQ
+223 KREAWQETSDMH

-271 DPVKT
+271 DPVKA

-288 SENQMIGLLR
+288 SERQMIGLLR
-298 NASSSQSWLQ
+298 NASNSQTWLQ

-340 EIKNELRTF
+340 EVKNGLRTF
-349 KTLILNRVNISLSGQ
+349 KTLILNRVNNSLSGQ

-369 TLGKQVNPDT
+369 TLGKQVNPNT

-386 SINWKNLQNLREIVA
+386 SINWKNLQSLRELVK
-401 EYFPSKNVSIVPKF
+401 EYFPSKTISIAPKF
-415 YSNKET
+415 YNNKET

-441 DGNTLDRIM
+441 DGGTLDKIM

-458 FTDAISELIE
+458 FTDAISELVE

-473 ILNKSEL
+473 ILNKKEL
-480 ESLNKG
+480 ESLDKG
-486 NFSLS
+486 EYSLS
-491 KSSFKDFIKF
+491 IRSFKDFIRF

-518 KMLTIITKNREGL
+518 KMLSIVTKNREGL

-543 GNNITLFSNVI
+543 GNNVTLFSNVI

-564 IASFVTNND
+564 IASFVSNND
-573 RQGLRRMI
+573 KQGLRRMI
-581 ENEFLD
+581 ENEFLN

-601 IKDLYESDLDEKSF
+601 IKDLYESGLDDKDF
-615 ATNFVFKRFLGTS
+615 AANFGFKRFLGTS

-645 TEYFSERQISPKNI
+645 AEYFSERQLSP
-659 KYIDEE
+659 
-665 EFNKSKN
+665 
-672 LKSFPKDQLYYV
+672 
-684 NGTNY
+684 
-689 YYKYNS
+689 NS
-695 IDSKGNN
+695 Q
-702 VWTKHI
+702 
-708 KDDYAYYPVF
+708 YAYYPVF

-731 KRYSAKEILDGLYD
+731 KRYSAQEILDGLYD

-754 ALTKA
+754 ALTVA
-759 ANSKLKEEEYS
+759 ANAKLKEGGYS
-770 PIENFSNKEDEYTIL
+770 LIENFSDKANEYTVL

-796 GTVGKYAAMIGE
+796 GTIGKYAAMIGE

-828 IFKKN
+828 SFKTS

-844 VYNPNTNKKEVQ
+844 VYNPKTNKKEVQ
-856 YIYFSQE
+856 YVYFSQE
-863 VNGDKT
+863 VNGNKS
-869 IDKVI
+869 IDEVI

-921 EARDFDGNL
+921 EAKDFDGNL
-930 YSKDGIERCVYFD
+930 YSEDGIERCVYFD

-949 ELSNPE
+949 EVSNPE
-955 FMTAIKAKFGKN
+955 FMKAIEAKFGKN
-967 SPVYKA
+967 SSVYKA

-1003 EMENVYNAIKQ
+1003 EMENVYKAIKQ

-1026 SDKLAEIASMAVVFQ
+1026 SDKLAEIANMSVVFQ

-1118 ASNAKELNDALDK
+1118 ASNAKELNDALNK

-1155 QLFGTQVRKLIMTNV
+1155 QLFGTQVRKLIMANIK
-1170 EMDDYH
+1170 MDDYH
-1176 YENYVGGNKVNLGGK
+1176 YENYVSGKKVNLGGK

-1277 LFSMF
+1277 LFSIF

-1308 ESGDLKYVVDPNN
+1308 ESGDLHYVVDPNN

-1333 WDISYTDINGKEVT
+1333 WDISYTDINGKEVA

-1436 RQRELSSSE
+1436 RQRELTSSE

-1563 LLFGSLEG
+1563 LLFGNLEG
-1571 IVSRGTST
+1571 IVSRG
-1579 SKISGENISSKGSE
+1579 
-1593 FAKKLT
+1593 
-1599 NVGNNLEVTYK
+1599 
-1610 GVTFRNAEHA
+1610 
-1620 YQTWKSGE
+1620 
-1628 FDNTAYNSINTWKP
+1628 
-1642 VGSKPVNKQINF
+1642 
-1654 QIMVDILTE
+1654 
-1663 KLKQHPELIEG
+1663 
-1674 IKERGGHEY
+1674 
-1683 IISSTHNV
+1683 
-1691 VGDKYWESSGQ
+1691 
-1702 NAFIK
+1702 
-1707 ALAEAAINVGIS
+1707 
-1719 PINNNFIKSTVD
+1719 TVD

-1786 LMKEFTLKEPIRFAG
+1786 LMSEFTLKDPIRFAG

-1806 LLHAPKGIDVD
+1806 LLHAPEGIDVD

-1876 YSFNNGVTADMA
+1876 YSFNNGVTADIAM
-1888 IREVVKNYMGD
+1888 REVVKNYMGD

-1931 KNAMDNKSFK
+1931 KNAMDNQSFK

-1960 VSQFVTSTKFTASN
+1960 ISQFVTSSKFTASN

-1992 YIDKFVVKNGK
+1992 YIDRFVIKKGK
-2003 NALSVNIKVTD
+2003 NALSVNMKVTD
-2014 TIDSPITNNTNLQG
+2014 IIDSPITNNTNLYG

-2041 LAYEQAMYDMNRR
+2041 LSYEQAMYDMNRR
-2054 ANSLLNS
+2054 AGMLLNS
-2061 YYPYET
+2061 YYPYNT
-2067 PSYRNARNRLASL
+2067 SSYSGARNRLAEL
-2080 TKNNFLDADTINSIH
+2080 TKSNFLDADTINSIH

-2102 LSQQEDSLFNGEIPI
+2102 LSQQEDSLFNGEMP
-2117 PVDSINTPNLDTTVN
+2117 
-2132 SYTGNITPDANT
+2132 
-2144 IFVFGSNPEGRHG
+2144 
-2157 AGAAKIAREQFGAI
+2157 AKDG
-2171 YGQGEGLQGNA
+2171 
-2182 YALPTK
+2182 
-2188 DLRVTKNNGL
+2188 
-2198 RSISE
+2198 
-2203 AQIIENIKKLYEV
+2203 
-2216 AKQNP
+2216 
-2221 DKQFKIA
+2221 
-2228 YRNTDKASLNGYTGL
+2228 
-2243 EMIDMFLKAGS
+2243 
-2254 IPTNIVF
+2254 
-2261 SKEWID
+2261 
-2267 TGKFDL
+2267 
-2273 PTKKVQST
+2273 
-2281 SKSYIPAREYYTKHF
+2281 IPAREYYTKHF

-2363 SNLFMY
+2363 RDLFMY

-2393 NMKLWRE
+2393 AIKVGRK
-2400 WDPSADNGKGAWI
+2400 WDSSANDGNGAWVER
-2413 QSDKSYIDFLNEVK
+2413 SYVDFLNDVK
-2427 KGISVNIEEFAKQY
+2427 EGTVTANSEKFAKQY

-2448 RSLVFTA
+2448 RRLVFTA
-2455 KGSTR
+2455 KGSN
-2460 DFLKKE
+2460 LKYLKTL
-2466 VYKNGVAA
+2466 VYKNGEAV
-2474 SEFTLKVS
+2474 SNFTLDVN
-2482 KLGDDAKNYTIADD
+2482 KLGDDAKNYTIKDN
-2496 TIPKSWTAF
+2496 TLPKNCVAF
-2505 RPCIIVD
+2505 RPCIVVD
-2512 GIVYMCE
+2512 GITYMCD
-2519 SGNDKFNVSTDGSMT
+2519 SSNDKFNVSYDGSIT
-2534 YRKVSQLGT
+2534 YYKVSQLGT
-2543 TNKSLQYISDSETK
+2543 TNKSLQYVSDSESRL
-2557 ITDSQTYDDKMP
+2557 TDNEQYDNNMEGNSSQEFIPENTP
-2569 GSTKREDRV
+2569 NSFNREEAINQIIDYGIKNGEFMAEQVESIKEYLNSQSDVDLLDTVNAIRN
-2578 PEEHPEKVDR
+2578 EIQNSGLTDNTGEKV
-2588 DKLVNDL
+2588 
-2595 IYYSLMNGN
+2595 
-2604 LVEEST
+2604 
-2610 DKFKEDI
+2610 
-2617 SIFKDSDLKDTIED
+2617 
-2631 IKNELREKGLIDKTG
+2631 
-2646 KKIC
+2646 C

>member
-1 MSTNC
+1 MSTKC

-16 ISSKIQ
+16 IASKIQ
-22 GWNKYRVATLR
+22 GWNEYRVATLR
-33 GMYDESHPSPLDTSD
+33 GMYDESHSSPLDTSD
-48 LDKAVQEL
+48 LNKAVQDL
-56 ISYRRN
+56 ISYRRD
-62 LGKVNAESIKTAS
+62 LGKMNAESIKTTS
-75 FNLSESYQK
+75 SNLSESYQK

-112 QEANPSL
+112 QEANPFL

-127 FISNGKLVAGQFSVF
+127 FVSNGKLVAGQFSVF

-152 YLEAVEEDD
+152 YSEAVEEGD

-185 LRDTEELKLGNNIEY
+185 LRDTEELRLGDKIEY

-223 KREAWQETSDMQ
+223 KREAWQETSDMH

-271 DPVKT
+271 DPVKA

-288 SENQMIGLLR
+288 SERQMIGLLR
-298 NASSSQSWLQ
+298 NASNSQTWLQ

-340 EIKNELRTF
+340 EVKNGLRTF
-349 KTLILNRVNISLSGQ
+349 KTLILNRVNNSLSGQ

-369 TLGKQVNPDT
+369 TLGKQVNPNT

-386 SINWKNLQNLREIVA
+386 SINWKNLQSLRELVK
-401 EYFPSKNVSIVPKF
+401 EYFPSKSVSITPKF
-415 YSNKET
+415 YNNKET

-441 DGNTLDRIM
+441 DGGTLDKIM
-450 SNGRDLHK
+450 SSGRDLHK
-458 FTDAISELIE
+458 FTDAISELVE

-473 ILNKSEL
+473 ILNKKEL
-480 ESLNKG
+480 ESLDKG
-486 NFSLS
+486 EYSLS
-491 KSSFKDFIKF
+491 NRSFKDFIRF

-518 KMLTIITKNREGL
+518 KMLSIVTKNREGL

-543 GNNITLFSNVI
+543 GNNVTLFSNVI

-564 IASFVTNND
+564 IASFVSNND

-587 SSFFMDN
+587 SSFFMDKDN
-594 GTILNRW
+594 GTIFNRW
-601 IKDLYESDLDEKSF
+601 LRDTYESGLDEKDF
-615 ATNFVFKRFLGTS
+615 AANFGFKRFLGTS

-645 TEYFSERQISPKNI
+645 AEYFSERQKSP
-659 KYIDEE
+659 
-665 EFNKSKN
+665 
-672 LKSFPKDQLYYV
+672 
-684 NGTNY
+684 
-689 YYKYNS
+689 NS
-695 IDSKGNN
+695 Q
-702 VWTKHI
+702 
-708 KDDYAYYPVF
+708 YAYYPVF

-731 KRYSAKEILDGLYD
+731 KRYSAQEILDGLYD

-754 ALTKA
+754 ALTSA
-759 ANSKLKEEEYS
+759 ANTKLKEGGYS
-770 PIENFSNKEDEYTIL
+770 LIENFSSKENEYTAL

-828 IFKKN
+828 SFKTS

-844 VYNPNTNKKEVQ
+844 VYNPKTNKKEVQ
-856 YIYFSQE
+856 YVYFSQE
-863 VNGDKT
+863 VNGNKS
-869 IDKVI
+869 IDEVI

-930 YSKDGIERCVYFD
+930 YSEDGIERCVYFD

-949 ELSNPE
+949 EVSNPE
-955 FMTAIKAKFGKN
+955 FMKAIEAKFGKN

-1003 EMENVYNAIKQ
+1003 EMENVYNTIKQ

-1026 SDKLAEIASMAVVFQ
+1026 SDKLTEIANMSVVFQ

-1048 TIENYAVNNTDKL
+1048 TIENLAVNSTDKL

-1118 ASNAKELNDALDK
+1118 ASNAQELSNALDK

-1155 QLFGTQVRKLIMTNV
+1155 QLFGTQVRKLIMANIK
-1170 EMDDYH
+1170 MDDYH
-1176 YENYVGGNKVNLGGK
+1176 YENYVGGKKVNLGGK
-1191 YGDVRLNGRNLVSFY
+1191 YGEVRLNGRNLVSFY
-1206 NSLIVANILESY
+1206 NSLIVANILKSY

-1277 LFSMF
+1277 LFSIF

-1295 AVQVSAMGIKGYE
+1295 AIQVSAMGIKGYE
-1308 ESGDLKYVVDPNN
+1308 ESGDLHYVVDPNN

-1333 WDISYTDINGKEVT
+1333 WDISYTDINGKEVA

-1453 YETYS
+1453 YETYP

-1470 DTESLDRLYKYWDKA
+1470 DTESLNRLYKYWDKA

-1563 LLFGSLEG
+1563 LLFGNLEG
-1571 IVSRGTST
+1571 IVSRG
-1579 SKISGENISSKGSE
+1579 
-1593 FAKKLT
+1593 
-1599 NVGNNLEVTYK
+1599 
-1610 GVTFRNAEHA
+1610 
-1620 YQTWKSGE
+1620 
-1628 FDNTAYNSINTWKP
+1628 
-1642 VGSKPVNKQINF
+1642 
-1654 QIMVDILTE
+1654 
-1663 KLKQHPELIEG
+1663 
-1674 IKERGGHEY
+1674 
-1683 IISSTHNV
+1683 
-1691 VGDKYWESSGQ
+1691 
-1702 NAFIK
+1702 
-1707 ALAEAAINVGIS
+1707 
-1719 PINNNFIKSTVD
+1719 TVD

-1786 LMKEFTLKEPIRFAG
+1786 LMSEFTLKDPIRFAG

-1888 IREVVKNYMGD
+1888 MREVVKNYMGD

-1931 KNAMDNKSFK
+1931 KNAMDNQSFK

-1960 VSQFVTSTKFTASN
+1960 TSQFVTSSKFTASN

-2003 NALSVNIKVTD
+2003 NALSVNMKVTD
-2014 TIDSPITNNTNLQG
+2014 IIDSPITNNTNLQG
-2028 SNQEYLE
+2028 SNQEYLK

-2054 ANSLLNS
+2054 AGMLLNS
-2061 YYPYET
+2061 YYPYNT
-2067 PSYRNARNRLASL
+2067 PSYSGARNRLAEL
-2080 TKNNFLDADTINSIH
+2080 TKSNFLDADTINSIH

-2102 LSQQEDSLFNGEIPI
+2102 LSQQEDSLFNGEM
-2117 PVDSINTPNLDTTVN
+2117 
-2132 SYTGNITPDANT
+2132 
-2144 IFVFGSNPEGRHG
+2144 
-2157 AGAAKIAREQFGAI
+2157 
-2171 YGQGEGLQGNA
+2171 
-2182 YALPTK
+2182 PTK
-2188 DLRVTKNNGL
+2188 DG
-2198 RSISE
+2198 
-2203 AQIIENIKKLYEV
+2203 
-2216 AKQNP
+2216 
-2221 DKQFKIA
+2221 
-2228 YRNTDKASLNGYTGL
+2228 
-2243 EMIDMFLKAGS
+2243 
-2254 IPTNIVF
+2254 
-2261 SKEWID
+2261 
-2267 TGKFDL
+2267 
-2273 PTKKVQST
+2273 
-2281 SKSYIPAREYYTKHF
+2281 IPAREYYTKHF

-2363 SNLFMY
+2363 RDLFMY
-2369 NFYKLGFT
+2369 NFHKLGFT

-2393 NMKLWRE
+2393 AIKVGRK
-2400 WDPSADNGKGAWI
+2400 WDSSANDGNGAWVER
-2413 QSDKSYIDFLNEVK
+2413 SYVDFLNDVK
-2427 KGISVNIEEFAKQY
+2427 EGTVTANSEKFAKQY

-2448 RSLVFTA
+2448 RRLVFTA
-2455 KGSTR
+2455 KGSN
-2460 DFLKKE
+2460 LKYLKTL
-2466 VYKNGVAA
+2466 VYKNGEAV
-2474 SEFTLKVS
+2474 SNFTLDVN
-2482 KLGDDAKNYTIADD
+2482 KLGDDAKNYTIKDS
-2496 TIPKSWTAF
+2496 TLPKNCVAF
-2505 RPCIIVD
+2505 RPCIVVD
-2512 GIVYMCE
+2512 GITYICD
-2519 SGNDKFNVSTDGSMT
+2519 SSNDKFNVSYDGSIT
-2534 YRKVSQLGT
+2534 YYKVSQLGT
-2543 TNKSLQYISDSETK
+2543 TNKSLQYVSDSESRL
-2557 ITDSQTYDDKMP
+2557 TDNEQYDNNMEGNSSQEFIPENTP
-2569 GSTKREDRV
+2569 NSFNREEAINQIIDYGIKNGEFMAEQVESIKEYLNSQSDVDLSDTVNAIRN
-2578 PEEHPEKVDR
+2578 EIQNSGLTDNTGEKV
-2588 DKLVNDL
+2588 
-2595 IYYSLMNGN
+2595 
-2604 LVEEST
+2604 
-2610 DKFKEDI
+2610 
-2617 SIFKDSDLKDTIED
+2617 
-2631 IKNELREKGLIDKTG
+2631 
-2646 KKIC
+2646 C

>member
-1 MSTNC
+1 MSTKC

-16 ISSKIQ
+16 IASKIQ
-22 GWNKYRVATLR
+22 GWNEYRVATLR
-33 GMYDESHPSPLDTSD
+33 GMYDESHSSPLDTSD
-48 LDKAVQEL
+48 LDKAVQDL
-56 ISYRRN
+56 ISYRRD
-62 LGKVNAESIKTAS
+62 LGKMNAESIKTTS
-75 FNLSESYQK
+75 SNLSESYQK

-112 QEANPSL
+112 QEASPFL

-127 FISNGKLVAGQFSVF
+127 FVSNGKLVAGQFSVF

-152 YLEAVEEDD
+152 YSEAVEEGD

-185 LRDTEELKLGNNIEY
+185 LRDTEELRLGDKIEY

-223 KREAWQETSDMQ
+223 KREAWQETSDMH

-271 DPVKT
+271 DPVKA
-276 HQSLIEILRGVT
+276 HQSLIKILRGVT
-288 SENQMIGLLR
+288 SERQMIGLLR
-298 NASSSQSWLQ
+298 NASNSQTWLQ

-334 YSILLE
+334 YSILIE
-340 EIKNELRTF
+340 KVKNGLRTF
-349 KTLILNRVNISLSGQ
+349 KTPILNRVNNSLSGQ

-369 TLGKQVNPDT
+369 TLGKQVNPNT

-386 SINWKNLQNLREIVA
+386 SINWKNLQSLRELVK
-401 EYFPSKNVSIVPKF
+401 EYFPSKSVSTIPKF
-415 YSNKET
+415 YNNKET

-441 DGNTLDRIM
+441 DGGTLDKIM
-450 SNGRDLHK
+450 SSGGDLYK
-458 FTDAISELIE
+458 FTDAISELVE

-473 ILNKSEL
+473 ILNKKEL
-480 ESLNKG
+480 ESLDKG
-486 NFSLS
+486 EYSLS
-491 KSSFKDFIKF
+491 NRSFKDFIRF

-518 KMLTIITKNREGL
+518 KMLLIVTKNREGL

-543 GNNITLFSNVI
+543 GNNVTLFSNVI

-564 IASFVTNND
+564 IASFVSNND

-587 SSFFMDN
+587 SSFFMDKDN
-594 GTILNRW
+594 GTIFNRW
-601 IKDLYESDLDEKSF
+601 LRDLYESGLDEKDF
-615 ATNFVFKRFLGTS
+615 AANFEFKRFLGTS

-645 TEYFSERQISPKNI
+645 AEYFSERQKSP
-659 KYIDEE
+659 
-665 EFNKSKN
+665 
-672 LKSFPKDQLYYV
+672 
-684 NGTNY
+684 
-689 YYKYNS
+689 NS
-695 IDSKGNN
+695 Q
-702 VWTKHI
+702 
-708 KDDYAYYPVF
+708 YAYYPVF

-731 KRYSAKEILDGLYD
+731 KRYSAQEILDGLYD

-754 ALTKA
+754 ALTSA
-759 ANSKLKEEEYS
+759 ANTKLKEGGYS
-770 PIENFSNKEDEYTIL
+770 LIENFSSKENEYTAL

-828 IFKKN
+828 SFKTS

-838 LLETKE
+838 LLETKK
-844 VYNPNTNKKEVQ
+844 VYNPKTNKREVQ
-856 YIYFSQE
+856 YVYFSQE
-863 VNGDKT
+863 VNGNKS
-869 IDKVI
+869 IDEVI

-899 KGTKDLQKRYKE
+899 NGTKDLQKRYKE

-949 ELSNPE
+949 EVSNPE
-955 FMTAIKAKFGKN
+955 FMKAIEAKFGKN

-1003 EMENVYNAIKQ
+1003 EMENVYNTI
-1014 LRAEYGKDAQIP
+1014 AEYGKDAQIP
-1026 SDKLAEIASMAVVFQ
+1026 SDKLTEIANMSVVFQ

-1048 TIENYAVNNTDKL
+1048 TIENLAVNGTDKL

-1103 KIVKVGGF
+1103 KIVKVGRF

-1118 ASNAKELNDALDK
+1118 ASNAQELSNALDK

-1155 QLFGTQVRKLIMTNV
+1155 QLFGTQVRKLIMANIK
-1170 EMDDYH
+1170 MDDYH
-1176 YENYVGGNKVNLGGK
+1176 YENYVGGKKVNLGGK
-1191 YGDVRLNGRNLVSFY
+1191 YGEVRLNGRNLVSFY
-1206 NSLIVANILESY
+1206 NSLIVANILKSY

-1277 LFSMF
+1277 LFSIF

-1308 ESGDLKYVVDPNN
+1308 ESGDLHYVVDPNN

-1333 WDISYTDINGKEVT
+1333 WDISYTDINGKEVA

-1453 YETYS
+1453 YETYP

-1470 DTESLDRLYKYWDKA
+1470 DTESLNRLYKYWDKA

-1563 LLFGSLEG
+1563 LLFGNLEG
-1571 IVSRGTST
+1571 IVSRG
-1579 SKISGENISSKGSE
+1579 
-1593 FAKKLT
+1593 
-1599 NVGNNLEVTYK
+1599 
-1610 GVTFRNAEHA
+1610 
-1620 YQTWKSGE
+1620 
-1628 FDNTAYNSINTWKP
+1628 
-1642 VGSKPVNKQINF
+1642 
-1654 QIMVDILTE
+1654 
-1663 KLKQHPELIEG
+1663 
-1674 IKERGGHEY
+1674 
-1683 IISSTHNV
+1683 
-1691 VGDKYWESSGQ
+1691 
-1702 NAFIK
+1702 
-1707 ALAEAAINVGIS
+1707 
-1719 PINNNFIKSTVD
+1719 TVD

-1786 LMKEFTLKEPIRFAG
+1786 LMSEFTLKDPIRFAG

-1845 ADAGAV
+1845 ANAGAV

-1888 IREVVKNYMGD
+1888 MREVVKNYMGD
-1899 DTESPKANPDEDFSI
+1899 GTESPKANPDEDFSI

-1931 KNAMDNKSFK
+1931 KNAMDNQSFK

-1960 VSQFVTSTKFTASN
+1960 ISQFVTSSKFTASN

-2003 NALSVNIKVTD
+2003 NALSVNMKVTD
-2014 TIDSPITNNTNLQG
+2014 IIDSPITNNTNLQG

-2054 ANSLLNS
+2054 AGMLLNS
-2061 YYPYET
+2061 YYPYNT
-2067 PSYRNARNRLASL
+2067 PSYSGARNRLAEL
-2080 TKNNFLDADTINSIH
+2080 TKSNFLDANTINSIH

-2102 LSQQEDSLFNGEIPI
+2102 LSQQEDSLFNGEM
-2117 PVDSINTPNLDTTVN
+2117 
-2132 SYTGNITPDANT
+2132 
-2144 IFVFGSNPEGRHG
+2144 
-2157 AGAAKIAREQFGAI
+2157 
-2171 YGQGEGLQGNA
+2171 
-2182 YALPTK
+2182 PTK
-2188 DLRVTKNNGL
+2188 DG
-2198 RSISE
+2198 
-2203 AQIIENIKKLYEV
+2203 
-2216 AKQNP
+2216 
-2221 DKQFKIA
+2221 
-2228 YRNTDKASLNGYTGL
+2228 
-2243 EMIDMFLKAGS
+2243 
-2254 IPTNIVF
+2254 
-2261 SKEWID
+2261 
-2267 TGKFDL
+2267 
-2273 PTKKVQST
+2273 
-2281 SKSYIPAREYYTKHF
+2281 IPAREYYTKHF

-2335 GIGGLAPYQKDELKE
+2335 EIGGLAPYQKDELKE

-2363 SNLFMY
+2363 RDLFMY

-2393 NMKLWRE
+2393 AIKVGRK
-2400 WDPSADNGKGAWI
+2400 WDSSANDGNGAWVER
-2413 QSDKSYIDFLNEVK
+2413 SYVDFLNDVK
-2427 KGISVNIEEFAKQY
+2427 EGTVTANSEKFAKQY

-2448 RSLVFTA
+2448 RRLVFTA
-2455 KGSTR
+2455 KGSN
-2460 DFLKKE
+2460 LKYLKTL
-2466 VYKNGVAA
+2466 VYKNGEAV
-2474 SEFTLKVS
+2474 SNFTLDVN
-2482 KLGDDAKNYTIADD
+2482 KLGDDAKNYTIKDS
-2496 TIPKSWTAF
+2496 TLPKNCVAF
-2505 RPCIIVD
+2505 RPCIVVD
-2512 GIVYMCE
+2512 GITYICD
-2519 SGNDKFNVSTDGSMT
+2519 SSNDKFNVSYDGSIT
-2534 YRKVSQLGT
+2534 YYKVSQLGT
-2543 TNKSLQYISDSETK
+2543 TNKSLQYVSDSESRL
-2557 ITDSQTYDDKMP
+2557 TDNEQYDNNMEGNSSQEFIPENTP
-2569 GSTKREDRV
+2569 NSFNREEAINQIIDYGIKNGEFMAEQVESIKEYLNSQSDVDLSDTVNAIRN
-2578 PEEHPEKVDR
+2578 EIQNSGLTDNTGEKV
-2588 DKLVNDL
+2588 
-2595 IYYSLMNGN
+2595 
-2604 LVEEST
+2604 
-2610 DKFKEDI
+2610 
-2617 SIFKDSDLKDTIED
+2617 
-2631 IKNELREKGLIDKTG
+2631 
-2646 KKIC
+2646 C

>member
-1 MSTNC
+1 MSTKC

-16 ISSKIQ
+16 IASKIQ
-22 GWNKYRVATLR
+22 GWNEYRVATLR
-33 GMYDESHPSPLDTSD
+33 GMYDESHSSPLDTSD
-48 LDKAVQEL
+48 LDRAVQDL
-56 ISYRRN
+56 ISYRRD
-62 LGKVNAESIKTAS
+62 LGKMNAESIKTTS
-75 FNLSESYQK
+75 SNLSESYQK

-112 QEANPSL
+112 QEANPFL

-127 FISNGKLVAGQFSVF
+127 FVSNGKLVAGQFSVF

-152 YLEAVEEDD
+152 YSEAVEEGD

-185 LRDTEELKLGNNIEY
+185 LRDTEELRLGDKIEY

-223 KREAWQETSDMQ
+223 KREAWQETSDMH

-271 DPVKT
+271 DPVKA

-288 SENQMIGLLR
+288 SERQMIGLLR
-298 NASSSQSWLQ
+298 NASNSQTWLQ

-340 EIKNELRTF
+340 EVKNGLRTF
-349 KTLILNRVNISLSGQ
+349 KTLILNRVNNSLSGQ

-369 TLGKQVNPDT
+369 TLGKQVNPNT

-386 SINWKNLQNLREIVA
+386 SINWKNLQSLRELVK
-401 EYFPSKNVSIVPKF
+401 EYFPSKSVSITPKF
-415 YSNKET
+415 YNNKET

-441 DGNTLDRIM
+441 DGGTLDKIM
-450 SNGRDLHK
+450 SSGRDLHK
-458 FTDAISELIE
+458 FTDAISELVE

-473 ILNKSEL
+473 ILNKKEL
-480 ESLNKG
+480 ESLDKG
-486 NFSLS
+486 EYSLS
-491 KSSFKDFIKF
+491 NRSFKDFIRF

-518 KMLTIITKNREGL
+518 KMLSIVTKNREGL

-543 GNNITLFSNVI
+543 GNNVTLFSNVI

-564 IASFVTNND
+564 IASFVSNND

-587 SSFFMDN
+587 SSFFMDKDN
-594 GTILNRW
+594 GTIFNRW
-601 IKDLYESDLDEKSF
+601 LRDLYESGLDEKDF
-615 ATNFVFKRFLGTS
+615 AANFGFKRFLGTS

-645 TEYFSERQISPKNI
+645 AEYFSERQKSP
-659 KYIDEE
+659 
-665 EFNKSKN
+665 
-672 LKSFPKDQLYYV
+672 
-684 NGTNY
+684 
-689 YYKYNS
+689 NS
-695 IDSKGNN
+695 Q
-702 VWTKHI
+702 
-708 KDDYAYYPVF
+708 YAYYPVF

-731 KRYSAKEILDGLYD
+731 KRYSAQEILDGLYD

-754 ALTKA
+754 ALTSA
-759 ANSKLKEEEYS
+759 ANTKLKEGGYS
-770 PIENFSNKEDEYTIL
+770 LIENFSSKENEYTAL

-828 IFKKN
+828 SFKTS

-844 VYNPNTNKKEVQ
+844 VYNPKTNKKEVQ
-856 YIYFSQE
+856 YVYFSQE
-863 VNGDKT
+863 VNGNKS
-869 IDKVI
+869 IDEVI

-930 YSKDGIERCVYFD
+930 YSEDGIERCVYFD

-949 ELSNPE
+949 EVSNPE
-955 FMTAIKAKFGKN
+955 FMKAIEAKFGKN

-1003 EMENVYNAIKQ
+1003 EMENVYNTIKQ

-1026 SDKLAEIASMAVVFQ
+1026 SDKLTEIANMSVVFQ

-1048 TIENYAVNNTDKL
+1048 TIENLAVNSTDKL

-1118 ASNAKELNDALDK
+1118 ASNAQELSNALDK

-1155 QLFGTQVRKLIMTNV
+1155 QLFGTQVRKLIMANIK
-1170 EMDDYH
+1170 MDDYH
-1176 YENYVGGNKVNLGGK
+1176 YENYVGGKKVNLGGK
-1191 YGDVRLNGRNLVSFY
+1191 YGEVRLNGRNLVSFY
-1206 NSLIVANILESY
+1206 NSLIVANILKSY

-1277 LFSMF
+1277 LFSIF

-1308 ESGDLKYVVDPNN
+1308 ESGDLHYVVDPNN

-1333 WDISYTDINGKEVT
+1333 WDISYTDINGKEVA

-1453 YETYS
+1453 YETYP

-1470 DTESLDRLYKYWDKA
+1470 DTESLNRLYKYWDKA

-1563 LLFGSLEG
+1563 LLFGNLEG
-1571 IVSRGTST
+1571 IVSR
-1579 SKISGENISSKGSE
+1579 E
-1593 FAKKLT
+1593 
-1599 NVGNNLEVTYK
+1599 
-1610 GVTFRNAEHA
+1610 
-1620 YQTWKSGE
+1620 
-1628 FDNTAYNSINTWKP
+1628 
-1642 VGSKPVNKQINF
+1642 
-1654 QIMVDILTE
+1654 
-1663 KLKQHPELIEG
+1663 
-1674 IKERGGHEY
+1674 
-1683 IISSTHNV
+1683 
-1691 VGDKYWESSGQ
+1691 
-1702 NAFIK
+1702 
-1707 ALAEAAINVGIS
+1707 
-1719 PINNNFIKSTVD
+1719 TVD

-1786 LMKEFTLKEPIRFAG
+1786 LMSEFTLKDPIRFAG

-1888 IREVVKNYMGD
+1888 MREVVKNYMGD

-1931 KNAMDNKSFK
+1931 KNAMDNQSFK

-1960 VSQFVTSTKFTASN
+1960 ISQFVTSSKFTASN

-2003 NALSVNIKVTD
+2003 NALSVNMKVTD
-2014 TIDSPITNNTNLQG
+2014 IIDSPITNNTNLQG
-2028 SNQEYLE
+2028 SNQEYLK

-2054 ANSLLNS
+2054 AGMLLNS
-2061 YYPYET
+2061 YYPYNT
-2067 PSYRNARNRLASL
+2067 PSYSGARNRLAEL
-2080 TKNNFLDADTINSIH
+2080 TKSNFLDADTINSIH

-2102 LSQQEDSLFNGEIPI
+2102 LSQQEDSLFNGEMPI
-2117 PVDSINTPNLDTTVN
+2117 LVNSINTSNLDTTVN

-2171 YGQGEGLQGNA
+2171 YGQGEGLQGNS

-2188 DLRVTKNNGL
+2188 DLRVKENRGL
-2198 RSISE
+2198 RSIPES
-2203 AQIIENIKKLYEV
+2203 QIIESIRKLYDV

-2221 DKQFKIA
+2221 SKQFKIA
-2228 YRNTDKASLNGYTGL
+2228 YRNTNSASLNGYTGL

-2254 IPTNIVF
+2254 IPSNIIF
-2261 SKEWID
+2261 SKEWVD
-2267 TGKFDL
+2267 TGKFNSSI
-2273 PTKKVQST
+2273 KKTQGT
-2281 SKSYIPAREYYTKHF
+2281 SKSYISAREYYTKHF

-2335 GIGGLAPYQKDELKE
+2335 GIGGLAPYQKDELKG

-2363 SNLFMY
+2363 RDLFMY

-2393 NMKLWRE
+2393 AIKVGRK
-2400 WDPSADNGKGAWI
+2400 WDSSANDGNGAWVER
-2413 QSDKSYIDFLNEVK
+2413 SYVDFLNDVK
-2427 KGISVNIEEFAKQY
+2427 EGTVTANSEKFAKQY

-2448 RSLVFTA
+2448 RRLVFTA
-2455 KGSTR
+2455 KGSN
-2460 DFLKKE
+2460 LKYLKTL
-2466 VYKNGVAA
+2466 VYKNGEAV
-2474 SEFTLKVS
+2474 SNFTLDVN
-2482 KLGDDAKNYTIADD
+2482 KLGDDAKNYTIKDS
-2496 TIPKSWTAF
+2496 TLPKNCVAF
-2505 RPCIIVD
+2505 RPCIVVD
-2512 GIVYMCE
+2512 GITYICD
-2519 SGNDKFNVSTDGSMT
+2519 SSNDKFNVSYDGSIT
-2534 YRKVSQLGT
+2534 YYKVSQLGT
-2543 TNKSLQYISDSETK
+2543 TNKSLQYVSDSESRL
-2557 ITDSQTYDDKMP
+2557 TDNEQYDNNMEGNSSQEFIPENTP
-2569 GSTKREDRV
+2569 NSFNREEAINQIIDYGIKNGEFMAEQVESIKEYLNSQSDVDLSDTVNAIRN
-2578 PEEHPEKVDR
+2578 EIQNSGLTDNTGEKV
-2588 DKLVNDL
+2588 
-2595 IYYSLMNGN
+2595 
-2604 LVEEST
+2604 
-2610 DKFKEDI
+2610 
-2617 SIFKDSDLKDTIED
+2617 
-2631 IKNELREKGLIDKTG
+2631 
-2646 KKIC
+2646 C

>member
-1 MSTNC
+1 MSTKC

-16 ISSKIQ
+16 IASKIQ
-22 GWNKYRVATLR
+22 GWNEYRVATLR
-33 GMYDESHPSPLDTSD
+33 GMYDESHSSPLDTSD
-48 LDKAVQEL
+48 LDKAVQDL
-56 ISYRRN
+56 ISYRRD
-62 LGKVNAESIKTAS
+62 LGKMNAESIKTTS
-75 FNLSESYQK
+75 SNLSESYQK

-112 QEANPSL
+112 QEANPFL

-127 FISNGKLVAGQFSVF
+127 FVSNGKLVAGQFSVF

-152 YLEAVEEDD
+152 YSEAVEEGD

-185 LRDTEELKLGNNIEY
+185 LRDTEELRLGDKIEY

-223 KREAWQETSDMQ
+223 KREAWQETSDMH

-271 DPVKT
+271 DPVKA

-288 SENQMIGLLR
+288 SERQMIGLLR
-298 NASSSQSWLQ
+298 NASNSQTWLQ

-340 EIKNELRTF
+340 EVKNGLRTF
-349 KTLILNRVNISLSGQ
+349 KTLILNRVNNSLSGQ

-369 TLGKQVNPDT
+369 TLGKQVNPNT

-386 SINWKNLQNLREIVA
+386 SINWKNLQSLRELVK
-401 EYFPSKNVSIVPKF
+401 EYFPSKSVSITPKF
-415 YSNKET
+415 YNNKET

-441 DGNTLDRIM
+441 DGGTLDKIM
-450 SNGRDLHK
+450 SSGRDLHK
-458 FTDAISELIE
+458 FTDAISELVE

-473 ILNKSEL
+473 ILNKKEL
-480 ESLNKG
+480 ESLDKG
-486 NFSLS
+486 EYSLS
-491 KSSFKDFIKF
+491 NRSFKDFIRF

-518 KMLTIITKNREGL
+518 KMLSIVTKNREGL

-543 GNNITLFSNVI
+543 GNNVTLFSNVI

-564 IASFVTNND
+564 IASFVSNND

-587 SSFFMDN
+587 SSFFMDKDN
-594 GTILNRW
+594 GTIFNRW
-601 IKDLYESDLDEKSF
+601 LRDLYESGLDEKDF
-615 ATNFVFKRFLGTS
+615 AANFGFKRFLGTS

-645 TEYFSERQISPKNI
+645 AEYFSERQKSP
-659 KYIDEE
+659 
-665 EFNKSKN
+665 
-672 LKSFPKDQLYYV
+672 
-684 NGTNY
+684 
-689 YYKYNS
+689 NS
-695 IDSKGNN
+695 Q
-702 VWTKHI
+702 
-708 KDDYAYYPVF
+708 YAYYPVF

-731 KRYSAKEILDGLYD
+731 KRYSAQEILDGLYD

-754 ALTKA
+754 ALTSA
-759 ANSKLKEEEYS
+759 ANTKLKEGGYS
-770 PIENFSNKEDEYTIL
+770 LIENFSSKENEYTAL

-828 IFKKN
+828 SFKTS

-844 VYNPNTNKKEVQ
+844 VYNPKTNKKEVQ
-856 YIYFSQE
+856 YVYFSQE
-863 VNGDKT
+863 VNGNKS
-869 IDKVI
+869 IDEVI

-930 YSKDGIERCVYFD
+930 YSEDGIERCVYFD

-949 ELSNPE
+949 EVSNPE
-955 FMTAIKAKFGKN
+955 FMKAIEAKFGKN

-991 RKVMGMAGKWTQ
+991 RKVMGMTGKWTQ
-1003 EMENVYNAIKQ
+1003 EMENVYNTIKQ

-1026 SDKLAEIASMAVVFQ
+1026 SDKLTEIANMSVVFQ

-1048 TIENYAVNNTDKL
+1048 TIENLAVNSTDKL

-1118 ASNAKELNDALDK
+1118 ASNAQELSNALDK

-1155 QLFGTQVRKLIMTNV
+1155 QLFGTQVRKLIMANIK
-1170 EMDDYH
+1170 MDDYH
-1176 YENYVGGNKVNLGGK
+1176 YENYVGGKKVNLGGK
-1191 YGDVRLNGRNLVSFY
+1191 YGEVRLNGRNLVSFY

-1267 GALEHDSSAM
+1267 GALEYDSSAM
-1277 LFSMF
+1277 LFSIF

-1308 ESGDLKYVVDPNN
+1308 ESGDLHYVVDPNN

-1333 WDISYTDINGKEVT
+1333 WDISYTDINGKEVA

-1453 YETYS
+1453 YETYP

-1470 DTESLDRLYKYWDKA
+1470 DTESLNRLYKYWDKA

-1503 YISFESYDFSKSPLD
+1503 YISFESYDFSKSSLD

-1563 LLFGSLEG
+1563 LLFGNLEG
-1571 IVSRGTST
+1571 IVSR
-1579 SKISGENISSKGSE
+1579 E
-1593 FAKKLT
+1593 
-1599 NVGNNLEVTYK
+1599 
-1610 GVTFRNAEHA
+1610 
-1620 YQTWKSGE
+1620 
-1628 FDNTAYNSINTWKP
+1628 
-1642 VGSKPVNKQINF
+1642 
-1654 QIMVDILTE
+1654 
-1663 KLKQHPELIEG
+1663 
-1674 IKERGGHEY
+1674 
-1683 IISSTHNV
+1683 
-1691 VGDKYWESSGQ
+1691 
-1702 NAFIK
+1702 
-1707 ALAEAAINVGIS
+1707 
-1719 PINNNFIKSTVD
+1719 TVD

-1786 LMKEFTLKEPIRFAG
+1786 LMSEFTLKDPIRFAG

-1806 LLHAPKGIDVD
+1806 LLHTPKGIDVD

-1888 IREVVKNYMGD
+1888 MREVVKNYMGD

-1931 KNAMDNKSFK
+1931 KNAMDNQSFK

-1960 VSQFVTSTKFTASN
+1960 ISQFVTSSKFTASN

-2003 NALSVNIKVTD
+2003 NALSVNMKVTD
-2014 TIDSPITNNTNLQG
+2014 IIDSPITNNTNLQG
-2028 SNQEYLE
+2028 SNQEYLK

-2054 ANSLLNS
+2054 AGMLLNS
-2061 YYPYET
+2061 YYPYNT
-2067 PSYRNARNRLASL
+2067 PSYSGARNRLAEL
-2080 TKNNFLDADTINSIH
+2080 TKSNFLDADTINSIH

-2102 LSQQEDSLFNGEIPI
+2102 LSQQEDSLFNGEM
-2117 PVDSINTPNLDTTVN
+2117 
-2132 SYTGNITPDANT
+2132 
-2144 IFVFGSNPEGRHG
+2144 
-2157 AGAAKIAREQFGAI
+2157 
-2171 YGQGEGLQGNA
+2171 
-2182 YALPTK
+2182 PTK
-2188 DLRVTKNNGL
+2188 DG
-2198 RSISE
+2198 
-2203 AQIIENIKKLYEV
+2203 
-2216 AKQNP
+2216 
-2221 DKQFKIA
+2221 
-2228 YRNTDKASLNGYTGL
+2228 
-2243 EMIDMFLKAGS
+2243 
-2254 IPTNIVF
+2254 
-2261 SKEWID
+2261 
-2267 TGKFDL
+2267 
-2273 PTKKVQST
+2273 
-2281 SKSYIPAREYYTKHF
+2281 IPAREYYTKHF

-2335 GIGGLAPYQKDELKE
+2335 GIGGLAPYQKDELKG

-2363 SNLFMY
+2363 RDLFMY

-2393 NMKLWRE
+2393 AIKVGRK
-2400 WDPSADNGKGAWI
+2400 WDSSANDGNGAWVER
-2413 QSDKSYIDFLNEVK
+2413 SYVDFLNDVK
-2427 KGISVNIEEFAKQY
+2427 EGTVTANSEKFAKQY

-2448 RSLVFTA
+2448 RRLVFTA
-2455 KGSTR
+2455 KGSN
-2460 DFLKKE
+2460 LKYLKTL
-2466 VYKNGVAA
+2466 VYKNGEAV
-2474 SEFTLKVS
+2474 SNFTLDVN
-2482 KLGDDAKNYTIADD
+2482 KLGDDAKNYTIKDS
-2496 TIPKSWTAF
+2496 TLPKNCVAF
-2505 RPCIIVD
+2505 RPCIVVD
-2512 GIVYMCE
+2512 GITYICD
-2519 SGNDKFNVSTDGSMT
+2519 SSNDKFNVSYDGSIT
-2534 YRKVSQLGT
+2534 YYKVSQLGT
-2543 TNKSLQYISDSETK
+2543 TNKSLQYVSDSESRL
-2557 ITDSQTYDDKMP
+2557 TDNEQYDNNMEGNSSQEFIPENTP
-2569 GSTKREDRV
+2569 NSFNREEAINQIIDYGIKNGEFMAEQVESIKEYLNSQSDVDLSDTVNAIRN
-2578 PEEHPEKVDR
+2578 EIQNSGLTDNTGEKV
-2588 DKLVNDL
+2588 
-2595 IYYSLMNGN
+2595 
-2604 LVEEST
+2604 
-2610 DKFKEDI
+2610 
-2617 SIFKDSDLKDTIED
+2617 
-2631 IKNELREKGLIDKTG
+2631 
-2646 KKIC
+2646 C